1 MAIKV
6 ATAFVEVVPKV
17 RNMGG
22 VLQKAFA
29 GVDAG
34 SLLGR
39 KIANGV
45 NGSLGKYVKIGAA
58 LSGVAMLGKKIAG
71 IAGSVINMGN
81 EWGRTTSMLKVAVG
95 TSGNWQ
101 KALEATHKA
110 ANGIGVPIKDMVEST
125 SRLVQL
131 APKTIPDYKTSLK
144 FSTLLQ
150 KNLIATGAS
159 GAETASVMRQVTQA
173 LGKGIVNGDELNSI
187 MENSPMIAQMLAKH
201 LNVDVGKLKEMGKE
215 GKISGDALRDAI
227 FENADK
233 INKQFAM
240 MPITA
245 DRAFT
250 AIKNDWQMAANQT
263 ATKISQ
269 ALGHGLASISSSG
282 AVAALA
288 NSLKGIIPLATSV
301 GNAIANVFN
310 KLAPVFAKAFSPD
323 SVEAFLKPLTALF
336 DKISNM
342 SVDQLVNGLKML
354 GFAGAMAFSGIL
366 KGADSFLS
374 RIPIIGGVL
383 VKLKNGLV
391 AIGGAAG
398 KMAGSLLEA
407 SGAGLSKLGSGLQM
421 IAKQIVRFEAGAPSI
436 KAFVQAVSDVDF
448 KKMGKDGKEL
458 VEIIGEME
466 NGTLNVR
473 DSVMQLFRAM
483 FEAQANGKK
492 IPSVLLKAFKELE
505 LEANASCNTI
515 KARFA
520 DMVSGIQALS
530 RYTSTIKL
538 FDTKVTLEDAAE
550 VRAIIV
556 NAVHS
561 MTGIKIPDFL
571 TQPVGSMVASAVNT
585 FNRLTNVAK
594 TVGSAIGG
602 AFSPIASKVSAAFAP
617 LANTMKT
624 VGAGIKSGL
633 SNAISSACSRIPMLG
648 RAASVVG
655 SAFDGL
661 KARGSAVF
669 RTVSSAALKAAGG
682 GIKMFGNAV
691 KGVGTRLGA
700 VGKAA
705 SALGVNAAIMSGV
718 TAGFSAM
725 MHLDPAQF
733 ASSVQNMATNV
744 TNGIKNL
751 AANIPQAA
759 KALATAIPQIAQT
772 ITQCAPQIINGLAQ
786 AFSQLAPVIMR
797 QLPSLM
803 SGVQQLF
810 QSLVA
815 QLPSIASWLTN
826 GFASLFQGACQ
837 ALPSI
842 LGGLSQALLAAVGGM
857 AQALPQALPKMVAG
871 LSSLFQGLAAQ
882 LPQIAQQLAQT
893 IPQIVQGLSQGLI
906 ANLPQLMQGIVQMVT
921 SIAQTLPTL
930 LPSLLQG
937 VVQLIVA
944 LAQQLPT
951 LIVQLITALPAII
964 GKIVV
969 ALANCL
975 PILLAGVGQLIG
987 GIIAGLPQAI
997 GALIGALPG
1006 ILQAIWDTIIG
1017 LLQAGW
1023 NSLGAVFQGGGA
1035 VIGGAWSGIWQSLS
1049 SVFSGFMQ
1057 GIMQIAKSLW
1067 GAIQELFAALQPI
1080 ISNVIASISNFC
1092 QTLCSTLQPA
1102 LQNLWSAI
1110 QEFGSAVMGV
1120 IQKVIAAWQPVV
1132 KLAIS
1137 GIAALCQAIGSTLQP
1152 VLQGI
1157 GGVIQSVIQVFTGL
1171 IEFLTGVFTGN
1182 WSKAWQGIQNIFSGV
1197 WNALNSIAKAM
1208 SNALYAF
1215 LGSILKS
1222 ISNAWNACWN
1232 GIKSFFSNIWNGIK
1246 SFAQSIWNGIK
1257 SALGSVLNSIS
1268 STWKNMWNGIKSFF
1282 TNIWNGI
1289 KSGAKAGIDAVF
1301 RFVTGIK
1308 GRILGFF
1315 SGAGQWLLN
1324 AGRAILDGLLRGLK
1338 GAWDGICNFVGGI
1351 GNWIKA
1357 HKGPISYDK
1366 KLLIPAGNAIMQGFS
1381 KGLGDSWQGVQK
1393 QVAGFTKQSGNWF
1406 DDASAIRLK
1415 TTVVPPDGG
1424 WDAQQ
1429 TQLAKV
1435 AANYEVDASQH
1446 GLTKQDVYEA
1456 FGEVMSQGV
1465 TLKLNGRGGE
1475 VMAGVLAKPMNNE
1488 LNRLAKLG
1496 R

>member
-45 NGSLGKYVKIGAA
+45 NSSLGKYVKIGAA

-71 IAGSVINMGN
+71 IAGSVVNMGN

-95 TSGNWQ
+95 ASGDWK
-101 KALEATHKA
+101 KALDATHKA
-110 ANGIGVPIKDMVEST
+110 ANGIGVPIRDMVEST

-215 GKISGDALRDAI
+215 GRISGDALRDAI

-233 INKQFAM
+233 INKQFAL

-263 ATKISQ
+263 ATKISE

-282 AVAALA
+282 AIATLA

-310 KLAPVFAKAFSPD
+310 KLTPVLAKAFSPD
-323 SVEAFLKPLTALF
+323 SVEAFLKPLTSLF

-374 RIPIIGGVL
+374 RIPIIGGAL

-421 IAKQIVRFEAGAPSI
+421 IAKQIVRFDAGAPSI

-473 DSVMQLFRAM
+473 DSVTQLFRAM

-492 IPSVLLKAFKELE
+492 IPSVLLKAFGQLE

-530 RYTSTIKL
+530 KYTSTIKL
-538 FDTKVTLEDAAE
+538 FDSKVTLEQAAE
-550 VRAIIV
+550 VRAIIA

-594 TVGSAIGG
+594 TVSSAIVG
-602 AFSPIASKVSAAFAP
+602 AFSPIASKVAAAFAP
-617 LANTMKT
+617 ITNIMKT
-624 VGAGIKSGL
+624 VGSGIKSGL
-633 SNAISSACSRIPMLG
+633 SSAISDACAKIPMLG
-648 RAASVVG
+648 RAVSVVG

-669 RTVSSAALKAAGG
+669 RAVSSAALKAAGG
-682 GIKMFGNAV
+682 GIKIFGNAV
-691 KGVGTRLGA
+691 KGVGTCLGA

-725 MHLDPAQF
+725 MHLDPSQF

-786 AFSQLAPVIMR
+786 AFSQLAPVIMQ

-826 GFASLFQGACQ
+826 GFASLFQGTCQ

-842 LGGLSQALLAAVGGM
+842 LGGLSQALLAAIGGM

-871 LSSLFQGLAAQ
+871 LSSLFKGLAAQ
-882 LPQIAQQLAQT
+882 IPQIAKQLAQT
-893 IPQIVQGLSQGLI
+893 MPQVVQGLSQGLI

-921 SIAQTLPTL
+921 AIAQALPTL
-930 LPSLLQG
+930 LPALLQG
-937 VVQLIVA
+937 IVQLIAA
-944 LAQQLPT
+944 LVQQLPT
-951 LIVQLITALPAII
+951 LLVQLIAALPTIL
-964 GKIVV
+964 GNIVV
-969 ALANCL
+969 ALVNCL
-975 PILLAGVGQLIG
+975 PVLLAGVGQLIG

-997 GALIGALPG
+997 SALIGALPG
-1006 ILQAIWDTIIG
+1006 ILQAIWDAITG

-1023 NSLGAVFQGGGA
+1023 NSIGSIFQAGGA
-1035 VIGGAWSGIWQSLS
+1035 IIQGVWDALWNGVSSLFSSIWDGIKGAAQTVWNWLTSTLNSIC
-1049 SVFSGFMQ
+1049 Q
-1057 GIMQIAKSLW
+1057 GISSAWNACWNGISSFFNSIWNGIK
-1067 GAIQELFAALQPI
+1067 GFAQ
-1080 ISNVIASISNFC
+1080 
-1092 QTLCSTLQPA
+1092 
-1102 LQNLWSAI
+1102 
-1110 QEFGSAVMGV
+1110 
-1120 IQKVIAAWQPVV
+1120 
-1132 KLAIS
+1132 
-1137 GIAALCQAIGSTLQP
+1137 
-1152 VLQGI
+1152 
-1157 GGVIQSVIQVFTGL
+1157 
-1171 IEFLTGVFTGN
+1171 
-1182 WSKAWQGIQNIFSGV
+1182 GV
-1197 WNALNSIAKAM
+1197 WNGIKNTLSGVLNGIT
-1208 SNALYAF
+1208 
-1215 LGSILKS
+1215 G
-1222 ISNAWNACWN
+1222 AWNACWN

-1246 SFAQSIWNGIK
+1246 N
-1257 SALGSVLNSIS
+1257 
-1268 STWKNMWNGIKSFF
+1268 
-1282 TNIWNGI
+1282 
-1289 KSGAKAGIDAVF
+1289 GAKAGIDAVF
-1301 RFVTGIK
+1301 HFVTGLKDKIF
-1308 GRILGFF
+1308 GFF
-1315 SGAGQWLLN
+1315 KGAGQWLIN
-1324 AGRAILDGLLRGLK
+1324 AGKAILDGLLKGLK

-1351 GNWIKA
+1351 GSWIA
-1357 HKGPISYDK
+1357 QHKGPISYDK

-1381 KGLGDSWQGVQK
+1381 KGLGGSWQGVQK
-1393 QVAGFTKQSGNWF
+1393 QVAGFTKQSGDWF
-1406 DDASAIRLK
+1406 ADANAIRLK

-1429 TQLAKV
+1429 NQLAKV
-1435 AANYEVDASQH
+1435 AANYDVDASQH

>member
-45 NGSLGKYVKIGAA
+45 NSSLGKYVKIGAA
-58 LSGVAMLGKKIAG
+58 LAGVAMLGKKIAG
-71 IAGSVINMGN
+71 IAGSVVNLGN
-81 EWGRTTSMLKVAVG
+81 EWGRTTSLLKVAVG
-95 TSGNWQ
+95 TSSNWQ

-110 ANGIGVPIKDMVEST
+110 ANGIGVPLKDMVESA

-201 LNVDVGKLKEMGKE
+201 LNVDVGKLKELGKA
-215 GKISGDALRDAI
+215 GQISGDALRDAI

-240 MPITA
+240 LPITA

-250 AIKNDWQMAANQT
+250 SIKNDWEMAANQT

-282 AVAALA
+282 AVTAVA
-288 NSLKGIIPLATSV
+288 NSLKGFIPLATSV

-323 SVEAFLKPLTALF
+323 NVEAFLKPLTALF

-342 SVDQLVNGLKML
+342 SVDQLVSGLKML

-366 KGADSFLS
+366 KGADSFLG
-374 RIPIIGGVL
+374 RIPIIGGAL
-383 VKLKNGLV
+383 IKLKNGLV

-407 SGAGLSKLGSGLQM
+407 SGAGLSKLGSGLQT
-421 IAKQIVRFEAGAPSI
+421 IAKQIGRFDAGAQSI
-436 KAFVQAVSDVDF
+436 KLFAQAVSSVDF
-448 KKMGKDGKEL
+448 GKMGKDGAEL
-458 VEIIGEME
+458 VDILNDMQRG
-466 NGTLNVR
+466 NLNVR
-473 DSVMQLFRAM
+473 DSVMQLANAM
-483 FEAQANGKK
+483 REAEANGTK
-492 IPSVLLKAFKELE
+492 IPAEFKNAFKLLE
-505 LEANASCNTI
+505 DEANASCNTI

-520 DMVSGIQALS
+520 DMVNGFQSISKQASG
-530 RYTSTIKL
+530 IKL
-538 FDTKVTLEDAAE
+538 FNSKVTLDEVTK
-550 VRAIIV
+550 VRASIASIV
-556 NAVHS
+556 SAV
-561 MTGIKIPDFL
+561 TGIKIPDFL
-571 TQPVGSMVASAVNT
+571 TQPVGSMVASAANT
-585 FNRLTNVAK
+585 LNRLGGAAQAVCNT
-594 TVGSAIGG
+594 IGA

-617 LANTMKT
+617 LANVAKT
-624 VGAGIKSGL
+624 VGAGIKSSL
-633 SNAISSACSRIPMLG
+633 NSAISDACSRIPMLG

-661 KARGSAVF
+661 KAHGGAAF
-669 RTVSSAALKAAGG
+669 KTVGAAALNAAGG

-691 KGVGTRLGA
+691 KGVGTCLGA
-700 VGKAA
+700 VDKAA
-705 SALGVNAAIMSGV
+705 SALGINAAIVSGV

-725 MHLDPAQF
+725 MHLDPSQF
-733 ASSVQNMATNV
+733 ASSVQNMAANV
-744 TNGIKNL
+744 TDGIKNL

-772 ITQCAPQIINGLAQ
+772 VTQCAPQIINGLAQ
-786 AFSQLAPVIMR
+786 AFSQLAPVIMQ

-810 QSLVA
+810 KALVA
-815 QLPSIASWLTN
+815 QLPSIASWLTK
-826 GFASLFQGACQ
+826 GFASLFQGACK
-837 ALPSI
+837 ALPSV

-882 LPQIAQQLAQT
+882 IPQIAQQLAQMM
-893 IPQIVQGLSQGLI
+893 PQVVQGLSQGLI

-921 SIAQTLPTL
+921 SIAQALPTL
-930 LPSLLQG
+930 LPSIVQG
-937 VVQLIVA
+937 VVQLIAA

-951 LIVQLITALPAII
+951 LIVQLVAALPSII
-964 GKIVV
+964 SNIVV
-969 ALANCL
+969 ALVNCL
-975 PILLAGVGQLIG
+975 PVLLEGVGQLIG

-1006 ILQAIWDTIIG
+1006 ILQAIWDTITG

-1023 NSLGAVFQGGGA
+1023 NSIGAIFNAGGA
-1035 VIGGAWSGIWQSLS
+1035 
-1049 SVFSGFMQ
+1049 
-1057 GIMQIAKSLW
+1057 
-1067 GAIQELFAALQPI
+1067 
-1080 ISNVIASISNFC
+1080 
-1092 QTLCSTLQPA
+1092 
-1102 LQNLWSAI
+1102 
-1110 QEFGSAVMGV
+1110 
-1120 IQKVIAAWQPVV
+1120 
-1132 KLAIS
+1132 
-1137 GIAALCQAIGSTLQP
+1137 

-1157 GGVIQSVIQVFTGL
+1157 
-1171 IEFLTGVFTGN
+1171 
-1182 WSKAWQGIQNIFSGV
+1182 
-1197 WNALNSIAKAM
+1197 WNALWDTIKGAAQAVWNWLTSTLQSICD
-1208 SNALYAF
+1208 
-1215 LGSILKS
+1215 SIGK
-1222 ISNAWNACWN
+1222 AWNACWNDISSFFTNVWNGIKSFGQSAWNWINSTISSVLNSISNTWNNMWN

-1246 SFAQSIWNGIK
+1246 N
-1257 SALGSVLNSIS
+1257 
-1268 STWKNMWNGIKSFF
+1268 
-1282 TNIWNGI
+1282 
-1289 KSGAKAGIDAVF
+1289 GAKAGIDAVF
-1301 RFVTGIK
+1301 RFVTGLK
-1308 GRILGFF
+1308 DRILGFF
-1315 SGAGQWLLN
+1315 RGAGQWLLN
-1324 AGRAILDGLLRGLK
+1324 AGRAILNGLLNGLK
-1338 GAWDGICNFVGGI
+1338 SAWNGICNFVGGI
-1351 GNWIKA
+1351 GNWIKN

-1393 QVAGFTKQSGNWF
+1393 QVAGFTKQSGSWF
-1406 DDASAIRLK
+1406 DDANAIRLK

-1424 WDAQQ
+1424 WEGQQ
-1429 TQLAKV
+1429 NQLAKV
-1435 AANYEVDASQH
+1435 AASYDVDASQH

>member
-45 NGSLGKYVKIGAA
+45 NSSLGKYVKIGAA
-58 LSGVAMLGKKIAG
+58 LTGVTMLGKKIAG
-71 IAGSVINMGN
+71 IANSVVNLGN

-110 ANGIGVPIKDMVEST
+110 ANGIGVPIKDMVESA

-201 LNVDVGKLKEMGKE
+201 LGVDVGQLKALGKA
-215 GKISGDALRDAI
+215 GQISGEALRDAVL
-227 FENADK
+227 ENADR

-250 AIKNDWQMAANQT
+250 SIKNDWEAAANQT
-263 ATKISQ
+263 ATKISE

-282 AVAALA
+282 AITALA

-301 GNAIANVFN
+301 GAAIASIFIR
-310 KLAPVFAKAFSPD
+310 LAPILDRALSPD
-323 SVEAFLKPLTALF
+323 KVEAFLKPLTVLF
-336 DKISNM
+336 DKLGSL

-366 KGADSFLS
+366 KGADSFLG
-374 RIPIIGGVL
+374 RIPIIGGAL
-383 VKLKNGLV
+383 VKLKNSFV

-421 IAKQIVRFEAGAPSI
+421 IAKQIVRFDAGAPSI
-436 KAFVQAVSDVDF
+436 KAFIQAVSSVDF
-448 KKMGKDGKEL
+448 SKMGKDGKEL

-466 NGTLNVR
+466 RGTLNVR

-483 FEAQANGKK
+483 LEAQANGKK
-492 IPSVLLKAFKELE
+492 IPSVLLNAFKQLE
-505 LEANASCNTI
+505 LEANASCSTI
-515 KARFA
+515 KARFT
-520 DMVSGIQALS
+520 DMINGFQTISKQAKG
-530 RYTSTIKL
+530 IKL
-538 FDTKVTLEDAAE
+538 FNSKVTLDE
-550 VRAIIV
+550 VTKVRTSIASV
-556 NAVHS
+556 VSAV
-561 MTGIKIPDFL
+561 TGIKIPDFL
-571 TQPVGSMVASAVNT
+571 TQPIGSMVASASNVLSRLAKVAQVTAFVIGKAFTPIT
-585 FNRLTNVAK
+585 FIASK
-594 TVGSAIGG
+594 TLVPLLGLFVKIGVGIKNGLGSAIN
-602 AFSPIASKVSAAFAP
+602 AACAKIP
-617 LANTMKT
+617 L
-624 VGAGIKSGL
+624 
-633 SNAISSACSRIPMLG
+633 LG
-648 RAASVVG
+648 RAVSVLQAPFSQI
-655 SAFDGL
+655 SAKG
-661 KARGSAVF
+661 KAAFKAIG
-669 RTVSSAALKAAGG
+669 AAAIGAAGG
-682 GIKMFGNAV
+682 GIKIFGNAV
-691 KGVGTRLGA
+691 KGVGTCLSA

-705 SALGVNAAIMSGV
+705 SALGINAAIMSGV
-718 TAGFSAM
+718 TAGFIAM
-725 MHLDPAQF
+725 MKLDPSQF

-759 KALATAIPQIAQT
+759 QALATTIPQIAQT
-772 ITQCAPQIINGLAQ
+772 ITQYAPQIINGLVQ
-786 AFSQLAPVIMR
+786 AFGQLAPVIMR

-803 SGVQQLF
+803 SGVKQLF

-842 LGGLSQALLAAVGGM
+842 LGGLSQALLAAIGGM

-882 LPQIAQQLAQT
+882 IPQIAQQLAQT

-906 ANLPQLMQGIVQMVT
+906 TNLPQLMQGIVQMVT
-921 SIAQTLPTL
+921 SIAQSLPTL
-930 LPSLLQG
+930 LPALAQG

-951 LIVQLITALPAII
+951 LIVQLVAALPAII
-964 GKIVV
+964 GNIVV
-969 ALANCL
+969 ALVNCL
-975 PILLAGVGQLIG
+975 PILLEGVGQLIG
-987 GIIAGLPQAI
+987 GIIASLPQAI

-1006 ILQAIWDTIIG
+1006 ILQAIWDTITC

-1023 NSLGAVFQGGGA
+1023 NSIGAIFNAGGA
-1035 VIGGAWSGIWQSLS
+1035 I
-1049 SVFSGFMQ
+1049 
-1057 GIMQIAKSLW
+1057 
-1067 GAIQELFAALQPI
+1067 IQ
-1080 ISNVIASISNFC
+1080 
-1092 QTLCSTLQPA
+1092 
-1102 LQNLWSAI
+1102 
-1110 QEFGSAVMGV
+1110 
-1120 IQKVIAAWQPVV
+1120 
-1132 KLAIS
+1132 
-1137 GIAALCQAIGSTLQP
+1137 
-1152 VLQGI
+1152 
-1157 GGVIQSVIQVFTGL
+1157 
-1171 IEFLTGVFTGN
+1171 
-1182 WSKAWQGIQNIFSGV
+1182 GV
-1197 WNALNSIAKAM
+1197 WNALWNGVSSLFSSIWNGIKGAAQTVWNWLTSTLQSICNS
-1208 SNALYAF
+1208 
-1215 LGSILKS
+1215 LGK
-1222 ISNAWNACWN
+1222 AWNACWN
-1232 GIKSFFSNIWNGIK
+1232 GIKNFFVNNWDSIKKAAKAAWDCLNAYINNFLTGVSQIWN
-1246 SFAQSIWNGIK
+1246 
-1257 SALGSVLNSIS
+1257 
-1268 STWKNMWNGIKSFF
+1268 STWSAIKNFF
-1282 TNIWNGI
+1282 TNIWDGI
-1289 KSGAKAGIDAVF
+1289 KNGAKAGVDAVF
-1301 RFVTGIK
+1301 KFVTGIK
-1308 GRILGFF
+1308 DKILGFF
-1315 SGAGQWLLN
+1315 SGAGQWLWN
-1324 AGRAILDGLLRGLK
+1324 AGKAILNGLLKGLRA
-1338 GAWDGICNFVGGI
+1338 AWDGICNFVGGI
-1351 GNWIKA
+1351 GSWIA
-1357 HKGPISYDK
+1357 QHKGPISYDK

-1393 QVAGFTKQSGNWF
+1393 QVAGFTKQSRGWF
-1406 DDASAIRLK
+1406 DNADAIRLK
-1415 TTVVPPDGG
+1415 TTVVPPGGG
-1424 WDAQQ
+1424 WNAQQ
-1429 TQLAKV
+1429 NQIAKV
-1435 AANYEVDASQH
+1435 AANYDVDASQH
-1446 GLTKQDVYEA
+1446 ALTKQDVYEA
-1456 FGEVMSQGV
+1456 FDGVMSQGV
-1465 TLKLNGRGGE
+1465 ALKLNGRGGE

>member
-45 NGSLGKYVKIGAA
+45 NSSLGKYVKIGAA

-71 IAGSVINMGN
+71 IAGSVVNLGN

-201 LNVDVGKLKEMGKE
+201 LGVDVGQLKALGKA
-215 GKISGDALRDAI
+215 GQISGDALRDAVL
-227 FENADK
+227 ENADR

-263 ATKISQ
+263 ATKISE

-282 AVAALA
+282 AITTLA
-288 NSLKGIIPLATSV
+288 NSLKGFIPLATSV
-301 GNAIANVFN
+301 GAAMASIFIR
-310 KLAPVFAKAFSPD
+310 LAPILDRALSPD
-323 SVEAFLKPLTALF
+323 KVEAFLKPLTALF
-336 DKISNM
+336 DKLGSL

-366 KGADSFLS
+366 KGADSFLG
-374 RIPIIGGVL
+374 RIPIIGGAL

-407 SGAGLSKLGSGLQM
+407 SGAGLSKLGSGLQT
-421 IAKQIVRFEAGAPSI
+421 IAKQIGRFDAGAQSI
-436 KAFVQAVSDVDF
+436 KLFAQAVSAVDF
-448 KKMGKDGKEL
+448 GKMGKDGAQL
-458 VEIIGEME
+458 VDILNDMQRG
-466 NGTLNVR
+466 NLNVR
-473 DSVMQLFRAM
+473 DSVMQLSNAVR
-483 FEAQANGKK
+483 EAEANGTK
-492 IPSVLLKAFKELE
+492 IPSEFKNAFKLLE
-505 LEANASCNTI
+505 DEANASCNTI
-515 KARFA
+515 KARFT
-520 DMVSGIQALS
+520 DMVNGFQTISKQASG
-530 RYTSTIKL
+530 IKL
-538 FDTKVTLEDAAE
+538 FNSKVTLDE
-550 VRAIIV
+550 VTKIRASIADIV
-556 NAVHS
+556 SAV
-561 MTGIKIPDFL
+561 TGIKIPDFL
-571 TQPVGSMVASAVNT
+571 TQPIGSMVASASNVLSRLAKVAQVTAFVIGKAFTPIT
-585 FNRLTNVAK
+585 FIASK
-594 TVGSAIGG
+594 TLVPLLGLFVKIGVGIKNGLGSAIN
-602 AFSPIASKVSAAFAP
+602 AACAKIP
-617 LANTMKT
+617 L
-624 VGAGIKSGL
+624 
-633 SNAISSACSRIPMLG
+633 LG
-648 RAASVVG
+648 RAVSVLQAPFSQISTRG
-655 SAFDGL
+655 KAAF
-661 KARGSAVF
+661 KAIGA
-669 RTVSSAALKAAGG
+669 AALNAAGG

-691 KGVGTRLGA
+691 KGVGTCLGA

-705 SALGVNAAIMSGV
+705 SALGINAAIMSGV

-725 MHLDPAQF
+725 LHLDPSQF
-733 ASSVQNMATNV
+733 GASVQNMVTNV

-751 AANIPQAA
+751 ATNIPQAA
-759 KALATAIPQIAQT
+759 QALATTIPQIAQT
-772 ITQCAPQIINGLAQ
+772 ITQCAPQIISGLVQ
-786 AFSQLAPVIMR
+786 AFSQLVPVIMQ

-826 GFASLFQGACQ
+826 GFAGLFQGACK
-837 ALPSI
+837 ALPSV

-857 AQALPQALPKMVAG
+857 AQALPQALPKMIAG

-882 LPQIAQQLAQT
+882 IPQIAQQLAQMM
-893 IPQIVQGLSQGLI
+893 PQVVQGLSQGLI

-921 SIAQTLPTL
+921 SIAQALPTL
-930 LPSLLQG
+930 LPSIVQG
-937 VVQLIVA
+937 VVQLIAA

-951 LIVQLITALPAII
+951 LIVQLVAALPSII
-964 GKIVV
+964 SNIVV
-969 ALANCL
+969 ALVNCL
-975 PILLAGVGQLIG
+975 PVLLEGVGQLIG

-1006 ILQAIWDTIIG
+1006 ILQAIWDTITR

-1023 NSLGAVFQGGGA
+1023 NSIGAIFNAGGA
-1035 VIGGAWSGIWQSLS
+1035 ILQGIWNACWNS
-1049 SVFSGFMQ
+1049 
-1057 GIMQIAKSLW
+1057 IK
-1067 GAIQELFAALQPI
+1067 GAAQAVWNWL
-1080 ISNVIASISNFC
+1080 
-1092 QTLCSTLQPA
+1092 TSTLQ
-1102 LQNLWSAI
+1102 SI
-1110 QEFGSAVMGV
+1110 CDS
-1120 IQKVIAAWQPVV
+1120 
-1132 KLAIS
+1132 
-1137 GIAALCQAIGSTLQP
+1137 IG
-1152 VLQGI
+1152 
-1157 GGVIQSVIQVFTGL
+1157 
-1171 IEFLTGVFTGN
+1171 
-1182 WSKAWQGIQNIFSGV
+1182 K
-1197 WNALNSIAKAM
+1197 
-1208 SNALYAF
+1208 
-1215 LGSILKS
+1215 
-1222 ISNAWNACWN
+1222 AWNACWN
-1232 GIKSFFSNIWNGIK
+1232 DIKNFFVNNWDSIKKAAKAAWDCLNAYINNFLNGISQIWN
-1246 SFAQSIWNGIK
+1246 
-1257 SALGSVLNSIS
+1257 
-1268 STWKNMWNGIKSFF
+1268 STWSSIKSFF

-1289 KSGAKAGIDAVF
+1289 KSGAKAGIDAVYK
-1301 RFVTGIK
+1301 FVTGIK
-1308 GRILGFF
+1308 DRILGFF
-1315 SGAGQWLLN
+1315 SGAGQWLWN
-1324 AGRAILDGLLRGLK
+1324 AGKAILNGLLKGLK
-1338 GAWDGICNFVGGI
+1338 AAWDGICNFVGGI
-1351 GNWIKA
+1351 GSWIAK

-1393 QVAGFTKQSGNWF
+1393 QVAGFTKQSGSWF
-1406 DDASAIRLK
+1406 DDANTIRLK
-1415 TTVVPPDGG
+1415 TTVVPPDGDWNG
-1424 WDAQQ
+1424 QQ
-1429 TQLAKV
+1429 NQLAKI
-1435 AANYEVDASQH
+1435 ATNYDVDASQH
-1446 GLTKQDVYEA
+1446 GLTKQDIYEA

>member
-45 NGSLGKYVKIGAA
+45 NSSLGKYVKIGAA
-58 LSGVAMLGKKIAG
+58 LAGVAMLGKKIAG
-71 IAGSVINMGN
+71 IAGSVVNLGN
-81 EWGRTTSMLKVAVG
+81 EWGRTTSLLKVAIG
-95 TSGNWQ
+95 TSSNWQ

-110 ANGIGVPIKDMVEST
+110 ANGIGVPLKDMVESA

-201 LNVDVGKLKEMGKE
+201 LNVDVGKLKELGKA
-215 GKISGDALRDAI
+215 GQISGDALRDAI

-250 AIKNDWQMAANQT
+250 AIKNDWEAAANQT

-269 ALGHGLASISSSG
+269 ALGYGLASISRTGIISTI
-282 AVAALA
+282 A

-301 GNAIANVFN
+301 GAAMSSIFIR
-310 KLAPVFAKAFSPD
+310 LAPILERVLSPD
-323 SVEAFLKPLTALF
+323 KVEAFLKPLAALF
-336 DKISNM
+336 DKLGSL
-342 SVDQLVNGLKML
+342 STDQLVRGLKML

-366 KGADSFLS
+366 KGADSFLG
-374 RIPIIGGVL
+374 RIPIIGGAL

-398 KMAGSLLEA
+398 KMAGSLLQA
-407 SGAGLSKLGSGLQM
+407 SGAGLSKLGSGLQT
-421 IAKQIVRFEAGAPSI
+421 IAKQIGRFDAGAQSI
-436 KAFVQAVSDVDF
+436 KLFAQAVSAVDF
-448 KKMGKDGKEL
+448 GKMGKDGAQL
-458 VEIIGEME
+458 VDILNDMQRG
-466 NGTLNVR
+466 NLNVR
-473 DSVMQLFRAM
+473 DSVMQLANAM
-483 FEAQANGKK
+483 REAEANGTK
-492 IPSVLLKAFKELE
+492 IPSEFKNAFKLLE
-505 LEANASCNTI
+505 DEADASCNTI

-520 DMVSGIQALS
+520 DMINGFQTISKQASG
-530 RYTSTIKL
+530 IKL
-538 FDTKVTLEDAAE
+538 FNSKVTLDE
-550 VRAIIV
+550 VTKIRASIANIV
-556 NAVHS
+556 SAV
-561 MTGIKIPDFL
+561 TGIKIPDFL
-571 TQPVGSMVASAVNT
+571 TQPIGSMVASASNVLSRLAKVAQVTAFVIGKAFTPIT
-585 FNRLTNVAK
+585 FIASK
-594 TVGSAIGG
+594 TLVPLLGLFVKIGVGIKNGLGSAIN
-602 AFSPIASKVSAAFAP
+602 AACAKIP
-617 LANTMKT
+617 L
-624 VGAGIKSGL
+624 
-633 SNAISSACSRIPMLG
+633 LG
-648 RAASVVG
+648 RAVSVLQAPFSQI
-655 SAFDGL
+655 SAKG
-661 KARGSAVF
+661 KAAFKAIGAV
-669 RTVSSAALKAAGG
+669 AIGAAGG
-682 GIKMFGNAV
+682 GIKIFGNAV
-691 KGVGTRLGA
+691 KGVGTCLSA

-705 SALGVNAAIMSGV
+705 SALGINAAIMSGV
-718 TAGFSAM
+718 TAGFIAM
-725 MHLDPAQF
+725 MKLDPSQF

-759 KALATAIPQIAQT
+759 QALATTIPQIAQT
-772 ITQCAPQIINGLAQ
+772 ITQYAPQIINGLVQ
-786 AFSQLAPVIMR
+786 AFGQLAPVIMR

-810 QSLVA
+810 KALVA
-815 QLPSIASWLTN
+815 QLPSIASWLTK
-826 GFASLFQGACQ
+826 GFASLFQGACK
-837 ALPSI
+837 ALPSV

-882 LPQIAQQLAQT
+882 IPQIAQQLAQMM
-893 IPQIVQGLSQGLI
+893 PQVVQGLSQGLI

-921 SIAQTLPTL
+921 SIAQALPTL
-930 LPSLLQG
+930 LPSIVQG
-937 VVQLIVA
+937 VVQLIAA

-951 LIVQLITALPAII
+951 LIVQLVAALPSII
-964 GKIVV
+964 SNIVV
-969 ALANCL
+969 ALVNCL
-975 PILLAGVGQLIG
+975 PVLLEGVGQLIG

-1006 ILQAIWDTIIG
+1006 ILQAIWDTITG

-1023 NSLGAVFQGGGA
+1023 NSIGAIFNAGGA
-1035 VIGGAWSGIWQSLS
+1035 
-1049 SVFSGFMQ
+1049 
-1057 GIMQIAKSLW
+1057 
-1067 GAIQELFAALQPI
+1067 
-1080 ISNVIASISNFC
+1080 
-1092 QTLCSTLQPA
+1092 
-1102 LQNLWSAI
+1102 
-1110 QEFGSAVMGV
+1110 
-1120 IQKVIAAWQPVV
+1120 
-1132 KLAIS
+1132 
-1137 GIAALCQAIGSTLQP
+1137 

-1157 GGVIQSVIQVFTGL
+1157 
-1171 IEFLTGVFTGN
+1171 
-1182 WSKAWQGIQNIFSGV
+1182 
-1197 WNALNSIAKAM
+1197 WNALWDTIKGAAQAVWNWLTSTLQSICD
-1208 SNALYAF
+1208 
-1215 LGSILKS
+1215 SIGK
-1222 ISNAWNACWN
+1222 AWNACWNDISSFFTNVWNGIKSFGQSAWNWINSTISSVLNSISNTWNNMWN

-1246 SFAQSIWNGIK
+1246 N
-1257 SALGSVLNSIS
+1257 
-1268 STWKNMWNGIKSFF
+1268 
-1282 TNIWNGI
+1282 
-1289 KSGAKAGIDAVF
+1289 GAKAGIDAVF
-1301 RFVTGIK
+1301 RFVTGLK
-1308 GRILGFF
+1308 DRILGFF
-1315 SGAGQWLLN
+1315 RGAGQWLLN
-1324 AGRAILDGLLRGLK
+1324 AGRAILNGLLNGLK
-1338 GAWDGICNFVGGI
+1338 SAWNGICNFVGGI
-1351 GNWIKA
+1351 GNWIKN

-1393 QVAGFTKQSGNWF
+1393 QVAGFTKQSGSWF
-1406 DDASAIRLK
+1406 DDANAIRLK

-1424 WDAQQ
+1424 WEGQQ
-1429 TQLAKV
+1429 NQLAKV
-1435 AANYEVDASQH
+1435 AASYDVDASQH

>member
-71 IAGSVINMGN
+71 VASSVINMGN

-110 ANGIGVPIKDMVEST
+110 ANGIGVPIGDMVEAT

-144 FSTLLQ
+144 FSTLLR

-201 LNVDVGKLKEMGKE
+201 LNIDVGKLKEMGKE

-250 AIKNDWQMAANQT
+250 AIKNDWQTAANQT
-263 ATKISQ
+263 ATKISE

-282 AVAALA
+282 AITTLA

-301 GNAIANVFN
+301 GNSIANVFN

-323 SVEAFLKPLTALF
+323 NVEAFLKPLTSLF

-342 SVDQLVNGLKML
+342 SVDQITSGLKML

-366 KGADSFLS
+366 KGADSFLG
-374 RIPIIGGVL
+374 RIPIIGRGL
-383 VKLKNGLV
+383 VRLKNSLV
-391 AIGGAAG
+391 AISGAAS

-407 SGAGLSKLGSGLQM
+407 SGAGITKLGSGLQN
-421 IAKQIVRFEAGAPSI
+421 ISKQMLRFGAGSQSI
-436 KAFVQAVSDVDF
+436 KLFLKSIESLNLNKLKAGSLDFCKIVNKAIDLGKGTKLTAENLANAYKELSQMKTSIIETVNEMKRGNLNVQESVTELARDMITLEQQGVKIPARFKKAFDALAAEADASSNTISARFKSLVEVFQAVS
-448 KKMGKDGKEL
+448 KH
-458 VEIIGEME
+458 
-466 NGTLNVR
+466 
-473 DSVMQLFRAM
+473 
-483 FEAQANGKK
+483 
-492 IPSVLLKAFKELE
+492 
-505 LEANASCNTI
+505 AS
-515 KARFA
+515 K
-520 DMVSGIQALS
+520 
-530 RYTSTIKL
+530 IKL
-538 FDTKVTLEDAAE
+538 FNRKATEEDIIWARE
-550 VRAIIV
+550 AIANIALSLSSIDV
-556 NAVHS
+556 
-561 MTGIKIPDFL
+561 PDFL
-571 TQPVGSMVASAVNT
+571 TQPIGSMVASVVNT
-585 FNRLTNVAK
+585 LNRLVGIAKNTVA
-594 TVGSAIGG
+594 AIGK
-602 AFSPIASKVSAAFAP
+602 AFSPITFVVSKALSPILSIFSKMGGGIKNELSAAFG
-617 LANTMKT
+617 T
-624 VGAGIKSGL
+624 I
-633 SNAISSACSRIPMLG
+633 CSRVPMIG
-648 RAASVVG
+648 RAVSLV
-655 SAFDGL
+655 STTFSQL
-661 KARGSAVF
+661 KTSSKAVF
-669 RTVSSAALKAAGG
+669 NSIGAMALKAAGG
-682 GIKMFGNAV
+682 GIKMFGKAV
-691 KGVGTRLGA
+691 KSVGSCLSS

-705 SALGVNAAIMSGV
+705 TALGVNAAIMSGV

-725 MHLDPAQF
+725 MKLDPSQF

-759 KALATAIPQIAQT
+759 QALATAIPQIAQT
-772 ITQCAPQIINGLAQ
+772 ITQCAPQIINGLGQ
-786 AFSQLAPVIMR
+786 AFSQLAPVIIQ
-797 QLPSLM
+797 QLPALM

-837 ALPSI
+837 ALPGI
-842 LGGLSQALLAAVGGM
+842 LGGLSQALLAAIGGI

-882 LPQIAQQLAQT
+882 IPQIAQQLAQMM
-893 IPQIVQGLSQGLI
+893 PQVVQGLSQGLI

-921 SIAQTLPTL
+921 SIAQALPTL
-930 LPSLLQG
+930 LPSIVQG
-937 VVQLIVA
+937 IVQLIAA
-944 LAQQLPT
+944 LVQQLPT
-951 LIVQLITALPAII
+951 LLVQLIEALPAII
-964 GKIVV
+964 GNIVV
-969 ALANCL
+969 ALVNCL
-975 PILLAGVGQLIG
+975 PVLLEGVGQLIG
-987 GIIAGLPQAI
+987 GIIASLPQAI

-1006 ILQAIWDTIIG
+1006 ILQAIWDTITG

-1023 NSLGAVFQGGGA
+1023 NSLGAIFNAGGTILQSAWNACWNGISSLFSSIWNAIKGA
-1035 VIGGAWSGIWQSLS
+1035 AQAVWNWL
-1049 SVFSGFMQ
+1049 
-1057 GIMQIAKSLW
+1057 
-1067 GAIQELFAALQPI
+1067 
-1080 ISNVIASISNFC
+1080 
-1092 QTLCSTLQPA
+1092 TSTLQ
-1102 LQNLWSAI
+1102 SI
-1110 QEFGSAVMGV
+1110 
-1120 IQKVIAAWQPVV
+1120 
-1132 KLAIS
+1132 
-1137 GIAALCQAIGSTLQP
+1137 C
-1152 VLQGI
+1152 
-1157 GGVIQSVIQVFTGL
+1157 
-1171 IEFLTGVFTGN
+1171 
-1182 WSKAWQGIQNIFSGV
+1182 
-1197 WNALNSIAKAM
+1197 NS
-1208 SNALYAF
+1208 
-1215 LGSILKS
+1215 LGD
-1222 ISNAWNACWN
+1222 AWNACWN
-1232 GIKSFFSNIWNGIK
+1232 GIKNFFVNNWDSIKKAAKAAWDCLNAYINNFLTGVSQIWNITWSAIK
-1246 SFAQSIWNGIK
+1246 N
-1257 SALGSVLNSIS
+1257 
-1268 STWKNMWNGIKSFF
+1268 FF

-1289 KSGAKAGIDAVF
+1289 KDGAKAGIDSVYK
-1301 RFVTGIK
+1301 FVTGIK
-1308 GRILGFF
+1308 NRILGFF
-1315 SGAGQWLLN
+1315 SNAGQWLLN
-1324 AGRAILDGLLRGLK
+1324 AGKAILNGLLKGLRA
-1338 GAWDGICNFVGGI
+1338 AWDGICNFVGGI
-1351 GNWIKA
+1351 GSWIA
-1357 HKGPISYDK
+1357 QHKGPISYDK

-1393 QVAGFTKQSGNWF
+1393 QVAGFTKQSGDWF
-1406 DDASAIRLK
+1406 DDANTIRLK

-1424 WDAQQ
+1424 WNGQQ
-1429 TQLAKV
+1429 NQLAKV
-1435 AANYEVDASQH
+1435 AANYDVDASQH

>member
-17 RNMGG
+17 RNMGS

-45 NGSLGKYVKIGAA
+45 NGSLGKYVKIGATLA
-58 LSGVAMLGKKIAG
+58 GIKVLGRKIAG

-95 TSGNWQ
+95 TSGDWQ

-110 ANGIGVPIKDMVEST
+110 ANGIGIPIKDMVESA

-201 LNVDVGKLKEMGKE
+201 LNIDVGKLKEMGKE

-263 ATKISQ
+263 ATKISE

-282 AVAALA
+282 AIAALA

-301 GNAIANVFN
+301 GNAIANIFN

-336 DKISNM
+336 DKISSM

-374 RIPIIGGVL
+374 RIPIIGGAL

-421 IAKQIVRFEAGAPSI
+421 IAKQIVRFDAGAPSI

-448 KKMGKDGKEL
+448 KKMGKDGKEF

-483 FEAQANGKK
+483 LEAQANGKK
-492 IPSVLLKAFKELE
+492 IPSVLLKAFGQLE

-530 RYTSTIKL
+530 KYTSTIKL
-538 FDTKVTLEDAAE
+538 FDSKVTLEQAAE
-550 VRAIIV
+550 VRAIIA

-571 TQPVGSMVASAVNT
+571 TQPIGSMVASAVNT
-585 FNRLTNVAK
+585 LNRLGGAAQTVSNTISAAFSPIVAKVSAALAPLTNVMK
-594 TVGSAIGG
+594 TVGS
-602 AFSPIASKVSAAFAP
+602 
-617 LANTMKT
+617 
-624 VGAGIKSGL
+624 GIKSGL
-633 SNAISSACSRIPMLG
+633 SSAISDACAKIPILG
-648 RAASVVG
+648 RAVSVVG
-655 SAFDGL
+655 SALDGL
-661 KARGSAVF
+661 KARGGAVF
-669 RTVSSAALKAAGG
+669 RAVSSAALKAAGG

-691 KGVGTRLGA
+691 KGVGSCLGA

-705 SALGVNAAIMSGV
+705 SALGINAAIISGV

-725 MHLDPAQF
+725 MKLNPAQF

-772 ITQCAPQIINGLAQ
+772 VTQCAPQIINGLAQ
-786 AFSQLAPVIMR
+786 AFSQLAPVIMQ

-837 ALPSI
+837 ALPGI
-842 LGGLSQALLAAVGGM
+842 LGGLSQALLAAIGGI

-882 LPQIAQQLAQT
+882 IPQIAQQLAQT
-893 IPQIVQGLSQGLI
+893 MPQVVQGLSQGLI

-921 SIAQTLPTL
+921 AIAQALPTL
-930 LPSLLQG
+930 LPALLQG
-937 VVQLIVA
+937 IVQLIAA
-944 LAQQLPT
+944 LVQQLPT
-951 LIVQLITALPAII
+951 LLVQLIAALPTIL
-964 GKIVV
+964 GNIVV
-969 ALANCL
+969 ALVNCL
-975 PILLAGVGQLIG
+975 PVLLAGVGQLIG

-1006 ILQAIWDTIIG
+1006 ILQAIWDAITG

-1023 NSLGAVFQGGGA
+1023 NSIGSIFQAGGA
-1035 VIGGAWSGIWQSLS
+1035 IIQGVWDALWNGVSSLFSSIWNGIKGAAQAVWNWLTSTLNSIC
-1049 SVFSGFMQ
+1049 Q
-1057 GIMQIAKSLW
+1057 GISSAWNACWNGISSFFNSIWNGIK
-1067 GAIQELFAALQPI
+1067 GFAQ
-1080 ISNVIASISNFC
+1080 
-1092 QTLCSTLQPA
+1092 
-1102 LQNLWSAI
+1102 
-1110 QEFGSAVMGV
+1110 
-1120 IQKVIAAWQPVV
+1120 
-1132 KLAIS
+1132 
-1137 GIAALCQAIGSTLQP
+1137 
-1152 VLQGI
+1152 
-1157 GGVIQSVIQVFTGL
+1157 
-1171 IEFLTGVFTGN
+1171 
-1182 WSKAWQGIQNIFSGV
+1182 GV
-1197 WNALNSIAKAM
+1197 WNGIKNTLSGVLNGIT
-1208 SNALYAF
+1208 
-1215 LGSILKS
+1215 G
-1222 ISNAWNACWN
+1222 AWNACWN

-1246 SFAQSIWNGIK
+1246 N
-1257 SALGSVLNSIS
+1257 
-1268 STWKNMWNGIKSFF
+1268 
-1282 TNIWNGI
+1282 
-1289 KSGAKAGIDAVF
+1289 GAKAGIDAVF
-1301 RFVTGIK
+1301 HFVTGLKDKIF
-1308 GRILGFF
+1308 GFF
-1315 SGAGQWLLN
+1315 KGAGQWLIN
-1324 AGRAILDGLLRGLK
+1324 AGKAILDGLLKGLK

-1351 GNWIKA
+1351 GSWIA
-1357 HKGPISYDK
+1357 QHKGPISYDK

-1381 KGLGDSWQGVQK
+1381 KGLGGSWQGVQK
-1393 QVAGFTKQSGNWF
+1393 QVAGFTKQSGDWF
-1406 DDASAIRLK
+1406 ADANAIRLK

-1429 TQLAKV
+1429 NQLAKV
-1435 AANYEVDASQH
+1435 AANYDVDASQH

>member
-45 NGSLGKYVKIGAA
+45 NSSLGKYVKIGAA

-71 IAGSVINMGN
+71 IAGSVVNMGN

-95 TSGNWQ
+95 TSSNWQ

-110 ANGIGVPIKDMVEST
+110 ANGIGVPIRDMVEST

-144 FSTLLQ
+144 FSTLLR

-159 GAETASVMRQVTQA
+159 GAETASVIRQVTQA

-201 LNVDVGKLKEMGKE
+201 LNIDVGKLKEMGKE

-282 AVAALA
+282 AITALA

-301 GNAIANVFN
+301 GNAIANIFN

-336 DKISNM
+336 DKISSM

-374 RIPIIGGVL
+374 RIPIIGGAL

-421 IAKQIVRFEAGAPSI
+421 IAKQIVRFDAGAQSI
-436 KAFVQAVSDVDF
+436 KLFAQAVSSVDF
-448 KKMGKDGKEL
+448 GKMGKDGAQL
-458 VEIIGEME
+458 VDILSDMQRG
-466 NGTLNVR
+466 NLNVR
-473 DSVMQLFRAM
+473 DSVMQLANAM
-483 FEAQANGKK
+483 REAEANGTK
-492 IPSVLLKAFKELE
+492 IPAEFKSAFKLLE
-505 LEANASCNTI
+505 NEANASCNTI

-520 DMVSGIQALS
+520 DMVDGFQIISKQAGG
-530 RYTSTIKL
+530 IKL
-538 FDTKVTLEDAAE
+538 FNSKVTMEEATKARAVVANV
-550 VRAIIV
+550 VRDV
-556 NAVHS
+556 
-561 MTGIKIPDFL
+561 TGIKIPDFL
-571 TQPVGSMVASAVNT
+571 TQPVGSMVASAANT
-585 FNRLTNVAK
+585 LNRLGGVVSAVFYPIASKVLAAFAPLSNVAK
-594 TVGSAIGG
+594 TVGAGVKSSLNNAIG
-602 AFSPIASKVSAAFAP
+602 A
-617 LANTMKT
+617 
-624 VGAGIKSGL
+624 
-633 SNAISSACSRIPMLG
+633 ACSKIPMLG
-648 RAASVVG
+648 RAVSVVG

-661 KARGSAVF
+661 KAHGGAAFKSVGA
-669 RTVSSAALKAAGG
+669 AALNAAGG

-691 KGVGTRLGA
+691 KGVGTCLGA

-705 SALGVNAAIMSGV
+705 SALGVNAAIVSGV

-725 MHLDPAQF
+725 MKLDPSQF

-759 KALATAIPQIAQT
+759 QALAAAIPQIAQT
-772 ITQCAPQIINGLAQ
+772 ITQCAPQIINGLVQ
-786 AFSQLAPVIMR
+786 AFSQLAPVIMQ

-837 ALPSI
+837 ALPGI
-842 LGGLSQALLAAVGGM
+842 LGGLSQALLAAIGGI

-882 LPQIAQQLAQT
+882 IPQIAQQLAQT
-893 IPQIVQGLSQGLI
+893 MPQVVQGLSQGLI

-921 SIAQTLPTL
+921 AIAQALPTL
-930 LPSLLQG
+930 LPALLQG
-937 VVQLIVA
+937 IVQLIAA
-944 LAQQLPT
+944 LVQQLPT
-951 LIVQLITALPAII
+951 LLVQLIAALPTIL
-964 GKIVV
+964 GNIVV
-969 ALANCL
+969 ALVNCL
-975 PILLAGVGQLIG
+975 PVLLAGVGQLIG

-1006 ILQAIWDTIIG
+1006 ILQAIWDAITG

-1023 NSLGAVFQGGGA
+1023 NSIGSIFTAGGA
-1035 VIGGAWSGIWQSLS
+1035 I
-1049 SVFSGFMQ
+1049 
-1057 GIMQIAKSLW
+1057 
-1067 GAIQELFAALQPI
+1067 
-1080 ISNVIASISNFC
+1080 
-1092 QTLCSTLQPA
+1092 
-1102 LQNLWSAI
+1102 
-1110 QEFGSAVMGV
+1110 
-1120 IQKVIAAWQPVV
+1120 
-1132 KLAIS
+1132 
-1137 GIAALCQAIGSTLQP
+1137 
-1152 VLQGI
+1152 LQGI
-1157 GGVIQSVIQVFTGL
+1157 
-1171 IEFLTGVFTGN
+1171 
-1182 WSKAWQGIQNIFSGV
+1182 
-1197 WNALNSIAKAM
+1197 WNALWNGISSLFSSIWNAIKGAAQAVWNWLTSTLNSICQ
-1208 SNALYAF
+1208 
-1215 LGSILKS
+1215 GITG
-1222 ISNAWNACWN
+1222 AWNACWN

-1246 SFAQSIWNGIK
+1246 N
-1257 SALGSVLNSIS
+1257 
-1268 STWKNMWNGIKSFF
+1268 
-1282 TNIWNGI
+1282 
-1289 KSGAKAGIDAVF
+1289 GAKAGIDAVF
-1301 RFVTGIK
+1301 HFVTGLKDKIF
-1308 GRILGFF
+1308 GFF
-1315 SGAGQWLLN
+1315 KGAGQWLIN
-1324 AGRAILDGLLRGLK
+1324 AGKAILDGLLKGLK

-1351 GNWIKA
+1351 GSWIA
-1357 HKGPISYDK
+1357 QHKGPISYDK

-1381 KGLGDSWQGVQK
+1381 KGLGGSWQGVQK
-1393 QVAGFTKQSGNWF
+1393 QVAGFTKQSGDWF
-1406 DDASAIRLK
+1406 ADANAIRLK

-1429 TQLAKV
+1429 NQLAKV
-1435 AANYEVDASQH
+1435 AANYDVDASQH

>member
-45 NGSLGKYVKIGAA
+45 NSSLGKYVKIGAA

-71 IAGSVINMGN
+71 IAGSVVNMGN

-95 TSGNWQ
+95 ASGDWK
-101 KALEATHKA
+101 KALDATHKA
-110 ANGIGVPIKDMVEST
+110 ANGIGVPIRDMVEST

-215 GKISGDALRDAI
+215 GRISGDALRDAI

-233 INKQFAM
+233 INKQFAL

-263 ATKISQ
+263 ATKISE

-282 AVAALA
+282 AIATLA

-310 KLAPVFAKAFSPD
+310 KLTPVLAKAFSPD
-323 SVEAFLKPLTALF
+323 SVEAFLKPLTSLF

-374 RIPIIGGVL
+374 RIPIIGGAL

-421 IAKQIVRFEAGAPSI
+421 IAKQIVRFDAGAPSI

-473 DSVMQLFRAM
+473 DSVTQLFRAM

-492 IPSVLLKAFKELE
+492 IPSVLLKAFGQLE

-530 RYTSTIKL
+530 KYTSTIKL
-538 FDTKVTLEDAAE
+538 FDSKVTLEQAAE
-550 VRAIIV
+550 VRAIIA

-594 TVGSAIGG
+594 TVSSAIVG
-602 AFSPIASKVSAAFAP
+602 AFSPIASKVAAAFAP
-617 LANTMKT
+617 ITNIMKT
-624 VGAGIKSGL
+624 VGSGIKSGL
-633 SNAISSACSRIPMLG
+633 SSAISDACAKIPMLG
-648 RAASVVG
+648 RAVSVVG

-669 RTVSSAALKAAGG
+669 RAVSSAALKAAGG
-682 GIKMFGNAV
+682 GIKIFGNAV
-691 KGVGTRLGA
+691 KGVGTCLGA

-725 MHLDPAQF
+725 MHLDPSQF

-786 AFSQLAPVIMR
+786 AFSQLAPVIMQ

-826 GFASLFQGACQ
+826 GFASLFQGTCQ

-842 LGGLSQALLAAVGGM
+842 LGGLSQALLAAIGGM

-871 LSSLFQGLAAQ
+871 LSSLFKGLAAQ
-882 LPQIAQQLAQT
+882 IPQIAKQLAQT
-893 IPQIVQGLSQGLI
+893 MPQVVQGLSQGLI

-921 SIAQTLPTL
+921 AIAQALPTL
-930 LPSLLQG
+930 LPALLQG
-937 VVQLIVA
+937 IVQLIAA
-944 LAQQLPT
+944 LVQQLPT
-951 LIVQLITALPAII
+951 LLVQLIAALPTIL
-964 GKIVV
+964 GNIVV
-969 ALANCL
+969 ALVNCL
-975 PILLAGVGQLIG
+975 PVLLAGVGQLIG

-1006 ILQAIWDTIIG
+1006 ILQAIWDAITG

-1023 NSLGAVFQGGGA
+1023 NSIGSIFQAGGA
-1035 VIGGAWSGIWQSLS
+1035 IIQGVWDALWNGVSSLFSSIWDGIKGAAQTVWNWLTSTLNSIC
-1049 SVFSGFMQ
+1049 Q
-1057 GIMQIAKSLW
+1057 GISSAWNACWNGISSFFNSIWNGIK
-1067 GAIQELFAALQPI
+1067 GFAQ
-1080 ISNVIASISNFC
+1080 
-1092 QTLCSTLQPA
+1092 
-1102 LQNLWSAI
+1102 
-1110 QEFGSAVMGV
+1110 
-1120 IQKVIAAWQPVV
+1120 
-1132 KLAIS
+1132 
-1137 GIAALCQAIGSTLQP
+1137 
-1152 VLQGI
+1152 
-1157 GGVIQSVIQVFTGL
+1157 
-1171 IEFLTGVFTGN
+1171 
-1182 WSKAWQGIQNIFSGV
+1182 GV
-1197 WNALNSIAKAM
+1197 WNGIKNTLSGVLNGIT
-1208 SNALYAF
+1208 
-1215 LGSILKS
+1215 G
-1222 ISNAWNACWN
+1222 AWNACWN

-1246 SFAQSIWNGIK
+1246 N
-1257 SALGSVLNSIS
+1257 
-1268 STWKNMWNGIKSFF
+1268 
-1282 TNIWNGI
+1282 
-1289 KSGAKAGIDAVF
+1289 GAKAGIDAVF
-1301 RFVTGIK
+1301 HFVTGLKDKIF
-1308 GRILGFF
+1308 GFF
-1315 SGAGQWLLN
+1315 KGAGQWLIN
-1324 AGRAILDGLLRGLK
+1324 AGKAILDGLLKGLK

-1351 GNWIKA
+1351 GSWIA
-1357 HKGPISYDK
+1357 QHKGPISYDK

-1381 KGLGDSWQGVQK
+1381 KGLGGSWQGVQK
-1393 QVAGFTKQSGNWF
+1393 QVAGFTKQSGDWF
-1406 DDASAIRLK
+1406 ADANAIRLK

-1429 TQLAKV
+1429 NQLAKV
-1435 AANYEVDASQH
+1435 AANYDVDASQH

>member
-58 LSGVAMLGKKIAG
+58 LAGIKVLGKKIAG
-71 IAGSVINMGN
+71 IAGSVVNMGN

-95 TSGNWQ
+95 TSSNWQ

-110 ANGIGVPIKDMVEST
+110 ANGIGAPIRDMVEST

-144 FSTLLQ
+144 FSTLLR

-201 LNVDVGKLKEMGKE
+201 LNIDVGKLKEMGKE

-263 ATKISQ
+263 ATKISE

-282 AVAALA
+282 AIATLA

-310 KLAPVFAKAFSPD
+310 KLTPVLAKAFSPD
-323 SVEAFLKPLTALF
+323 SVEAFLKPLTSLF

-374 RIPIIGGVL
+374 RIPIIGGAL

-421 IAKQIVRFEAGAPSI
+421 IAKQIVRFDAGAPSI

-473 DSVMQLFRAM
+473 DSVTQLFRAM

-492 IPSVLLKAFKELE
+492 IPSVLLKAFEQLE

-530 RYTSTIKL
+530 KYTSTIKL
-538 FDTKVTLEDAAE
+538 FDSKVTLEQAAE
-550 VRAIIV
+550 VRAIIA

-594 TVGSAIGG
+594 TVSSAIVG
-602 AFSPIASKVSAAFAP
+602 AFSPIASKVAAAFAP
-617 LANTMKT
+617 ITNIMKT
-624 VGAGIKSGL
+624 VGSGIKSGL
-633 SNAISSACSRIPMLG
+633 SSAISDACAKIPMLG
-648 RAASVVG
+648 RAVSVVG

-669 RTVSSAALKAAGG
+669 RAVSSAALKAAGG
-682 GIKMFGNAV
+682 GIKIFGNAV
-691 KGVGTRLGA
+691 KGVGTCLGA

-725 MHLDPAQF
+725 MHLDPSQF

-772 ITQCAPQIINGLAQ
+772 VTQCAPQIINGLAQ
-786 AFSQLAPVIMR
+786 AFSQLAPVIMQ

-842 LGGLSQALLAAVGGM
+842 LGGLSQALLAAIGGM

-871 LSSLFQGLAAQ
+871 LSSLFKGLAAQ
-882 LPQIAQQLAQT
+882 IPQIAQQLART
-893 IPQIVQGLSQGLI
+893 MPQVVQGLSQGLI

-921 SIAQTLPTL
+921 SIAQALPTL
-930 LPSLLQG
+930 LPAIAQG
-937 VVQLIVA
+937 IVQLIAA
-944 LAQQLPT
+944 LVQQLPT
-951 LIVQLITALPAII
+951 LLVQLIAALPTIL
-964 GKIVV
+964 GNIVV
-969 ALANCL
+969 ALVNCL
-975 PILLAGVGQLIG
+975 PVLLAGVGQLIG

-1006 ILQAIWDTIIG
+1006 ILQAIWDAITG

-1023 NSLGAVFQGGGA
+1023 NSISSIFQAGGA
-1035 VIGGAWSGIWQSLS
+1035 IIQGVWDALWNGVSSLFSSIWNGI
-1049 SVFSGFMQ
+1049 
-1057 GIMQIAKSLW
+1057 KS
-1067 GAIQELFAALQPI
+1067 AA
-1080 ISNVIASISNFC
+1080 
-1092 QTLCSTLQPA
+1092 
-1102 LQNLWSAI
+1102 
-1110 QEFGSAVMGV
+1110 
-1120 IQKVIAAWQPVV
+1120 
-1132 KLAIS
+1132 
-1137 GIAALCQAIGSTLQP
+1137 
-1152 VLQGI
+1152 
-1157 GGVIQSVIQVFTGL
+1157 QSVWNW
-1171 IEFLTGVFTGN
+1171 LTST
-1182 WSKAWQGIQNIFSGV
+1182 
-1197 WNALNSIAKAM
+1197 LNSICQ
-1208 SNALYAF
+1208 
-1215 LGSILKS
+1215 G
-1222 ISNAWNACWN
+1222 ISSAWNACWN
-1232 GIKSFFSNIWNGIK
+1232 GISSFFN
-1246 SFAQSIWNGIK
+1246 SIWNGIK
-1257 SALGSVLNSIS
+1257 GFAQGV
-1268 STWKNMWNGIKSFF
+1268 WNGIKNTLSGVLNGITGVWNACWNGISSFF
-1282 TNIWNGI
+1282 NSIWNGI
-1289 KSGAKAGIDAVF
+1289 KNGAKAGIDAVF
-1301 RFVTGIK
+1301 HFVTGLK
-1308 GRILGFF
+1308 DKILGFF
-1315 SGAGQWLLN
+1315 RGAGQWLIN
-1324 AGRAILDGLLRGLK
+1324 AGKAILDGFLKGLK
-1338 GAWDGICNFVGGI
+1338 GAWDGVCNFVGGI
-1351 GNWIKA
+1351 GSWIA
-1357 HKGPISYDK
+1357 QHKGPISYDK

-1381 KGLGDSWQGVQK
+1381 KGLGGSWQGVQK
-1393 QVAGFTKQSGNWF
+1393 QVAGFTKQSGDWF
-1406 DDASAIRLK
+1406 ADANAIRLK

-1424 WDAQQ
+1424 WNAQQ
-1429 TQLAKV
+1429 NQLAKV
-1435 AANYEVDASQH
+1435 AANYDVDASQH

>member
-58 LSGVAMLGKKIAG
+58 LTGVTMLGKKIAG
-71 IAGSVINMGN
+71 IAGSVVNMGN

-95 TSGNWQ
+95 TSGRWQ

-110 ANGIGVPIKDMVEST
+110 ANGIGVPIRDMVEST

-144 FSTLLQ
+144 FSTLLR

-201 LNVDVGKLKEMGKE
+201 LGVDVGKLKALGKA
-215 GKISGDALRDAI
+215 GQISGDALRDAL

-233 INKQFAM
+233 INKQFAL

-263 ATKISQ
+263 ATKISE
-269 ALGHGLASISSSG
+269 ALGHGLVSISSSG
-282 AVAALA
+282 AITALA

-310 KLAPVFAKAFSPD
+310 KLAPVFAKVFSPD
-323 SVEAFLKPLTALF
+323 KVEAFLKPLTSLF

-366 KGADSFLS
+366 KGADSFLG
-374 RIPIIGGVL
+374 RIPIIGGAL

-398 KMAGSLLEA
+398 KMAGRLLEA

-421 IAKQIVRFEAGAPSI
+421 IAKQIVRFDAGAPSI
-436 KAFVQAVSDVDF
+436 KAFIQAVSDVDF
-448 KKMGKDGKEL
+448 KKMGKDGREL

-473 DSVMQLFRAM
+473 ESVMQLFRAM
-483 FEAQANGKK
+483 FEAQENGKK
-492 IPSVLLKAFKELE
+492 IPSVLLKAFKQLE

-530 RYTSTIKL
+530 KYTSTIKL
-538 FDTKVTLEDAAE
+538 FNSKVTLEQAAE
-550 VRAIIV
+550 VRAIIA

-571 TQPVGSMVASAVNT
+571 TQPIGSMVASAVNT
-585 FNRLTNVAK
+585 FNRLTSAAK
-594 TVGSAIGG
+594 TVCGVVGS
-602 AFSPIASKVSAAFAP
+602 AFSPIAAKVSSAFAP

-624 VGAGIKSGL
+624 VGAGVKSSL
-633 SNAISSACSRIPMLG
+633 NNAIGAACSKIPMLG
-648 RAASVVG
+648 RAVSVVG

-661 KARGSAVF
+661 KAHGGAAFKSVGA
-669 RTVSSAALKAAGG
+669 AALNAAGG

-691 KGVGTRLGA
+691 KGVGTCLGA

-705 SALGVNAAIMSGV
+705 SALGVNAAIVSGV

-725 MHLDPAQF
+725 MKLDPSQF

-759 KALATAIPQIAQT
+759 QALAAAIPQIAQT
-772 ITQCAPQIINGLAQ
+772 ITQCAPQIINGLVQ
-786 AFSQLAPVIMR
+786 AFSQLAPVIMQ

-815 QLPSIASWLTN
+815 QLPSIASWLTE

-837 ALPSI
+837 ALPGI
-842 LGGLSQALLAAVGGM
+842 LGGLSQALLAAIGGI

-882 LPQIAQQLAQT
+882 IPQIAQQLAQMM
-893 IPQIVQGLSQGLI
+893 PQVVQGLSQGLI

-921 SIAQTLPTL
+921 SIAQALPTL
-930 LPSLLQG
+930 LPSIVQG
-937 VVQLIVA
+937 IVQLIAA
-944 LAQQLPT
+944 LAQQLPK
-951 LIVQLITALPAII
+951 LIVQLVAALPSII
-964 GKIVV
+964 SNIVV
-969 ALANCL
+969 ALVNCL
-975 PILLAGVGQLIG
+975 PVLLEGVGQLIG

-997 GALIGALPG
+997 GSLIGALPG
-1006 ILQAIWDTIIG
+1006 ILQAIWDTITG

-1023 NSLGAVFQGGGA
+1023 NSIGAIFTAGGA
-1035 VIGGAWSGIWQSLS
+1035 ILQGIWNALWNGISSLFSSIWNAIKGAAQSVWNWL
-1049 SVFSGFMQ
+1049 
-1057 GIMQIAKSLW
+1057 
-1067 GAIQELFAALQPI
+1067 
-1080 ISNVIASISNFC
+1080 
-1092 QTLCSTLQPA
+1092 TSTLQ
-1102 LQNLWSAI
+1102 
-1110 QEFGSAVMGV
+1110 
-1120 IQKVIAAWQPVV
+1120 
-1132 KLAIS
+1132 
-1137 GIAALCQAIGSTLQP
+1137 
-1152 VLQGI
+1152 
-1157 GGVIQSVIQVFTGL
+1157 
-1171 IEFLTGVFTGN
+1171 
-1182 WSKAWQGIQNIFSGV
+1182 
-1197 WNALNSIAKAM
+1197 SICD
-1208 SNALYAF
+1208 S
-1215 LGSILKS
+1215 LGK
-1222 ISNAWNACWN
+1222 AWNACWN
-1232 GIKSFFSNIWNGIK
+1232 GISSFFTNVWNGIK
-1246 SFAQSIWNGIK
+1246 SFGQSAWNWIN
-1257 SALGSVLNSIS
+1257 STISSVLNSIS
-1268 STWKNMWNGIKSFF
+1268 NTWNNMWNGIKSFF
-1282 TNIWNGI
+1282 NNIWNGI
-1289 KSGAKAGIDAVF
+1289 KNGAKSGVDAVF
-1301 RFVTGIK
+1301 KFVTGIK
-1308 GRILGFF
+1308 DRILGFF
-1315 SGAGQWLLN
+1315 SGAGQWLWN
-1324 AGRAILDGLLRGLK
+1324 AGKAILNGLLKGLRA
-1338 GAWDGICNFVGGI
+1338 AWDGICNFVGGI
-1351 GNWIKA
+1351 GSWIVK

-1393 QVAGFTKQSGNWF
+1393 QVAGFTKQSGSWF
-1406 DDASAIRLK
+1406 DDANTIRLK

-1424 WDAQQ
+1424 WNAQQ
-1429 TQLAKV
+1429 NQLAKI
-1435 AANYEVDASQH
+1435 ATNYDVDASQH

-1475 VMAGVLAKPMNNE
+1475 VIAGVLAKPMNNE

>member
-45 NGSLGKYVKIGAA
+45 NSSLGKYVKIGAA
-58 LSGVAMLGKKIAG
+58 LAGVAMLGKKIAG
-71 IAGSVINMGN
+71 IAGSVVNLGN
-81 EWGRTTSMLKVAVG
+81 EWGRTTSLLKVAVG
-95 TSGNWQ
+95 TSSNWQ

-110 ANGIGVPIKDMVEST
+110 ANGIGVPLKDMVESA

-201 LNVDVGKLKEMGKE
+201 LNVDVGKLKELGKA
-215 GKISGDALRDAI
+215 GQISGDALRDAI

-250 AIKNDWQMAANQT
+250 AIKNDWEAAANQT

-269 ALGHGLASISSSG
+269 ALGYGLASISRTGIISTI
-282 AVAALA
+282 A

-301 GNAIANVFN
+301 GAAMSSIFIR
-310 KLAPVFAKAFSPD
+310 LAPILERVLSPD
-323 SVEAFLKPLTALF
+323 KVEAFLKPLAALF
-336 DKISNM
+336 DKLGSL
-342 SVDQLVNGLKML
+342 STDQLVRGLKML

-366 KGADSFLS
+366 KGADSFLG
-374 RIPIIGGVL
+374 RIPIIGGAL

-398 KMAGSLLEA
+398 KMAGSLLQA
-407 SGAGLSKLGSGLQM
+407 SGAGLSKLGSGLQT
-421 IAKQIVRFEAGAPSI
+421 IAKQIGRFDAGAQSI
-436 KAFVQAVSDVDF
+436 KLFAQAVSAVDF
-448 KKMGKDGKEL
+448 GKMGKDGAQL
-458 VEIIGEME
+458 VDILNDMQRG
-466 NGTLNVR
+466 NLNVR
-473 DSVMQLFRAM
+473 DSVMQLANAM
-483 FEAQANGKK
+483 REAEANGTK
-492 IPSVLLKAFKELE
+492 IPSEFKNAFKLLE
-505 LEANASCNTI
+505 DEADASCNTI

-520 DMVSGIQALS
+520 DMINGFQTISKQASG
-530 RYTSTIKL
+530 IKL
-538 FDTKVTLEDAAE
+538 FNSKVTLDE
-550 VRAIIV
+550 VTKIRASIANIV
-556 NAVHS
+556 SAV
-561 MTGIKIPDFL
+561 TGIKIPDFL
-571 TQPVGSMVASAVNT
+571 TQPIGSMVASASNVLSRLAKVAQVTAFVIGKAFTPIT
-585 FNRLTNVAK
+585 FIASK
-594 TVGSAIGG
+594 TLVPLLGLFVKIGVGIKNGLGSAIN
-602 AFSPIASKVSAAFAP
+602 AACAKIP
-617 LANTMKT
+617 L
-624 VGAGIKSGL
+624 
-633 SNAISSACSRIPMLG
+633 LG
-648 RAASVVG
+648 RAVSVLQAPFSQI
-655 SAFDGL
+655 SAKG
-661 KARGSAVF
+661 KAAFKAIGAV
-669 RTVSSAALKAAGG
+669 AIGAAGG
-682 GIKMFGNAV
+682 GIKIFGNAV
-691 KGVGTRLGA
+691 KGVGTCLSA

-705 SALGVNAAIMSGV
+705 SALGINAAIMSGV
-718 TAGFSAM
+718 TAGFIAM
-725 MHLDPAQF
+725 MKLDPSQF
-733 ASSVQNMATNV
+733 ASSVQNMDTNV

-759 KALATAIPQIAQT
+759 QALATTIPQIAQT
-772 ITQCAPQIINGLAQ
+772 ITQYAPQIINGLVQ
-786 AFSQLAPVIMR
+786 AFGQLAPVIMR

-810 QSLVA
+810 KALVA
-815 QLPSIASWLTN
+815 QLPSIASWLTK
-826 GFASLFQGACQ
+826 GFASLFQGACK
-837 ALPSI
+837 ALPSV

-882 LPQIAQQLAQT
+882 IPQIAQQLAQMM
-893 IPQIVQGLSQGLI
+893 PQVVQGLSQGLI

-921 SIAQTLPTL
+921 SIAQALPTL
-930 LPSLLQG
+930 LPSIVQG
-937 VVQLIVA
+937 VVQLIAA

-951 LIVQLITALPAII
+951 LIVQLVAALPSII
-964 GKIVV
+964 SNIVV
-969 ALANCL
+969 ALVNCL
-975 PILLAGVGQLIG
+975 PVLLEGVGQLIG

-1006 ILQAIWDTIIG
+1006 ILQAIWDTITG

-1023 NSLGAVFQGGGA
+1023 NSIGAIFNAGGA
-1035 VIGGAWSGIWQSLS
+1035 
-1049 SVFSGFMQ
+1049 
-1057 GIMQIAKSLW
+1057 
-1067 GAIQELFAALQPI
+1067 
-1080 ISNVIASISNFC
+1080 
-1092 QTLCSTLQPA
+1092 
-1102 LQNLWSAI
+1102 
-1110 QEFGSAVMGV
+1110 
-1120 IQKVIAAWQPVV
+1120 
-1132 KLAIS
+1132 
-1137 GIAALCQAIGSTLQP
+1137 

-1157 GGVIQSVIQVFTGL
+1157 
-1171 IEFLTGVFTGN
+1171 
-1182 WSKAWQGIQNIFSGV
+1182 
-1197 WNALNSIAKAM
+1197 WNALWDTIKGAAQAVWNWLTSTLQSICD
-1208 SNALYAF
+1208 
-1215 LGSILKS
+1215 SIGK
-1222 ISNAWNACWN
+1222 AWNACWNDISSFFTNVWNGIKSFGQSAWNWINSTISSVLNSISNTWNNMWN

-1246 SFAQSIWNGIK
+1246 N
-1257 SALGSVLNSIS
+1257 
-1268 STWKNMWNGIKSFF
+1268 
-1282 TNIWNGI
+1282 
-1289 KSGAKAGIDAVF
+1289 GAKAGIDAVF
-1301 RFVTGIK
+1301 RFVTGLK
-1308 GRILGFF
+1308 DRILGFF
-1315 SGAGQWLLN
+1315 RGAGQWLLN
-1324 AGRAILDGLLRGLK
+1324 AGRAILNGLLNGLK
-1338 GAWDGICNFVGGI
+1338 SAWNGICNFVGGI
-1351 GNWIKA
+1351 GNWIKN

-1393 QVAGFTKQSGNWF
+1393 QVAGFTKQSGSWF
-1406 DDASAIRLK
+1406 DDANAIRLK

-1424 WDAQQ
+1424 WEGQQ
-1429 TQLAKV
+1429 NQLAKV
-1435 AANYEVDASQH
+1435 AASYDVDASQH

>member
-45 NGSLGKYVKIGAA
+45 NSSLGKYVKIGAA

-71 IAGSVINMGN
+71 IAGSVVNMGN
-81 EWGRTTSMLKVAVG
+81 EWGRTASMLKVAVG
-95 TSGNWQ
+95 ASGDWK
-101 KALEATHKA
+101 KALDATHKA
-110 ANGIGVPIKDMVEST
+110 ANGIGVPIRDMVEST

-144 FSTLLQ
+144 FSTLLR

-215 GKISGDALRDAI
+215 GKISGDALRDTI

-233 INKQFAM
+233 INKQFAI

-263 ATKISQ
+263 ATKISE

-282 AVAALA
+282 AITALA
-288 NSLKGIIPLATSV
+288 NSLKGIIPLAKSV

-310 KLAPVFAKAFSPD
+310 KLAPVLAKAFSPD

-342 SVDQLVNGLKML
+342 SVDQLINGLKML

-366 KGADSFLS
+366 KGADSFLG
-374 RIPIIGGVL
+374 RIPIIGRGL
-383 VKLKNGLV
+383 VKIKNGLV
-391 AIGGAAG
+391 AISAAAG

-407 SGAGLSKLGSGLQM
+407 SGAGITKLGSGLQN
-421 IAKQIVRFEAGAPSI
+421 ISKQMLRFGAGSQSI
-436 KAFVQAVSDVDF
+436 KLFLKSIESLNLDKLKAKSLSLLTIIDKAAKLGNGTKITTENLANAYQELSQAQTNIFETINEMKRGELNVQESVTELARDMITLKQQGVKIPERFKKAFDALAAEADASTNTISARFKSLVEVFQAVS
-448 KKMGKDGKEL
+448 KH
-458 VEIIGEME
+458 
-466 NGTLNVR
+466 
-473 DSVMQLFRAM
+473 
-483 FEAQANGKK
+483 
-492 IPSVLLKAFKELE
+492 
-505 LEANASCNTI
+505 AS
-515 KARFA
+515 K
-520 DMVSGIQALS
+520 
-530 RYTSTIKL
+530 IKL
-538 FDTKVTLEDAAE
+538 FNRKATEDDVIWARKTISNIALSLSS
-550 VRAIIV
+550 VDV
-556 NAVHS
+556 
-561 MTGIKIPDFL
+561 PDFL
-571 TQPVGSMVASAVNT
+571 TQPIGSMVASAVNT
-585 FNRLTNVAK
+585 LNRLGGFAKNTAAAVAK
-594 TVGSAIGG
+594 
-602 AFSPIASKVSAAFAP
+602 AFSPITFIASKAFSPILNIFSKVGSGIKNELGAAFS
-617 LANTMKT
+617 T
-624 VGAGIKSGL
+624 I
-633 SNAISSACSRIPMLG
+633 CSKVPVVG
-648 RAASVVG
+648 RAVSLV
-655 SAFDGL
+655 STTFSQL
-661 KARGSAVF
+661 KTSSKAVF
-669 RTVSSAALKAAGG
+669 NSISAMALKAAGG

-691 KGVGTRLGA
+691 KGVGTCLGA

-705 SALGVNAAIMSGV
+705 SALGVNAAIVSGV

-725 MHLDPAQF
+725 MKLDPSQF

-759 KALATAIPQIAQT
+759 QALAAAIPQIAQT
-772 ITQCAPQIINGLAQ
+772 ITQCAPKIINGLVQ
-786 AFSQLAPVIMR
+786 AFSQLAPVIMQ

-815 QLPSIASWLTN
+815 QLPSIASWLTE

-837 ALPSI
+837 ALPGI
-842 LGGLSQALLAAVGGM
+842 LGGLSQALLAAIGGI

-871 LSSLFQGLAAQ
+871 LSSLFQGLATQ
-882 LPQIAQQLAQT
+882 IPQIAQRLAQMM
-893 IPQIVQGLSQGLI
+893 PQVVQGLSQGLI

-921 SIAQTLPTL
+921 SIAQALPTL
-930 LPSLLQG
+930 LPSIVQG
-937 VVQLIVA
+937 IVQLIAA

-951 LIVQLITALPAII
+951 LIVQLVAALPSII
-964 GKIVV
+964 SNIVV
-969 ALANCL
+969 ALVNCL
-975 PILLAGVGQLIG
+975 PVLLEGVGQLIG

-997 GALIGALPG
+997 GSLIGALPG
-1006 ILQAIWDTIIG
+1006 ILQAIWDTITG

-1023 NSLGAVFQGGGA
+1023 NSIGAIFTAGGA
-1035 VIGGAWSGIWQSLS
+1035 ILQGIWNALWNGISSLFSSIWNAIKGAAQSVWNWL
-1049 SVFSGFMQ
+1049 
-1057 GIMQIAKSLW
+1057 
-1067 GAIQELFAALQPI
+1067 
-1080 ISNVIASISNFC
+1080 
-1092 QTLCSTLQPA
+1092 TSTLQ
-1102 LQNLWSAI
+1102 
-1110 QEFGSAVMGV
+1110 
-1120 IQKVIAAWQPVV
+1120 
-1132 KLAIS
+1132 
-1137 GIAALCQAIGSTLQP
+1137 
-1152 VLQGI
+1152 
-1157 GGVIQSVIQVFTGL
+1157 
-1171 IEFLTGVFTGN
+1171 
-1182 WSKAWQGIQNIFSGV
+1182 
-1197 WNALNSIAKAM
+1197 SICD
-1208 SNALYAF
+1208 S
-1215 LGSILKS
+1215 LGK
-1222 ISNAWNACWN
+1222 AWNACWN
-1232 GIKSFFSNIWNGIK
+1232 GISSFFTNVWNGIK
-1246 SFAQSIWNGIK
+1246 SFGQSAWNWIN
-1257 SALGSVLNSIS
+1257 STISSVLNSIS
-1268 STWKNMWNGIKSFF
+1268 NTWNNMWNGIKSFF
-1282 TNIWNGI
+1282 NNIWNGI
-1289 KSGAKAGIDAVF
+1289 KNGAKSGVDAVF
-1301 RFVTGIK
+1301 KFVTGIK
-1308 GRILGFF
+1308 DRILGFF
-1315 SGAGQWLLN
+1315 SGAGQWLWN
-1324 AGRAILDGLLRGLK
+1324 AGKAILNGLLKGLRA
-1338 GAWDGICNFVGGI
+1338 AWDGICNFVGGI
-1351 GNWIKA
+1351 GSWIAK

-1393 QVAGFTKQSGNWF
+1393 QVAGFTKQSGSWF
-1406 DDASAIRLK
+1406 DDANTIRLK

-1424 WDAQQ
+1424 WNAQQ
-1429 TQLAKV
+1429 NQLAKI
-1435 AANYEVDASQH
+1435 ATNYDVDASQH

-1475 VMAGVLAKPMNNE
+1475 VIAGVLAKPMNNE

>member
-58 LSGVAMLGKKIAG
+58 LAGIKVLGKKIAG

-110 ANGIGVPIKDMVEST
+110 ANGIGIPIRDMVEST

-201 LNVDVGKLKEMGKE
+201 LNIDVGKLKEMGKE
-215 GKISGDALRDAI
+215 GEISGDALRDAI

-282 AVAALA
+282 AIATLA

-310 KLAPVFAKAFSPD
+310 KLTPVLAKAFSPD
-323 SVEAFLKPLTALF
+323 SVEAFLKPLTSLF

-374 RIPIIGGVL
+374 RIPIIGGAL

-421 IAKQIVRFEAGAPSI
+421 IAKQIVRFDAGAPSI

-473 DSVMQLFRAM
+473 DSVTQLFRAM

-492 IPSVLLKAFKELE
+492 IPSVLLKAFGQLE

-530 RYTSTIKL
+530 KYTSTIKL
-538 FDTKVTLEDAAE
+538 FDSKVTLEQAAE
-550 VRAIIV
+550 VRAIIA

-594 TVGSAIGG
+594 TVSSAIVG
-602 AFSPIASKVSAAFAP
+602 AFSPIASKVAAAFAP
-617 LANTMKT
+617 ITNIMKT
-624 VGAGIKSGL
+624 VGSGIKSGL
-633 SNAISSACSRIPMLG
+633 SSAISDACAKIPMLG
-648 RAASVVG
+648 RAVSVVG

-669 RTVSSAALKAAGG
+669 RAVSSAALKAAGG
-682 GIKMFGNAV
+682 GIKIFGNAV
-691 KGVGTRLGA
+691 KGVGTCLGA

-725 MHLDPAQF
+725 MHLDPSQF

-786 AFSQLAPVIMR
+786 AFSQLAPVIMQ

-826 GFASLFQGACQ
+826 GFASLFQGTCQ

-842 LGGLSQALLAAVGGM
+842 LGGLSQALLAAIGGM

-871 LSSLFQGLAAQ
+871 LSSLFKGLAAQ
-882 LPQIAQQLAQT
+882 IPQIAKQLAQT
-893 IPQIVQGLSQGLI
+893 MPQVVQGLSQGLI

-921 SIAQTLPTL
+921 AIAQALPTL
-930 LPSLLQG
+930 LPALLQG
-937 VVQLIVA
+937 IVQLIAA
-944 LAQQLPT
+944 LVQQLPT
-951 LIVQLITALPAII
+951 LLVQLIAALPTIL
-964 GKIVV
+964 GNIVV
-969 ALANCL
+969 ALVNCL
-975 PILLAGVGQLIG
+975 PVLLAGVGQLIG

-1006 ILQAIWDTIIG
+1006 ILQAIWDAITG

-1023 NSLGAVFQGGGA
+1023 NSIGSIFQAGGA
-1035 VIGGAWSGIWQSLS
+1035 IIQGVWDALWNGVSSLFSSIWNGIKGAAQAVWNWLTSTLNSIC
-1049 SVFSGFMQ
+1049 Q
-1057 GIMQIAKSLW
+1057 GISSAWNACWNGISSFFNSIWNGIK
-1067 GAIQELFAALQPI
+1067 GFAQ
-1080 ISNVIASISNFC
+1080 
-1092 QTLCSTLQPA
+1092 
-1102 LQNLWSAI
+1102 
-1110 QEFGSAVMGV
+1110 
-1120 IQKVIAAWQPVV
+1120 
-1132 KLAIS
+1132 
-1137 GIAALCQAIGSTLQP
+1137 
-1152 VLQGI
+1152 
-1157 GGVIQSVIQVFTGL
+1157 
-1171 IEFLTGVFTGN
+1171 
-1182 WSKAWQGIQNIFSGV
+1182 GV
-1197 WNALNSIAKAM
+1197 WNGIKNTLSGVLNGIT
-1208 SNALYAF
+1208 
-1215 LGSILKS
+1215 G
-1222 ISNAWNACWN
+1222 AWNACWN

-1246 SFAQSIWNGIK
+1246 N
-1257 SALGSVLNSIS
+1257 
-1268 STWKNMWNGIKSFF
+1268 
-1282 TNIWNGI
+1282 
-1289 KSGAKAGIDAVF
+1289 GAKAGIDAVF
-1301 RFVTGIK
+1301 HFVTGLKDKIF
-1308 GRILGFF
+1308 GFF
-1315 SGAGQWLLN
+1315 KGAGQWLIN
-1324 AGRAILDGLLRGLK
+1324 AGKAILDGLLKGLK

-1351 GNWIKA
+1351 GSWIA
-1357 HKGPISYDK
+1357 QHKGPISYDK

-1381 KGLGDSWQGVQK
+1381 KGLGGSWQGVQK
-1393 QVAGFTKQSGNWF
+1393 QVAGFTKQSGDWF
-1406 DDASAIRLK
+1406 ADANAIRLK

-1429 TQLAKV
+1429 NQLAKV
-1435 AANYEVDASQH
+1435 AANYDVDASQH

>member
-45 NGSLGKYVKIGAA
+45 NGSLGKYVKIGATLA
-58 LSGVAMLGKKIAG
+58 GIKILGRKIAG

-95 TSGNWQ
+95 ASGNWQ

-263 ATKISQ
+263 ATKISE

-282 AVAALA
+282 AIAALA
-288 NSLKGIIPLATSV
+288 NSLKGIIPLAKSV

-310 KLAPVFAKAFSPD
+310 KLAPVFAKVFSPD
-323 SVEAFLKPLTALF
+323 SVEAFLKPLTSLF

-366 KGADSFLS
+366 KGADSFLG
-374 RIPIIGGVL
+374 RIPIIGGAL

-398 KMAGSLLEA
+398 KMAGGLLEA

-436 KAFVQAVSDVDF
+436 KAFIQAVSTVDF
-448 KKMGKDGKEL
+448 KRMGKDGREL

-473 DSVMQLFRAM
+473 DSAMQLFRAM

-492 IPSVLLKAFKELE
+492 IPSALLNAFKQLE

-530 RYTSTIKL
+530 KYTSTIKL
-538 FDTKVTLEDAAE
+538 FNSKVTLEDAAE

-571 TQPVGSMVASAVNT
+571 TQPFGSMVASAVNT

-594 TVGSAIGG
+594 TVSSAISST
-602 AFSPIASKVSAAFAP
+602 FSPIASKVAAAFAP
-617 LANTMKT
+617 ITNIMKT
-624 VGAGIKSGL
+624 VGSGIKSGL
-633 SNAISSACSRIPMLG
+633 SSAISDACAKIPMLG

-669 RTVSSAALKAAGG
+669 RAVSSAALKAAGG
-682 GIKMFGNAV
+682 GLKMFGNAV
-691 KGVGTRLGA
+691 KGVGTCLGA

-718 TAGFSAM
+718 TAGFSAL
-725 MHLDPAQF
+725 MHLDPSQF

-772 ITQCAPQIINGLAQ
+772 ITKCAPQIINGLTQ
-786 AFSQLAPVIMR
+786 AFSQLAPVIMQ

-826 GFASLFQGACQ
+826 GFANLFQGACQ

-842 LGGLSQALLAAVGGM
+842 LGGLSKALLAAIGGI
-857 AQALPQALPKMVAG
+857 AKALPHALPKMVKG
-871 LSSLFQGLAAQ
+871 LSSLFKGLAAQ
-882 LPQIAQQLAQT
+882 IPQIAKQLAQT
-893 IPQIVQGLSQGLI
+893 MPQVVQGLSQGLI
-906 ANLPQLMQGIVQMVT
+906 ANLPQLMQGVVQMVT
-921 SIAQTLPTL
+921 AIAQALPTL
-930 LPSLLQG
+930 LPALLQG
-937 VVQLIVA
+937 VVQLIAA
-944 LAQQLPT
+944 LVQQLPT
-951 LIVQLITALPAII
+951 LLVQLIAALPTIL
-964 GKIVV
+964 GNIVV
-969 ALANCL
+969 ALVNCL
-975 PILLAGVGQLIG
+975 PVLLAGVGQLIG

-1006 ILQAIWDTIIG
+1006 ILQAIWDTITG

-1023 NSLGAVFQGGGA
+1023 NSIGSIFQAGGA
-1035 VIGGAWSGIWQSLS
+1035 IIQGVWDALWNGVSSLFSSIWNGIKGA
-1049 SVFSGFMQ
+1049 
-1057 GIMQIAKSLW
+1057 A
-1067 GAIQELFAALQPI
+1067 
-1080 ISNVIASISNFC
+1080 
-1092 QTLCSTLQPA
+1092 
-1102 LQNLWSAI
+1102 
-1110 QEFGSAVMGV
+1110 
-1120 IQKVIAAWQPVV
+1120 
-1132 KLAIS
+1132 
-1137 GIAALCQAIGSTLQP
+1137 
-1152 VLQGI
+1152 
-1157 GGVIQSVIQVFTGL
+1157 QSVWNW
-1171 IEFLTGVFTGN
+1171 LTST
-1182 WSKAWQGIQNIFSGV
+1182 
-1197 WNALNSIAKAM
+1197 LNSICQ
-1208 SNALYAF
+1208 
-1215 LGSILKS
+1215 G
-1222 ISNAWNACWN
+1222 ISSAWNACWN
-1232 GIKSFFSNIWNGIK
+1232 GISSFFN
-1246 SFAQSIWNGIK
+1246 SIWNGIK
-1257 SALGSVLNSIS
+1257 GFAQGVWNGIKNTLRGVLNGI
-1268 STWKNMWNGIKSFF
+1268 TGAWNACWNGIKSFF

-1289 KSGAKAGIDAVF
+1289 KNGAKAGIDAVF
-1301 RFVTGIK
+1301 HFVTGLK
-1308 GRILGFF
+1308 DKILGFF
-1315 SGAGQWLLN
+1315 RGAGQWLIN
-1324 AGRAILDGLLRGLK
+1324 AGKAILGGFLNGLK
-1338 GAWDGICNFVGGI
+1338 GAWDGVCNFVGGI
-1351 GNWIKA
+1351 GSWIA
-1357 HKGPISYDK
+1357 QHKGPISYDK
-1366 KLLIPAGNAIMQGFS
+1366 KLLIPAGNAIMQGFG

-1393 QVAGFTKQSGNWF
+1393 QVAGFTKQSGDWF
-1406 DDASAIRLK
+1406 VDTNAIRLK

-1424 WDAQQ
+1424 WEGQQ
-1429 TQLAKV
+1429 NQLAKV
-1435 AANYEVDASQH
+1435 AASYDVDASQH

>member
-22 VLQKAFA
+22 ALQKAFA

-45 NGSLGKYVKIGAA
+45 NGSLGKYVKIGATLA
-58 LSGVAMLGKKIAG
+58 GIKILGRKIAG

-95 TSGNWQ
+95 TSGRWQ

-282 AVAALA
+282 AIASLA

-301 GNAIANVFN
+301 GNSIANVFN

-436 KAFVQAVSDVDF
+436 KAFIQAVSDVDF

-483 FEAQANGKK
+483 LEAQANGKK
-492 IPSVLLKAFKELE
+492 IPSVLLKAFKQLE
-505 LEANASCNTI
+505 LEANASCSTI
-515 KARFA
+515 KARFT
-520 DMVSGIQALS
+520 DMINGFQTISKQAK
-530 RYTSTIKL
+530 RIKL
-538 FDTKVTLEDAAE
+538 FNSKVTLDE
-550 VRAIIV
+550 VTKVRTSIASV
-556 NAVHS
+556 VSAV
-561 MTGIKIPDFL
+561 TGIKIPDFL
-571 TQPVGSMVASAVNT
+571 TQPIGSMVASASNVLSRLAKVAQVTAFVICKAFTPIT
-585 FNRLTNVAK
+585 FIASK
-594 TVGSAIGG
+594 TLVPLLGLFVKIGVGIKNGLGSAIN
-602 AFSPIASKVSAAFAP
+602 AACAKIP
-617 LANTMKT
+617 L
-624 VGAGIKSGL
+624 
-633 SNAISSACSRIPMLG
+633 LG
-648 RAASVVG
+648 RAVSVLQAPFSQI
-655 SAFDGL
+655 SAKG
-661 KARGSAVF
+661 KAAFKAIG
-669 RTVSSAALKAAGG
+669 AAAIGAAGG
-682 GIKMFGNAV
+682 GIKIFGNAV
-691 KGVGTRLGA
+691 KGVGACLSA

-705 SALGVNAAIMSGV
+705 SALGINAAIMSGV
-718 TAGFSAM
+718 TAGFTAM
-725 MHLDPAQF
+725 MKLDPSQF

-759 KALATAIPQIAQT
+759 QALATTIPQIAQT
-772 ITQCAPQIINGLAQ
+772 ITQYAPQIINGLVQ
-786 AFSQLAPVIMR
+786 AFGQLAPVIMR

-842 LGGLSQALLAAVGGM
+842 LGGLSQALLAAIGGM

-882 LPQIAQQLAQT
+882 IPQIAQQLAQMM
-893 IPQIVQGLSQGLI
+893 PQVVQGLSQGLI
-906 ANLPQLMQGIVQMVT
+906 TNLPQLMQGIVQMVT
-921 SIAQTLPTL
+921 SIAQALPTL
-930 LPSLLQG
+930 LPAIVQG
-937 VVQLIVA
+937 VVQLIAA

-951 LIVQLITALPAII
+951 LIVQLVAALPTILSNIA
-964 GKIVV
+964 V
-969 ALANCL
+969 ALVNCL
-975 PILLAGVGQLIG
+975 PILLEGVGQLIG

-997 GALIGALPG
+997 DALIGALPG
-1006 ILQAIWDTIIG
+1006 ILQAIWDTITG

-1023 NSLGAVFQGGGA
+1023 NSIGAIFNAGGA
-1035 VIGGAWSGIWQSLS
+1035 ILQS
-1049 SVFSGFMQ
+1049 
-1057 GIMQIAKSLW
+1057 
-1067 GAIQELFAALQPI
+1067 
-1080 ISNVIASISNFC
+1080 
-1092 QTLCSTLQPA
+1092 
-1102 LQNLWSAI
+1102 
-1110 QEFGSAVMGV
+1110 
-1120 IQKVIAAWQPVV
+1120 
-1132 KLAIS
+1132 
-1137 GIAALCQAIGSTLQP
+1137 
-1152 VLQGI
+1152 
-1157 GGVIQSVIQVFTGL
+1157 
-1171 IEFLTGVFTGN
+1171 
-1182 WSKAWQGIQNIFSGV
+1182 
-1197 WNALNSIAKAM
+1197 
-1208 SNALYAF
+1208 
-1215 LGSILKS
+1215 
-1222 ISNAWNACWN
+1222 AWNACWN
-1232 GIKSFFSNIWNGIK
+1232 SISSLFSSIWNAIKGTAQSVWNWLTSTLQSICDSLGKAWNACWNSIKNFFVNNWDSIKKAAKAAWDCLNAYINNFLNGISQIWNSTWSSIKSFFND
-1246 SFAQSIWNGIK
+1246 
-1257 SALGSVLNSIS
+1257 
-1268 STWKNMWNGIKSFF
+1268 
-1282 TNIWNGI
+1282 IWNGI
-1289 KSGAKAGIDAVF
+1289 KSGAKAGVDAVF
-1301 RFVTGIK
+1301 NFVTGIK
-1308 GRILGFF
+1308 DRILGFF
-1315 SGAGQWLLN
+1315 SGAGQWLRN
-1324 AGRAILDGLLRGLK
+1324 AGKAILNGLLKGLK
-1338 GAWDGICNFVGGI
+1338 AAWDGICNFVGGI
-1351 GNWIKA
+1351 GSWIA
-1357 HKGPISYDK
+1357 QHKGPISYDK

-1393 QVAGFTKQSGNWF
+1393 QVVGFTKQSGSWF
-1406 DDASAIRLK
+1406 DDANVIRLK

-1424 WDAQQ
+1424 WNAQQ
-1429 TQLAKV
+1429 NQIAKV
-1435 AANYEVDASQH
+1435 AANYDVDASQH

>member
-58 LSGVAMLGKKIAG
+58 LTGVAMLGKKIAG
-71 IAGSVINMGN
+71 ITGSIVNMGN
-81 EWGRTTSMLKVAVG
+81 EWGRTTSILKVAVG
-95 TSGNWQ
+95 TSGNWK

-110 ANGIGVPIKDMVEST
+110 ANGIGVPIRDMVEST

-250 AIKNDWQMAANQT
+250 AIQNDWQMAANQT
-263 ATKISQ
+263 STKISE

-282 AVAALA
+282 AIATLA
-288 NSLKGIIPLATSV
+288 NSLKGFIPLATSV

-310 KLAPVFAKAFSPD
+310 KLAPVFAKVFSPD
-323 SVEAFLKPLTALF
+323 SVGAFLKPLTALF

-342 SVDQLVNGLKML
+342 STAQLVNGLKTL
-354 GFAGAMAFSGIL
+354 GFAGTLAFSGIL
-366 KGADSFLS
+366 KGADSFLG
-374 RIPIIGGVL
+374 RIPIIGGAL

-407 SGAGLSKLGSGLQM
+407 SGAGLSKLGSGLQT
-421 IAKQIVRFEAGAPSI
+421 IAKQIGRFDASAQSI
-436 KAFVQAVSDVDF
+436 KLFAQAVSGVNF
-448 KKMGKDGKEL
+448 GKMGKDGAEL
-458 VEIIGEME
+458 VDILDDMQRG
-466 NGTLNVR
+466 NLNVR
-473 DSVMQLFRAM
+473 DSVMQLSNAM
-483 FEAQANGKK
+483 REAEANGTK
-492 IPSVLLKAFKELE
+492 IPSEFKNAFKLLE
-505 LEANASCNTI
+505 DEANASCNTI

-520 DMVSGIQALS
+520 DMVSGFQAIS
-530 RYTSTIKL
+530 KQASGIKL
-538 FDTKVTLEDAAE
+538 FNSKVTLDE
-550 VRAIIV
+550 VTEIRASIASIV
-556 NAVHS
+556 SAV
-561 MTGIKIPDFL
+561 TGIKIPDFL
-571 TQPVGSMVASAVNT
+571 SQPIGSMVASAANT
-585 FNRLTNVAK
+585 LNRLGDAAQ
-594 TVGSAIGG
+594 TVCSTIGA

-617 LANTMKT
+617 LTNVMQT
-624 VGAGIKSGL
+624 VGTGIKSSL
-633 SNAISSACSRIPMLG
+633 NSAISDACSKIPMLG
-648 RAASVVG
+648 RVANVVG
-655 SAFDGL
+655 SAFDGI
-661 KARGSAVF
+661 KAHGGAAF
-669 RTVSSAALKAAGG
+669 KTVGAAALNAAGG
-682 GIKMFGNAV
+682 GIKLFGNAV
-691 KGVGTRLGA
+691 KGVGTCLGA

-725 MHLDPAQF
+725 MHLDPSKF

-759 KALATAIPQIAQT
+759 QALATAIPQIAQT
-772 ITQCAPQIINGLAQ
+772 ITKCAPQIINGLAQ
-786 AFSQLAPVIMR
+786 AFSQLAPVIMQ

-837 ALPSI
+837 ALPSV
-842 LGGLSQALLAAVGGM
+842 LGGLSQALLAAIGGM

-882 LPQIAQQLAQT
+882 MPQIAQQLAQT

-906 ANLPQLMQGIVQMVT
+906 ANLPQLMQGVVQMVT
-921 SIAQTLPTL
+921 SIAQALPTL
-930 LPSLLQG
+930 LPAIVQG
-937 VVQLIVA
+937 IVQLIAA
-944 LAQQLPT
+944 LVQQLPT
-951 LIVQLITALPAII
+951 LLVQLIAALPTIL
-964 GKIVV
+964 GNIVV
-969 ALANCL
+969 ALVNCL
-975 PILLAGVGQLIG
+975 PVLLAGIGQLIG

-1006 ILQAIWDTIIG
+1006 ILQAIWDAITG

-1023 NSLGAVFQGGGA
+1023 NSIGSIFQAGGA
-1035 VIGGAWSGIWQSLS
+1035 IIQGVWDALWNGISSLFS
-1049 SVFSGFMQ
+1049 S
-1057 GIMQIAKSLW
+1057 
-1067 GAIQELFAALQPI
+1067 
-1080 ISNVIASISNFC
+1080 
-1092 QTLCSTLQPA
+1092 
-1102 LQNLWSAI
+1102 
-1110 QEFGSAVMGV
+1110 
-1120 IQKVIAAWQPVV
+1120 
-1132 KLAIS
+1132 
-1137 GIAALCQAIGSTLQP
+1137 
-1152 VLQGI
+1152 
-1157 GGVIQSVIQVFTGL
+1157 
-1171 IEFLTGVFTGN
+1171 
-1182 WSKAWQGIQNIFSGV
+1182 V
-1197 WNALNSIAKAM
+1197 WNAIKGAAQAVWDWLTSTLNSICQ
-1208 SNALYAF
+1208 
-1215 LGSILKS
+1215 G
-1222 ISNAWNACWN
+1222 ISSVWNACWN
-1232 GIKSFFSNIWNGIK
+1232 GISSFFNSIWNGIKGFAQGIWNGIKNTLSGILNGITGVWNACWNSIKSFFSNIWNGIK
-1246 SFAQSIWNGIK
+1246 N
-1257 SALGSVLNSIS
+1257 
-1268 STWKNMWNGIKSFF
+1268 
-1282 TNIWNGI
+1282 
-1289 KSGAKAGIDAVF
+1289 GAKAGIDAVF
-1301 RFVTGIK
+1301 HFVTGLK
-1308 GRILGFF
+1308 DRILGFF
-1315 SGAGQWLLN
+1315 RGAGQWLIN
-1324 AGRAILDGLLRGLK
+1324 AGKAILDGFLKGLK
-1338 GAWDGICNFVGGI
+1338 GAWDGVCNFVGGI
-1351 GNWIKA
+1351 GSWIA
-1357 HKGPISYDK
+1357 QHKGPISYDK

-1406 DDASAIRLK
+1406 DNADAIRLK

-1424 WDAQQ
+1424 WNAQQ
-1429 TQLAKV
+1429 NQLAKV
-1435 AANYEVDASQH
+1435 AANYDVDASQH

>member
-45 NGSLGKYVKIGAA
+45 NSSLGKYVKIGAA
-58 LSGVAMLGKKIAG
+58 LAGVAMLGKKITG
-71 IAGSVINMGN
+71 IAGSVVNLGN
-81 EWGRTTSMLKVAVG
+81 EWGRTTSLLKVAVG
-95 TSGNWQ
+95 TSSNWQ

-110 ANGIGVPIKDMVEST
+110 ANGIGVPLKDMVESA

-201 LNVDVGKLKEMGKE
+201 LNVDVGKLKELGKA
-215 GKISGDALRDAI
+215 GQISGDALRDAI

-240 MPITA
+240 LPITA

-250 AIKNDWQMAANQT
+250 SIKNDWEMAANQT

-282 AVAALA
+282 AVTAVA
-288 NSLKGIIPLATSV
+288 NSLKGFIPLATSV

-323 SVEAFLKPLTALF
+323 NVEAFLKPLTALF

-342 SVDQLVNGLKML
+342 SVDQLVSGLKML

-366 KGADSFLS
+366 KGADSFLG
-374 RIPIIGGVL
+374 RIPIIGGAL
-383 VKLKNGLV
+383 IKLKNGLV
-391 AIGGAAG
+391 SIGGAAG

-407 SGAGLSKLGSGLQM
+407 SGAGLSKLGSGLQT
-421 IAKQIVRFEAGAPSI
+421 IAKQIGRFDAGAQSI
-436 KAFVQAVSDVDF
+436 KLFAQAVSSVDF
-448 KKMGKDGKEL
+448 GKMGKDGAEL
-458 VEIIGEME
+458 VDILNDMQRG
-466 NGTLNVR
+466 NLNVR
-473 DSVMQLFRAM
+473 DSVMQLANAM
-483 FEAQANGKK
+483 REAEANGTK
-492 IPSVLLKAFKELE
+492 IPAEFKNAFKLLE
-505 LEANASCNTI
+505 DEANASCNTI

-520 DMVSGIQALS
+520 DMVNGFQSISKQASG
-530 RYTSTIKL
+530 IKL
-538 FDTKVTLEDAAE
+538 FNSKVTLDEVTK
-550 VRAIIV
+550 VRASIASIV
-556 NAVHS
+556 SAV
-561 MTGIKIPDFL
+561 TGIKIPDFL
-571 TQPVGSMVASAVNT
+571 TQPVGSMVASAANT
-585 FNRLTNVAK
+585 LNRLGGAAQAVCNT
-594 TVGSAIGG
+594 IGA

-617 LANTMKT
+617 LANVAKT
-624 VGAGIKSGL
+624 VGAGIKSSL
-633 SNAISSACSRIPMLG
+633 NSAISDACSRIPMLG

-661 KARGSAVF
+661 KAHGGAAF
-669 RTVSSAALKAAGG
+669 KTVGAAALNAAGG

-691 KGVGTRLGA
+691 KGVGTCLGA
-700 VGKAA
+700 VDKAA
-705 SALGVNAAIMSGV
+705 SALGINAAIVSGV

-725 MHLDPAQF
+725 MHLDPSQF
-733 ASSVQNMATNV
+733 ASSVQNMAANV
-744 TNGIKNL
+744 TDGIKNL

-772 ITQCAPQIINGLAQ
+772 VTQCAPQIINGLAQ
-786 AFSQLAPVIMR
+786 AFSQLAPVIMQ

-810 QSLVA
+810 KALVA
-815 QLPSIASWLTN
+815 QLPSIASWLTK
-826 GFASLFQGACQ
+826 GFASLFQGACK
-837 ALPSI
+837 ALPSV

-882 LPQIAQQLAQT
+882 IPQIAQQLAQMM
-893 IPQIVQGLSQGLI
+893 PQVVQGLSQGLI

-921 SIAQTLPTL
+921 SIAQALPTL
-930 LPSLLQG
+930 LPSIVQG
-937 VVQLIVA
+937 VVQLIAA

-951 LIVQLITALPAII
+951 LIVQLVAALPSII
-964 GKIVV
+964 SNIVV
-969 ALANCL
+969 ALVNCL
-975 PILLAGVGQLIG
+975 PVLLEGVGQLIG

-1006 ILQAIWDTIIG
+1006 ILQAIWDTITG

-1023 NSLGAVFQGGGA
+1023 NSIGAIFNAGGA
-1035 VIGGAWSGIWQSLS
+1035 
-1049 SVFSGFMQ
+1049 
-1057 GIMQIAKSLW
+1057 
-1067 GAIQELFAALQPI
+1067 
-1080 ISNVIASISNFC
+1080 
-1092 QTLCSTLQPA
+1092 
-1102 LQNLWSAI
+1102 
-1110 QEFGSAVMGV
+1110 
-1120 IQKVIAAWQPVV
+1120 
-1132 KLAIS
+1132 
-1137 GIAALCQAIGSTLQP
+1137 

-1157 GGVIQSVIQVFTGL
+1157 
-1171 IEFLTGVFTGN
+1171 
-1182 WSKAWQGIQNIFSGV
+1182 
-1197 WNALNSIAKAM
+1197 WNALWDTIKGAAQAVWNWLTSTLQSICD
-1208 SNALYAF
+1208 
-1215 LGSILKS
+1215 SIGK
-1222 ISNAWNACWN
+1222 AWNACWNDISSFFTNVWNGIKSFGQSAWNWINSTISSVLNSISNTWNNMWN

-1246 SFAQSIWNGIK
+1246 N
-1257 SALGSVLNSIS
+1257 
-1268 STWKNMWNGIKSFF
+1268 
-1282 TNIWNGI
+1282 
-1289 KSGAKAGIDAVF
+1289 GAKAGIDAVF
-1301 RFVTGIK
+1301 RFVTGLK
-1308 GRILGFF
+1308 DRILGFF
-1315 SGAGQWLLN
+1315 RGAGQWLLN
-1324 AGRAILDGLLRGLK
+1324 AGRAILNGLLNGLK
-1338 GAWDGICNFVGGI
+1338 SAWNGICNFVGGI
-1351 GNWIKA
+1351 GNWIKN

-1393 QVAGFTKQSGNWF
+1393 QVAGFTKQSGSWF
-1406 DDASAIRLK
+1406 DDANAIRLK

-1424 WDAQQ
+1424 WEGQQ
-1429 TQLAKV
+1429 NQLAKV
-1435 AANYEVDASQH
+1435 AASYDVDASQH

-1465 TLKLNGRGGE
+1465 TLKLNSRGGE

>member
-58 LSGVAMLGKKIAG
+58 LAGVKVLGKKIAG
-71 IAGSVINMGN
+71 ITGSVINMGN
-81 EWGRTTSMLKVAVG
+81 EWGRTTSILKVAVG
-95 TSGNWQ
+95 TSNNWQ
-101 KALEATHKA
+101 KSLEATHKA
-110 ANGIGVPIKDMVEST
+110 ANNIGVPIKDMVESA

-201 LNVDVGKLKEMGKE
+201 LNVDVGKLKELGKA
-215 GKISGDALRDAI
+215 GQISGDALRDAI

-250 AIKNDWQMAANQT
+250 AVKNDWEVAANQT

-269 ALGHGLASISSSG
+269 ALGYGLASISRTG
-282 AVAALA
+282 IITTFA
-288 NSLKGIIPLATSV
+288 NSLKGIIPLAISV
-301 GNAIANVFN
+301 GTAVSSVFIR
-310 KLAPVFAKAFSPD
+310 LAPILERALSPD
-323 SVEAFLKPLTALF
+323 KVEAFLQPLTALF
-336 DKISNM
+336 DKLGSM

-354 GFAGAMAFSGIL
+354 GFAGAMTFSGIL
-366 KGADSFLS
+366 KGADSFLG
-374 RIPIIGGVL
+374 RIPIIGGAL

-407 SGAGLSKLGSGLQM
+407 SGAGLSKLGSGLQT
-421 IAKQIVRFEAGAPSI
+421 IAKQIGRFDAGSQSI
-436 KAFVQAVSDVDF
+436 KLFAQAVSGVDF
-448 KKMGKDGKEL
+448 GKMGKDGAQL
-458 VEIIGEME
+458 VDILNDMQRG
-466 NGTLNVR
+466 NLNVR
-473 DSVMQLFRAM
+473 DSVMQLANAM
-483 FEAQANGKK
+483 REAEANGTK
-492 IPSVLLKAFKELE
+492 IPAEFKNAFKLLE
-505 LEANASCNTI
+505 DEANASCNTI

-520 DMVSGIQALS
+520 DMVNGFQAISKQASG
-530 RYTSTIKL
+530 IKL
-538 FDTKVTLEDAAE
+538 FNSKVTLDEAAK
-550 VRAIIV
+550 VRATITNIV
-556 NAVHS
+556 SAV
-561 MTGIKIPDFL
+561 TGIKIPDFL
-571 TQPVGSMVASAVNT
+571 TQPIGSMVASAVNT
-585 FNRLTNVAK
+585 LNRL
-594 TVGSAIGG
+594 GG
-602 AFSPIASKVSAAFAP
+602 VVNAVFSPISTKASAAFAP
-617 LANTMKT
+617 LANVAKT
-624 VGAGIKSGL
+624 VGAGIKSSL
-633 SNAISSACSRIPMLG
+633 NSAISAACSKIPMLG
-648 RAASVVG
+648 RAVSVVG

-661 KARGSAVF
+661 KAHGG
-669 RTVSSAALKAAGG
+669 AAFKSVGVMALNAAGG

-691 KGVGTRLGA
+691 KSVGSCLGA

-705 SALGVNAAIMSGV
+705 SALGINAAIMSGV

-725 MHLDPAQF
+725 MHLDPSQF

-744 TNGIKNL
+744 ANGIKNL

-772 ITQCAPQIINGLAQ
+772 ITKCAPQIINGLAQ

-803 SGVQQLF
+803 RGVQQLF

-826 GFASLFQGACQ
+826 GFASLFQGACKT
-837 ALPSI
+837 LPSV
-842 LGGLSQALLAAVGGM
+842 LGGLSKALLAAIGGM

-882 LPQIAQQLAQT
+882 IPQITQQLAQMM
-893 IPQIVQGLSQGLI
+893 PQVVQGLSQGLI

-921 SIAQTLPTL
+921 SIAQALPTL
-930 LPSLLQG
+930 LPALLRG
-937 VVQLIVA
+937 VVQLIAA

-951 LIVQLITALPAII
+951 LIVQLVAALPAII
-964 GKIVV
+964 GNIAV
-969 ALANCL
+969 ALVNCL
-975 PILLAGVGQLIG
+975 PVLLAGIGQLIG

-1006 ILQAIWDTIIG
+1006 ILQAIWDTITG
-1017 LLQAGW
+1017 LLKAGW
-1023 NSLGAVFQGGGA
+1023 DSIGAIFKAGGA
-1035 VIGGAWSGIWQSLS
+1035 ILKGIWD
-1049 SVFSGFMQ
+1049 
-1057 GIMQIAKSLW
+1057 ALW
-1067 GAIQELFAALQPI
+1067 NG
-1080 ISNVIASISNFC
+1080 
-1092 QTLCSTLQPA
+1092 
-1102 LQNLWSAI
+1102 
-1110 QEFGSAVMGV
+1110 
-1120 IQKVIAAWQPVV
+1120 
-1132 KLAIS
+1132 IS
-1137 GIAALCQAIGSTLQP
+1137 GLFSSIWNGIKGAAQA
-1152 VLQGI
+1152 
-1157 GGVIQSVIQVFTGL
+1157 
-1171 IEFLTGVFTGN
+1171 
-1182 WSKAWQGIQNIFSGV
+1182 V
-1197 WNALNSIAKAM
+1197 WNWLTSTLNSICQ
-1208 SNALYAF
+1208 
-1215 LGSILKS
+1215 G
-1222 ISNAWNACWN
+1222 ISSAWNACWN
-1232 GIKSFFSNIWNGIK
+1232 GISSFFNSIWNGIK
-1246 SFAQSIWNGIK
+1246 GFAQGIWNGIK

-1268 STWKNMWNGIKSFF
+1268 NTWRNMWNGIKSFF
-1282 TNIWNGI
+1282 SNIWNGI

-1301 RFVTGIK
+1301 NFVTGIK
-1308 GRILGFF
+1308 DRILGFF
-1315 SGAGQWLLN
+1315 GGAGQWLLN
-1324 AGRAILDGLLRGLK
+1324 AGRAILEGLLKGLK
-1338 GAWDGICNFVGGI
+1338 AAWDGICNFVGGI
-1351 GNWIKA
+1351 GSWIAK

-1381 KGLGDSWQGVQK
+1381 KGLGESWQGVQK
-1393 QVAGFTKQSGNWF
+1393 QVAGFSKQSGNWF
-1406 DDASAIRLK
+1406 DNTDAIRLK

-1424 WDAQQ
+1424 WNAQQ
-1429 TQLAKV
+1429 NQLAKV
-1435 AANYEVDASQH
+1435 ATNYDIDASQH

-1456 FGEVMSQGV
+1456 FDEVMGQGV

>member
-58 LSGVAMLGKKIAG
+58 LAGIKVLGKKIAG

-95 TSGNWQ
+95 TSGDWQ

-110 ANGIGVPIKDMVEST
+110 ANGIGVPIKDVVESA

-150 KNLIATGAS
+150 KNLITTGAS

-201 LNVDVGKLKEMGKE
+201 LNIDVGKLKEMGKE

-263 ATKISQ
+263 ATKISE

-282 AVAALA
+282 AIATLA

-310 KLAPVFAKAFSPD
+310 KLTPVLAKAFSPD
-323 SVEAFLKPLTALF
+323 SVEAFLKPLTSLF

-374 RIPIIGGVL
+374 RIPIIGGAL

-421 IAKQIVRFEAGAPSI
+421 IAKQIVRFDAGAPSI

-473 DSVMQLFRAM
+473 DSVTQLFRAM

-492 IPSVLLKAFKELE
+492 IPSVLLKAFGQLE

-530 RYTSTIKL
+530 KYTSTIKL
-538 FDTKVTLEDAAE
+538 FDSKVTLEQAAE
-550 VRAIIV
+550 VRAIIA

-594 TVGSAIGG
+594 TVSSAIVG
-602 AFSPIASKVSAAFAP
+602 AFSPIASKVAAAFAP
-617 LANTMKT
+617 ITNIMKT
-624 VGAGIKSGL
+624 VGSGIKSGL
-633 SNAISSACSRIPMLG
+633 SSAISDACAKIPMLG
-648 RAASVVG
+648 RAVSVVG

-669 RTVSSAALKAAGG
+669 RAVSSAALKAAGG
-682 GIKMFGNAV
+682 GIKIFGNAV
-691 KGVGTRLGA
+691 KGVGTCLGA

-725 MHLDPAQF
+725 MHLDPSQF

-786 AFSQLAPVIMR
+786 AFSQLAPVIMQ

-826 GFASLFQGACQ
+826 GFASLFQGTCQ

-842 LGGLSQALLAAVGGM
+842 LGGLSQALLAAIGGM

-871 LSSLFQGLAAQ
+871 LSSLFKGLAAQ
-882 LPQIAQQLAQT
+882 IPQIAKQLAQT
-893 IPQIVQGLSQGLI
+893 MPQVVQGLSQGLI

-921 SIAQTLPTL
+921 AIAQALPTL
-930 LPSLLQG
+930 LPALLQG
-937 VVQLIVA
+937 IVQLIAA
-944 LAQQLPT
+944 LVQQLPT
-951 LIVQLITALPAII
+951 LLVQLIAALPTIL
-964 GKIVV
+964 GNIVV
-969 ALANCL
+969 ALVNCL
-975 PILLAGVGQLIG
+975 PVLLAGVGQLIG

-1006 ILQAIWDTIIG
+1006 ILQAIWDAITG

-1023 NSLGAVFQGGGA
+1023 NSIGSIFQAGGA
-1035 VIGGAWSGIWQSLS
+1035 IIQGVWDALWNGVSSLFSSIWDGIKGAAQTVWNWLTSTLNSIC
-1049 SVFSGFMQ
+1049 Q
-1057 GIMQIAKSLW
+1057 GISSAWNACWNGISSFFNSIWNGIK
-1067 GAIQELFAALQPI
+1067 GFAQ
-1080 ISNVIASISNFC
+1080 
-1092 QTLCSTLQPA
+1092 
-1102 LQNLWSAI
+1102 
-1110 QEFGSAVMGV
+1110 
-1120 IQKVIAAWQPVV
+1120 
-1132 KLAIS
+1132 
-1137 GIAALCQAIGSTLQP
+1137 
-1152 VLQGI
+1152 
-1157 GGVIQSVIQVFTGL
+1157 
-1171 IEFLTGVFTGN
+1171 
-1182 WSKAWQGIQNIFSGV
+1182 GV
-1197 WNALNSIAKAM
+1197 WNGIKNTLSGVLDGIT
-1208 SNALYAF
+1208 
-1215 LGSILKS
+1215 G
-1222 ISNAWNACWN
+1222 AWNACWN

-1246 SFAQSIWNGIK
+1246 N
-1257 SALGSVLNSIS
+1257 
-1268 STWKNMWNGIKSFF
+1268 
-1282 TNIWNGI
+1282 
-1289 KSGAKAGIDAVF
+1289 GAKAGIDAVF
-1301 RFVTGIK
+1301 HFVTGIK
-1308 GRILGFF
+1308 DRILDFF
-1315 SGAGQWLLN
+1315 RGAGQWLWN
-1324 AGRAILDGLLRGLK
+1324 AGKAILNGLLKGLK
-1338 GAWDGICNFVGGI
+1338 AAWDGICNFVGGI
-1351 GNWIKA
+1351 GSWIA
-1357 HKGPISYDK
+1357 QHKGPISYDK

-1406 DDASAIRLK
+1406 DDANAIRLK

-1424 WDAQQ
+1424 WEGQQ
-1429 TQLAKV
+1429 NQLAKV
-1435 AANYEVDASQH
+1435 AANYDVDASQH

>member
-58 LSGVAMLGKKIAG
+58 LAGIKVLGRKIAG

-95 TSGNWQ
+95 TSGDWQ

-110 ANGIGVPIKDMVEST
+110 ANGIGIPIRDMVESA

-201 LNVDVGKLKEMGKE
+201 LNIDVGKLKEMGKE

-263 ATKISQ
+263 ATKISE

-282 AVAALA
+282 AIAALA

-301 GNAIANVFN
+301 GNAIANIFN
-310 KLAPVFAKAFSPD
+310 KLTPVLAKAFSPD
-323 SVEAFLKPLTALF
+323 SVEAFLKPLTSLF

-374 RIPIIGGVL
+374 RIPIIGGAL

-421 IAKQIVRFEAGAPSI
+421 IAKQIVRFDAGAPSI

-473 DSVMQLFRAM
+473 DSVTQLFRAM

-492 IPSVLLKAFKELE
+492 IPSVLLKAFGQLE

-530 RYTSTIKL
+530 KYTSTIKL
-538 FDTKVTLEDAAE
+538 FDSKVTLEQAAE
-550 VRAIIV
+550 VRAIIA

-594 TVGSAIGG
+594 TVSSAIVG
-602 AFSPIASKVSAAFAP
+602 AFSPIASKVAAAFAP
-617 LANTMKT
+617 ITNIMKT
-624 VGAGIKSGL
+624 VGSGIKSGL
-633 SNAISSACSRIPMLG
+633 SSAISDACAKIPMLG
-648 RAASVVG
+648 RAVSVVG

-669 RTVSSAALKAAGG
+669 RAVSSAALKAAGG
-682 GIKMFGNAV
+682 GIKIFGNAV
-691 KGVGTRLGA
+691 KGVGTCLGA

-725 MHLDPAQF
+725 MHLDPSQF

-786 AFSQLAPVIMR
+786 AFSQLAPVIMQ

-837 ALPSI
+837 ALPGI
-842 LGGLSQALLAAVGGM
+842 LGGLSQALLAAIGGI

-882 LPQIAQQLAQT
+882 IPQIAQQLAQT
-893 IPQIVQGLSQGLI
+893 MPQVVQGLSQGLI

-921 SIAQTLPTL
+921 AIAQALPTL
-930 LPSLLQG
+930 LPALLQG
-937 VVQLIVA
+937 IVQLIAA
-944 LAQQLPT
+944 LVQQLPT
-951 LIVQLITALPAII
+951 LLVQLIAALPTIL
-964 GKIVV
+964 GNIVV
-969 ALANCL
+969 ALVNCL
-975 PILLAGVGQLIG
+975 PVLLAGVGQLIG

-1006 ILQAIWDTIIG
+1006 ILQAIWDAITG

-1023 NSLGAVFQGGGA
+1023 NSIGSIFQAGGA
-1035 VIGGAWSGIWQSLS
+1035 IIQGVWDALWNGVSSLFSSIWNGIKGAAQAVWNWLTSTLNSIC
-1049 SVFSGFMQ
+1049 Q
-1057 GIMQIAKSLW
+1057 GISSAWNACWNGISSFFNSIWNGIK
-1067 GAIQELFAALQPI
+1067 GFAQ
-1080 ISNVIASISNFC
+1080 
-1092 QTLCSTLQPA
+1092 
-1102 LQNLWSAI
+1102 
-1110 QEFGSAVMGV
+1110 
-1120 IQKVIAAWQPVV
+1120 
-1132 KLAIS
+1132 
-1137 GIAALCQAIGSTLQP
+1137 
-1152 VLQGI
+1152 
-1157 GGVIQSVIQVFTGL
+1157 
-1171 IEFLTGVFTGN
+1171 
-1182 WSKAWQGIQNIFSGV
+1182 GV
-1197 WNALNSIAKAM
+1197 WNGIKNTLSGVLNGIT
-1208 SNALYAF
+1208 
-1215 LGSILKS
+1215 G
-1222 ISNAWNACWN
+1222 AWNACWN

-1246 SFAQSIWNGIK
+1246 N
-1257 SALGSVLNSIS
+1257 
-1268 STWKNMWNGIKSFF
+1268 
-1282 TNIWNGI
+1282 
-1289 KSGAKAGIDAVF
+1289 GAKAGIDAVF
-1301 RFVTGIK
+1301 HFVTGLKDKIF
-1308 GRILGFF
+1308 GFF
-1315 SGAGQWLLN
+1315 KGAGQWLIN
-1324 AGRAILDGLLRGLK
+1324 AGKAILDGLLKGLK

-1351 GNWIKA
+1351 GSWIA
-1357 HKGPISYDK
+1357 QHKGPISYDK

-1381 KGLGDSWQGVQK
+1381 KGLGGSWQGVQK
-1393 QVAGFTKQSGNWF
+1393 QVAGFTKQSGDWF
-1406 DDASAIRLK
+1406 ADANAIRLK

-1429 TQLAKV
+1429 NQLAKV
-1435 AANYEVDASQH
+1435 AANYDVDASQH

>member
-45 NGSLGKYVKIGAA
+45 NSSLGKYVKIGAA
-58 LSGVAMLGKKIAG
+58 LTGVTMLGKKIAG
-71 IAGSVINMGN
+71 IANSVVNLGN

-95 TSGNWQ
+95 TSDNWQ

-110 ANGIGVPIKDMVEST
+110 ANGIGVPIKDMVESA

-150 KNLIATGAS
+150 KNLIATDAS

-201 LNVDVGKLKEMGKE
+201 LGVDVGQLKALGKA
-215 GKISGDALRDAI
+215 GQISGEALRDAVL
-227 FENADK
+227 ENADR

-250 AIKNDWQMAANQT
+250 SIKNDWEAAANQT
-263 ATKISQ
+263 ATKISE

-282 AVAALA
+282 AITTLA
-288 NSLKGIIPLATSV
+288 NSLKGFIPLATSI
-301 GNAIANVFN
+301 GAAMASIFIR
-310 KLAPVFAKAFSPD
+310 LAPILDRALSPD
-323 SVEAFLKPLTALF
+323 KVEAFLKPLAALF
-336 DKISNM
+336 DKLGSL

-366 KGADSFLS
+366 KGANSFLG
-374 RIPIIGGVL
+374 RIPVIGGAL

-407 SGAGLSKLGSGLQM
+407 SGAGLSKLGSGLQT
-421 IAKQIVRFEAGAPSI
+421 IAKQIGRFDAGAQSI
-436 KAFVQAVSDVDF
+436 KLFAQAVSAVDF
-448 KKMGKDGKEL
+448 GKMGKDGAQL
-458 VEIIGEME
+458 VDILNDMQRG
-466 NGTLNVR
+466 NLNVR
-473 DSVMQLFRAM
+473 DSVMQLANAM
-483 FEAQANGKK
+483 REAEANGTK
-492 IPSVLLKAFKELE
+492 IPSEFKNAFKLLE
-505 LEANASCNTI
+505 TEANASCNTI

-520 DMVSGIQALS
+520 DMVNGFQTISKQASG
-530 RYTSTIKL
+530 IKL
-538 FDTKVTLEDAAE
+538 FNSKVTLDE
-550 VRAIIV
+550 VTKVRTSIASV
-556 NAVHS
+556 VSAV
-561 MTGIKIPDFL
+561 TGIKIPDFL
-571 TQPVGSMVASAVNT
+571 TQPIGSMVASASNVLS
-585 FNRLTNVAK
+585 RLTKVAQVTAFVIGKAFTPITFIASK
-594 TVGSAIGG
+594 TLVPLLGLFVKIGVGIKNGLGSAIN
-602 AFSPIASKVSAAFAP
+602 AACAKIP
-617 LANTMKT
+617 L
-624 VGAGIKSGL
+624 
-633 SNAISSACSRIPMLG
+633 LG
-648 RAASVVG
+648 RAVSVLQAPFSQI
-655 SAFDGL
+655 SAKG
-661 KARGSAVF
+661 KATFKAIGVVAIG
-669 RTVSSAALKAAGG
+669 AAGG
-682 GIKMFGNAV
+682 GIKILGNAV
-691 KGVGTRLGA
+691 KGVGTCLSA

-705 SALGVNAAIMSGV
+705 SALGINAAIMSGV
-718 TAGFSAM
+718 TAGFIAM
-725 MHLDPAQF
+725 MKLDPSQF

-759 KALATAIPQIAQT
+759 QALATTIPQIAQT
-772 ITQCAPQIINGLAQ
+772 ITQYAPQIINGLVQ

-803 SGVQQLF
+803 SGVKQLF

-842 LGGLSQALLAAVGGM
+842 LGGLSQALLAAIGGM

-906 ANLPQLMQGIVQMVT
+906 TNLPQLMQGIVQMVT
-921 SIAQTLPTL
+921 SIAQQLPTL
-930 LPSLLQG
+930 LPAIVQG

-951 LIVQLITALPAII
+951 LIVQLVAALPTILSNIA
-964 GKIVV
+964 V
-969 ALANCL
+969 ALVNCL
-975 PILLAGVGQLIG
+975 PILLEGVGQLIG

-997 GALIGALPG
+997 DALIGALPG
-1006 ILQAIWDTIIG
+1006 ILQAIWDTITG

-1023 NSLGAVFQGGGA
+1023 NSIGAIFNAGGA
-1035 VIGGAWSGIWQSLS
+1035 ILQS
-1049 SVFSGFMQ
+1049 
-1057 GIMQIAKSLW
+1057 
-1067 GAIQELFAALQPI
+1067 
-1080 ISNVIASISNFC
+1080 
-1092 QTLCSTLQPA
+1092 
-1102 LQNLWSAI
+1102 
-1110 QEFGSAVMGV
+1110 
-1120 IQKVIAAWQPVV
+1120 
-1132 KLAIS
+1132 
-1137 GIAALCQAIGSTLQP
+1137 
-1152 VLQGI
+1152 
-1157 GGVIQSVIQVFTGL
+1157 
-1171 IEFLTGVFTGN
+1171 
-1182 WSKAWQGIQNIFSGV
+1182 
-1197 WNALNSIAKAM
+1197 
-1208 SNALYAF
+1208 
-1215 LGSILKS
+1215 
-1222 ISNAWNACWN
+1222 AWNACWN
-1232 GIKSFFSNIWNGIK
+1232 SISSLFS
-1246 SFAQSIWNGIK
+1246 SIWNAIK
-1257 SALGSVLNSIS
+1257 GAAQSVWNWLTSTLQSICDSLGKAWNACWNSIKNFFVNNWDS
-1268 STWKNMWNGIKSFF
+1268 IKKAAKAAWDCLNAYINNFLNGISQIWNSTWSSIKSFF

-1301 RFVTGIK
+1301 NFVTGIK
-1308 GRILGFF
+1308 DRILGFF
-1315 SGAGQWLLN
+1315 SGAGQWLWN
-1324 AGRAILDGLLRGLK
+1324 AGKAILNGLLKGLRA
-1338 GAWDGICNFVGGI
+1338 AWDGICNFVGGI
-1351 GNWIKA
+1351 GSWIA
-1357 HKGPISYDK
+1357 QHKGPISYDK

-1393 QVAGFTKQSGNWF
+1393 QVAGFTKQSSDWF
-1406 DDASAIRLK
+1406 ANTNAIRLK

-1424 WDAQQ
+1424 WNAQQ
-1429 TQLAKV
+1429 NQLAKV

-1456 FGEVMSQGV
+1456 FGEVMGQGV

>member
-45 NGSLGKYVKIGAA
+45 NSSLGKYVKIGAA

-71 IAGSVINMGN
+71 IAGSVVNLGN

-95 TSGNWQ
+95 ASGNWQ

-110 ANGIGVPIKDMVEST
+110 ANGIGIPIKDMVEST

-201 LNVDVGKLKEMGKE
+201 LGVDVGQLKALGKA
-215 GKISGDALRDAI
+215 GQISGDALRDAVL
-227 FENADK
+227 ENADR

-263 ATKISQ
+263 ATKISEV
-269 ALGHGLASISSSG
+269 LGHGLASISSSG
-282 AVAALA
+282 AITTLA
-288 NSLKGIIPLATSV
+288 NSLKGFIPLATSV
-301 GNAIANVFN
+301 GAAMASIFIR
-310 KLAPVFAKAFSPD
+310 LAPILDRALSPD
-323 SVEAFLKPLTALF
+323 KVEAFLKPLTALF
-336 DKISNM
+336 DKLGSL

-366 KGADSFLS
+366 KGADSFLG
-374 RIPIIGGVL
+374 RIPIIGGAL

-407 SGAGLSKLGSGLQM
+407 SGAGLSKLGSGLQT
-421 IAKQIVRFEAGAPSI
+421 IAKQIGRFDAGAQSI
-436 KAFVQAVSDVDF
+436 KLFAQAVSAVDF
-448 KKMGKDGKEL
+448 GKMGKDGAQL
-458 VEIIGEME
+458 VDILNDMQRG
-466 NGTLNVR
+466 NLNVR
-473 DSVMQLFRAM
+473 DSVMQLANAM
-483 FEAQANGKK
+483 REAEANGTK
-492 IPSVLLKAFKELE
+492 IPAEFKNAFKLLE
-505 LEANASCNTI
+505 DEANASCNTI
-515 KARFA
+515 KARFT
-520 DMVSGIQALS
+520 DMVDGFQIISKQASG
-530 RYTSTIKL
+530 IKL
-538 FDTKVTLEDAAE
+538 FNSKVTVEEATKA
-550 VRAIIV
+550 RAIV
-556 NAVHS
+556 ANVVRDV
-561 MTGIKIPDFL
+561 TGIKIPDFL
-571 TQPVGSMVASAVNT
+571 TQPIGSMVASASNVLSRLAKVAQVTAFVIGKAFTPIT
-585 FNRLTNVAK
+585 F
-594 TVGSAIGG
+594 
-602 AFSPIASKVSAAFAP
+602 IASKTLVP
-617 LANTMKT
+617 LLGLFVKIG
-624 VGAGIKSGL
+624 VGIKNGL
-633 SNAISSACSRIPMLG
+633 GFAINAACAKIPLLG
-648 RAASVVG
+648 RAVSVLQAPF
-655 SAFDGL
+655 SQIST
-661 KARGSAVF
+661 RGKAVF
-669 RTVSSAALKAAGG
+669 KAIGAAALNAAGG

-691 KGVGTRLGA
+691 KGVGSCLGA
-700 VGKAA
+700 VSKAA
-705 SALGVNAAIMSGV
+705 SALGINAAIVSGV

-725 MHLDPAQF
+725 LHLDPSQF
-733 ASSVQNMATNV
+733 ASSVQNMVTNV
-744 TNGIKNL
+744 TDGIKNL

-759 KALATAIPQIAQT
+759 QALATTIPQIAQT
-772 ITQCAPQIINGLAQ
+772 ITQCAPQIISGIVQ
-786 AFSQLAPVIMR
+786 AFSQLAPVIMQ

-826 GFASLFQGACQ
+826 GFASLFQGACK
-837 ALPSI
+837 ALPSV

-857 AQALPQALPKMVAG
+857 AQALPQALPKMIAG

-882 LPQIAQQLAQT
+882 LPQIAQRLAQT
-893 IPQIVQGLSQGLI
+893 IPQVVQGLSHGLI

-921 SIAQTLPTL
+921 SIAQALPTL
-930 LPSLLQG
+930 LPAIVQG
-937 VVQLIVA
+937 VVQLIAA

-951 LIVQLITALPAII
+951 LIVQLVAALPTILSN
-964 GKIVV
+964 IVV
-969 ALANCL
+969 ALVNCL
-975 PILLAGVGQLIG
+975 PVLLEGVGQLIG
-987 GIIAGLPQAI
+987 GIIAGLPKAI

-1006 ILQAIWDTIIG
+1006 ILQAIWNAVTG

-1023 NSLGAVFQGGGA
+1023 NSIGAIFNAGGA
-1035 VIGGAWSGIWQSLS
+1035 
-1049 SVFSGFMQ
+1049 
-1057 GIMQIAKSLW
+1057 
-1067 GAIQELFAALQPI
+1067 
-1080 ISNVIASISNFC
+1080 
-1092 QTLCSTLQPA
+1092 
-1102 LQNLWSAI
+1102 
-1110 QEFGSAVMGV
+1110 
-1120 IQKVIAAWQPVV
+1120 
-1132 KLAIS
+1132 
-1137 GIAALCQAIGSTLQP
+1137 

-1157 GGVIQSVIQVFTGL
+1157 
-1171 IEFLTGVFTGN
+1171 
-1182 WSKAWQGIQNIFSGV
+1182 
-1197 WNALNSIAKAM
+1197 WNALWDTIKGAAQAVWNWLTSTLQSICD
-1208 SNALYAF
+1208 S
-1215 LGSILKS
+1215 LGK
-1222 ISNAWNACWN
+1222 AWNACWN
-1232 GIKSFFSNIWNGIK
+1232 GIKNFFVNNWDSIKKAAKAAWDCLNAYINNFLNGISQIWN
-1246 SFAQSIWNGIK
+1246 
-1257 SALGSVLNSIS
+1257 
-1268 STWKNMWNGIKSFF
+1268 STWSSIKSFF

-1289 KSGAKAGIDAVF
+1289 KSGAKAGIDAVYK
-1301 RFVTGIK
+1301 FVTGIK
-1308 GRILGFF
+1308 DRILGFF
-1315 SGAGQWLLN
+1315 SGAGQWLWN
-1324 AGRAILDGLLRGLK
+1324 AGKAILNGLLKGLK
-1338 GAWDGICNFVGGI
+1338 AAWDGICNFVGGI
-1351 GNWIKA
+1351 GSWIVK

-1393 QVAGFTKQSGNWF
+1393 QVAGFTKQSGSWF
-1406 DDASAIRLK
+1406 DDANTIRLK

-1424 WDAQQ
+1424 WNAQQ
-1429 TQLAKV
+1429 NQLAKI
-1435 AANYEVDASQH
+1435 ATNYDVDASQH

>member
-45 NGSLGKYVKIGAA
+45 NSSLGKYVKIGAA

-71 IAGSVINMGN
+71 ITGSIVNMGN

-95 TSGNWQ
+95 TSNNWQ

-110 ANGIGVPIKDMVEST
+110 ANGIGVPIKDMVESA

-201 LNVDVGKLKEMGKE
+201 LGVDVGKLKALGKA
-215 GKISGDALRDAI
+215 GQISGEALRDAVL
-227 FENADK
+227 ENADR

-250 AIKNDWQMAANQT
+250 SVKNDWEAAANQT
-263 ATKISQ
+263 STKISE

-282 AVAALA
+282 AITALA

-301 GNAIANVFN
+301 GAAISSIFIR
-310 KLAPVFAKAFSPD
+310 LAPILDRALSPD
-323 SVEAFLKPLTALF
+323 KVEAFLKPLAALF
-336 DKISNM
+336 DKLGSL

-366 KGADSFLS
+366 KGADSFLG
-374 RIPIIGGVL
+374 RIPIIGGAL
-383 VKLKNGLV
+383 VKLKNSLM

-407 SGAGLSKLGSGLQM
+407 SGAGLSKLGSGLQT
-421 IAKQIVRFEAGAPSI
+421 IAKQIGRFDAGAQSI
-436 KAFVQAVSDVDF
+436 KLFAQAVSAVDF
-448 KKMGKDGKEL
+448 GKMGKDGAQL
-458 VEIIGEME
+458 VDILNDMQRG
-466 NGTLNVR
+466 NLNVR
-473 DSVMQLFRAM
+473 DSVMQLSNAVR
-483 FEAQANGKK
+483 EAEANGTK
-492 IPSVLLKAFKELE
+492 IPAEFKNAFKLLE
-505 LEANASCNTI
+505 DEANASCNTI
-515 KARFA
+515 KARFT
-520 DMVSGIQALS
+520 DMVNGFQTISKQASG
-530 RYTSTIKL
+530 IKL
-538 FDTKVTLEDAAE
+538 FNSKVTLDEVTK
-550 VRAIIV
+550 VRASIASV
-556 NAVHS
+556 VSAV
-561 MTGIKIPDFL
+561 TGIKIPDFL
-571 TQPVGSMVASAVNT
+571 TQPIGSMVASASNVLSRLAKVAQVTAFVICKAFTPIT
-585 FNRLTNVAK
+585 FIASK
-594 TVGSAIGG
+594 TLVPLLGLFVKIGVGIKNGLGSAIN
-602 AFSPIASKVSAAFAP
+602 AACAKIP
-617 LANTMKT
+617 L
-624 VGAGIKSGL
+624 
-633 SNAISSACSRIPMLG
+633 LG
-648 RAASVVG
+648 RAVSVLQAPFSQI
-655 SAFDGL
+655 SAKG
-661 KARGSAVF
+661 KAAFKAIG
-669 RTVSSAALKAAGG
+669 AAAIGAAGG

-691 KGVGTRLGA
+691 KGVGTCLSA

-705 SALGVNAAIMSGV
+705 SALGINAAIMSGV

-725 MHLDPAQF
+725 MKLDPSQF
-733 ASSVQNMATNV
+733 ASSVQNMAANV

-759 KALATAIPQIAQT
+759 QALATTIPQIAQT
-772 ITQCAPQIINGLAQ
+772 ITQYAPQIINRLAQ

-803 SGVQQLF
+803 SGAHQLF

-837 ALPSI
+837 ALPSV
-842 LGGLSQALLAAVGGM
+842 LGGLSQALLAAIGGM
-857 AQALPQALPKMVAG
+857 AQALPQALPKIVAG

-882 LPQIAQQLAQT
+882 MPQIAQQLAQT
-893 IPQIVQGLSQGLI
+893 MPQIVQGLSQGLI

-921 SIAQTLPTL
+921 SIAQALPTL
-930 LPSLLQG
+930 LPSIVQG
-937 VVQLIVA
+937 VVQLIAA

-951 LIVQLITALPAII
+951 LIVQLVAALPTILSNIA
-964 GKIVV
+964 V
-969 ALANCL
+969 ALVNCL
-975 PILLAGVGQLIG
+975 PILLEGVGQLIG

-1006 ILQAIWDTIIG
+1006 ILQAIWDAITG

-1023 NSLGAVFQGGGA
+1023 NSIGAIFNAGGA
-1035 VIGGAWSGIWQSLS
+1035 ILQGIWNACWNS
-1049 SVFSGFMQ
+1049 
-1057 GIMQIAKSLW
+1057 IK
-1067 GAIQELFAALQPI
+1067 GAAQAVWNWI
-1080 ISNVIASISNFC
+1080 
-1092 QTLCSTLQPA
+1092 TSTLQ
-1102 LQNLWSAI
+1102 SI
-1110 QEFGSAVMGV
+1110 CDS
-1120 IQKVIAAWQPVV
+1120 
-1132 KLAIS
+1132 
-1137 GIAALCQAIGSTLQP
+1137 IG
-1152 VLQGI
+1152 
-1157 GGVIQSVIQVFTGL
+1157 
-1171 IEFLTGVFTGN
+1171 
-1182 WSKAWQGIQNIFSGV
+1182 K
-1197 WNALNSIAKAM
+1197 
-1208 SNALYAF
+1208 
-1215 LGSILKS
+1215 
-1222 ISNAWNACWN
+1222 AWNACWN
-1232 GIKSFFSNIWNGIK
+1232 DIKNFFVNNWDSIKKAAKAAWDCLNAYINNFLNGVSQIWNNT
-1246 SFAQSIWNGIK
+1246 W
-1257 SALGSVLNSIS
+1257 S
-1268 STWKNMWNGIKSFF
+1268 SIKSFF

-1301 RFVTGIK
+1301 NFVTGLK
-1308 GRILGFF
+1308 DKILGFF
-1315 SGAGQWLLN
+1315 SGAGQWLWN
-1324 AGRAILDGLLRGLK
+1324 AGKAILNGLLKGLK
-1338 GAWDGICNFVGGI
+1338 AAWDGICNFVGGI
-1351 GNWIKA
+1351 GSWIAK

-1393 QVAGFTKQSGNWF
+1393 QVAGFTKQSGSWF
-1406 DDASAIRLK
+1406 DDANTIRLK

-1424 WDAQQ
+1424 WNAQQ
-1429 TQLAKV
+1429 NQLAKI
-1435 AANYEVDASQH
+1435 ATNYDVDASQH

-1475 VMAGVLAKPMNNE
+1475 VMAGVLAKPLNNE

>member
-58 LSGVAMLGKKIAG
+58 LAGIKVLGKKIAG

-110 ANGIGVPIKDMVEST
+110 ANGIGIPIRDMVEST

-201 LNVDVGKLKEMGKE
+201 LNIDVGKLKEMGKE
-215 GKISGDALRDAI
+215 GEISGDALRDAI

-282 AVAALA
+282 AIATLA

-310 KLAPVFAKAFSPD
+310 KLTPVLAKAFSPD
-323 SVEAFLKPLTALF
+323 SVEAFLKPLTSLF

-374 RIPIIGGVL
+374 RIPIIGGAL

-421 IAKQIVRFEAGAPSI
+421 IAKQIVRFDAGAPSI

-473 DSVMQLFRAM
+473 DSVTQLFRAM

-492 IPSVLLKAFKELE
+492 IPSVLLKAFGQLE

-530 RYTSTIKL
+530 KYTSTIKL
-538 FDTKVTLEDAAE
+538 FDSKVTLEQAAE
-550 VRAIIV
+550 VRAIIA

-594 TVGSAIGG
+594 TVSSAIVG
-602 AFSPIASKVSAAFAP
+602 AFSPIASKVAAAFAP
-617 LANTMKT
+617 ITNIMKT
-624 VGAGIKSGL
+624 VGSGIKSGL
-633 SNAISSACSRIPMLG
+633 SSAISDACAKIPMLG
-648 RAASVVG
+648 RAVSVVG

-669 RTVSSAALKAAGG
+669 RAVSSAALKAAGG
-682 GIKMFGNAV
+682 GIKIFGNAV
-691 KGVGTRLGA
+691 KGVGTCLGA

-725 MHLDPAQF
+725 MHLDPSQF

-772 ITQCAPQIINGLAQ
+772 ITQCAPLIINGLAQ
-786 AFSQLAPVIMR
+786 AFSQLAPVIMQ

-826 GFASLFQGACQ
+826 GFASLFQGTCQ

-842 LGGLSQALLAAVGGM
+842 LGGLSQALLAAIGGM

-871 LSSLFQGLAAQ
+871 LSSLFKGLAAQ
-882 LPQIAQQLAQT
+882 IPQIAKQLAQT
-893 IPQIVQGLSQGLI
+893 MPQVVQGLSQGLI

-921 SIAQTLPTL
+921 AIAQALPTL
-930 LPSLLQG
+930 LPALLQG
-937 VVQLIVA
+937 IVQLIAA
-944 LAQQLPT
+944 LVQQLPT
-951 LIVQLITALPAII
+951 LFVQLIAALPTIL
-964 GKIVV
+964 GNIVV
-969 ALANCL
+969 ALVNCL
-975 PILLAGVGQLIG
+975 PVLLAGVGQLIG

-1006 ILQAIWDTIIG
+1006 ILQAIWDAITG

-1023 NSLGAVFQGGGA
+1023 NSIGSIFQAGGA
-1035 VIGGAWSGIWQSLS
+1035 IIQGVWDALWNGVSSLFSSIWNGIKGAAQAVWNWLTSTLNSIC
-1049 SVFSGFMQ
+1049 Q
-1057 GIMQIAKSLW
+1057 GISSAWNACWNGISSFFNSIWNGIK
-1067 GAIQELFAALQPI
+1067 GFAQ
-1080 ISNVIASISNFC
+1080 
-1092 QTLCSTLQPA
+1092 
-1102 LQNLWSAI
+1102 
-1110 QEFGSAVMGV
+1110 
-1120 IQKVIAAWQPVV
+1120 
-1132 KLAIS
+1132 
-1137 GIAALCQAIGSTLQP
+1137 
-1152 VLQGI
+1152 
-1157 GGVIQSVIQVFTGL
+1157 
-1171 IEFLTGVFTGN
+1171 
-1182 WSKAWQGIQNIFSGV
+1182 GV
-1197 WNALNSIAKAM
+1197 WNGIKNTLSGVLNGIT
-1208 SNALYAF
+1208 
-1215 LGSILKS
+1215 G
-1222 ISNAWNACWN
+1222 AWNACWN

-1246 SFAQSIWNGIK
+1246 N
-1257 SALGSVLNSIS
+1257 
-1268 STWKNMWNGIKSFF
+1268 
-1282 TNIWNGI
+1282 
-1289 KSGAKAGIDAVF
+1289 GAKAGIDAVF
-1301 RFVTGIK
+1301 HFVTGLKDKIF
-1308 GRILGFF
+1308 GFF
-1315 SGAGQWLLN
+1315 KGAGQWLIN
-1324 AGRAILDGLLRGLK
+1324 AGKAILDGLLKGLK

-1351 GNWIKA
+1351 GSWIA
-1357 HKGPISYDK
+1357 QHKGPISYDK

-1381 KGLGDSWQGVQK
+1381 KGLGGSWQGVQK
-1393 QVAGFTKQSGNWF
+1393 QVAGFTKQSGDWF
-1406 DDASAIRLK
+1406 ADANAIRLK

-1429 TQLAKV
+1429 NQLAKV
-1435 AANYEVDASQH
+1435 AANYDVDASQH

>member
-45 NGSLGKYVKIGAA
+45 NSSLGKYVKIGAA

-71 IAGSVINMGN
+71 IAGSVVNLGN

-110 ANGIGVPIKDMVEST
+110 ANGIGIPIKDMVEST

-201 LNVDVGKLKEMGKE
+201 LGVDVGQLKALGKA
-215 GKISGDALRDAI
+215 GQISGDALRDAVL
-227 FENADK
+227 ENADR

-263 ATKISQ
+263 ATKISEV
-269 ALGHGLASISSSG
+269 LGHGLASISSSG
-282 AVAALA
+282 AITTLA
-288 NSLKGIIPLATSV
+288 NSLKGFIPLATSV
-301 GNAIANVFN
+301 GAAMASIFIR
-310 KLAPVFAKAFSPD
+310 LAPILDRALSPD
-323 SVEAFLKPLTALF
+323 KVEAFLKPLTALF
-336 DKISNM
+336 DKLGSL

-366 KGADSFLS
+366 KGADSFLG
-374 RIPIIGGVL
+374 RIPIIGGAL

-407 SGAGLSKLGSGLQM
+407 SGAGLSKLGSGLQI
-421 IAKQIVRFEAGAPSI
+421 IAKQIGRFDAGAQSI
-436 KAFVQAVSDVDF
+436 KLFAQAVSAVDF
-448 KKMGKDGKEL
+448 GKMGKDGAQL
-458 VEIIGEME
+458 VDILNDMQRG
-466 NGTLNVR
+466 NLNVR
-473 DSVMQLFRAM
+473 DSVMQLANAM
-483 FEAQANGKK
+483 REAEANGTK
-492 IPSVLLKAFKELE
+492 IPAEFKNAFKLLE
-505 LEANASCNTI
+505 DEANASCNTI

-520 DMVSGIQALS
+520 DMVNGFQTISKQASG
-530 RYTSTIKL
+530 IKL
-538 FDTKVTLEDAAE
+538 FNSKVTLDEVTK
-550 VRAIIV
+550 VRASIASV
-556 NAVHS
+556 VSAV
-561 MTGIKIPDFL
+561 TGIKIPDFL
-571 TQPVGSMVASAVNT
+571 TQPIGSMVASASNVLSRLSKVAQVTAFVIGKAFTPIT
-585 FNRLTNVAK
+585 FIASK
-594 TVGSAIGG
+594 TLVPLLGLFVKIGVGIKNGLGSAIN
-602 AFSPIASKVSAAFAP
+602 AACAKIP
-617 LANTMKT
+617 L
-624 VGAGIKSGL
+624 
-633 SNAISSACSRIPMLG
+633 LG
-648 RAASVVG
+648 RAVSVLQTPFSQI
-655 SAFDGL
+655 SAKG
-661 KARGSAVF
+661 KATFKAIG
-669 RTVSSAALKAAGG
+669 AAAIGTAGG
-682 GIKMFGNAV
+682 GIKILGNAV
-691 KGVGTRLGA
+691 KGVGTCLSA

-705 SALGVNAAIMSGV
+705 SALGINAAIMSGV

-725 MHLDPAQF
+725 MKLDPSQF

-759 KALATAIPQIAQT
+759 QALATTIPQIAQT
-772 ITQCAPQIINGLAQ
+772 ITQCAPQIINRLAQ

-803 SGVQQLF
+803 SGVHQLF

-837 ALPSI
+837 ALPSV
-842 LGGLSQALLAAVGGM
+842 LGGLSQALLAAIGGM
-857 AQALPQALPKMVAG
+857 AQALPQALSKIVAG

-882 LPQIAQQLAQT
+882 MPQIAQQLAQT
-893 IPQIVQGLSQGLI
+893 MPQIVQGLSQGLI

-921 SIAQTLPTL
+921 SIAQALPTL
-930 LPSLLQG
+930 LPSIVQG
-937 VVQLIVA
+937 VVQLIAA

-951 LIVQLITALPAII
+951 LIVQLVAALPTILSNIA
-964 GKIVV
+964 V
-969 ALANCL
+969 ALVNCL
-975 PILLAGVGQLIG
+975 PILLEGVGQLIG

-1006 ILQAIWDTIIG
+1006 ILQAIWDAITG

-1023 NSLGAVFQGGGA
+1023 NSIGAIFNAGGA
-1035 VIGGAWSGIWQSLS
+1035 ILQGIWNACWNS
-1049 SVFSGFMQ
+1049 
-1057 GIMQIAKSLW
+1057 IK
-1067 GAIQELFAALQPI
+1067 GAAQAVWNWI
-1080 ISNVIASISNFC
+1080 
-1092 QTLCSTLQPA
+1092 TSTLQ
-1102 LQNLWSAI
+1102 SI
-1110 QEFGSAVMGV
+1110 CDS
-1120 IQKVIAAWQPVV
+1120 
-1132 KLAIS
+1132 
-1137 GIAALCQAIGSTLQP
+1137 IG
-1152 VLQGI
+1152 
-1157 GGVIQSVIQVFTGL
+1157 
-1171 IEFLTGVFTGN
+1171 
-1182 WSKAWQGIQNIFSGV
+1182 K
-1197 WNALNSIAKAM
+1197 
-1208 SNALYAF
+1208 
-1215 LGSILKS
+1215 
-1222 ISNAWNACWN
+1222 AWNACWN
-1232 GIKSFFSNIWNGIK
+1232 DIKNFFVNNWDSIKKAAKAAWDCLNAYINNFLNGVSQIWNNT
-1246 SFAQSIWNGIK
+1246 W
-1257 SALGSVLNSIS
+1257 S
-1268 STWKNMWNGIKSFF
+1268 SIKSFF

-1301 RFVTGIK
+1301 NFVTGLK
-1308 GRILGFF
+1308 DKILGFF
-1315 SGAGQWLLN
+1315 SGAGQWLWN
-1324 AGRAILDGLLRGLK
+1324 AGKAILNGLLKGLK
-1338 GAWDGICNFVGGI
+1338 AAWDGICNFVGGI
-1351 GNWIKA
+1351 GSWIAK

-1393 QVAGFTKQSGNWF
+1393 QVAGFTKQSGSWF
-1406 DDASAIRLK
+1406 DDANTIRLK

-1424 WDAQQ
+1424 WNAQQ
-1429 TQLAKV
+1429 NQLAKI
-1435 AANYEVDASQH
+1435 ATNYDVDASQH

>member
-58 LSGVAMLGKKIAG
+58 LAGIKVLGKKIAG
-71 IAGSVINMGN
+71 IAGSVVNMGN

-95 TSGNWQ
+95 TSSNWQ

-110 ANGIGVPIKDMVEST
+110 ANGIGAPIRDMVEST

-144 FSTLLQ
+144 FSTLLR

-201 LNVDVGKLKEMGKE
+201 LNIDVGKLKEMGKE

-263 ATKISQ
+263 ATKISE

-282 AVAALA
+282 AIATLA

-310 KLAPVFAKAFSPD
+310 KLTPVLAKAFSPD
-323 SVEAFLKPLTALF
+323 SVEAFLKPLTSLF

-374 RIPIIGGVL
+374 RIPIIGGAL

-421 IAKQIVRFEAGAPSI
+421 IAKQIVRFDAGAPSI

-473 DSVMQLFRAM
+473 DSVTQLFRAM

-492 IPSVLLKAFKELE
+492 IPSVLLKAFEQLE

-530 RYTSTIKL
+530 KYTSTIKL
-538 FDTKVTLEDAAE
+538 FDSKVTLEQAAE
-550 VRAIIV
+550 VRAIIA

-594 TVGSAIGG
+594 TVSSAIVG
-602 AFSPIASKVSAAFAP
+602 AFSPIASKVAAAFAP
-617 LANTMKT
+617 ITNIMKT
-624 VGAGIKSGL
+624 VGSGIKSGL
-633 SNAISSACSRIPMLG
+633 SSAISDACAKIPMLG
-648 RAASVVG
+648 RAVSVVG

-669 RTVSSAALKAAGG
+669 RAVSSAALKAAGG
-682 GIKMFGNAV
+682 GIKIFGNAV
-691 KGVGTRLGA
+691 KGVGTCLGA

-725 MHLDPAQF
+725 MHLDPSQF

-772 ITQCAPQIINGLAQ
+772 VTQCAPQIINGLAQ
-786 AFSQLAPVIMR
+786 AFSQLAPVIMQ

-842 LGGLSQALLAAVGGM
+842 LGGLSQALLAAIGGM

-871 LSSLFQGLAAQ
+871 LSSLFKGLAAQ
-882 LPQIAQQLAQT
+882 IPQIAQQLART
-893 IPQIVQGLSQGLI
+893 MPQVVQGLSQGLI

-921 SIAQTLPTL
+921 SIAQALPTL
-930 LPSLLQG
+930 LPAIAQG
-937 VVQLIVA
+937 IVQLIAA
-944 LAQQLPT
+944 LVQQLPT
-951 LIVQLITALPAII
+951 LLVQLIAALPTIL
-964 GKIVV
+964 GNIVV
-969 ALANCL
+969 ALVNCL
-975 PILLAGVGQLIG
+975 PVLLAGVGQLIG

-1006 ILQAIWDTIIG
+1006 ILQAIWDAITG

-1023 NSLGAVFQGGGA
+1023 NSIGSIFQAGGA
-1035 VIGGAWSGIWQSLS
+1035 IIQGVWDALWNGVSSLFSSIWNGIKSAAQSVWNWLTS
-1049 SVFSGFMQ
+1049 TLNSICQ
-1057 GIMQIAKSLW
+1057 GISSAWNACWNGISSFFNSIWNGIK
-1067 GAIQELFAALQPI
+1067 GFAQ
-1080 ISNVIASISNFC
+1080 
-1092 QTLCSTLQPA
+1092 
-1102 LQNLWSAI
+1102 
-1110 QEFGSAVMGV
+1110 
-1120 IQKVIAAWQPVV
+1120 
-1132 KLAIS
+1132 
-1137 GIAALCQAIGSTLQP
+1137 
-1152 VLQGI
+1152 
-1157 GGVIQSVIQVFTGL
+1157 
-1171 IEFLTGVFTGN
+1171 
-1182 WSKAWQGIQNIFSGV
+1182 GV
-1197 WNALNSIAKAM
+1197 WNGIKNTLSGVLNGIT
-1208 SNALYAF
+1208 
-1215 LGSILKS
+1215 GV
-1222 ISNAWNACWN
+1222 WNACWN

-1246 SFAQSIWNGIK
+1246 N
-1257 SALGSVLNSIS
+1257 
-1268 STWKNMWNGIKSFF
+1268 
-1282 TNIWNGI
+1282 
-1289 KSGAKAGIDAVF
+1289 GAKAGIDAVF
-1301 RFVTGIK
+1301 HFVTGLK
-1308 GRILGFF
+1308 DKILGFF
-1315 SGAGQWLLN
+1315 RGAGQWLIN
-1324 AGRAILDGLLRGLK
+1324 AGKAILDGFLKGLK
-1338 GAWDGICNFVGGI
+1338 GAWDGVCNFVGGI
-1351 GNWIKA
+1351 GSWIA
-1357 HKGPISYDK
+1357 QHKGPISYDK

-1381 KGLGDSWQGVQK
+1381 KGLGGSWQGVQK
-1393 QVAGFTKQSGNWF
+1393 QVAGFTKQSGDWF
-1406 DDASAIRLK
+1406 ADANAIRLK

-1424 WDAQQ
+1424 WNAQQ
-1429 TQLAKV
+1429 NQLAKV
-1435 AANYEVDASQH
+1435 AANYDVDASQH

>member
-45 NGSLGKYVKIGAA
+45 NSSLGKYVKIGATLA
-58 LSGVAMLGKKIAG
+58 GIKILGKKIAG

-201 LNVDVGKLKEMGKE
+201 LGVDVGQLKALGKA
-215 GKISGDALRDAI
+215 GQISGDALRDAL
-227 FENADK
+227 FENADR

-245 DRAFT
+245 DRALT

-269 ALGHGLASISSSG
+269 ALGHGLASAASSG
-282 AVAALA
+282 AITALA

-323 SVEAFLKPLTALF
+323 KVEAFLKPLTSLF

-366 KGADSFLS
+366 KGADSFLG
-374 RIPIIGGVL
+374 RIPIIGGAL

-407 SGAGLSKLGSGLQM
+407 SGAGLSKLGSGLQT
-421 IAKQIVRFEAGAPSI
+421 IAKQIGRFDAGAQSI
-436 KAFVQAVSDVDF
+436 KLFAQAVSGVDF
-448 KKMGKDGKEL
+448 GKMGKDGAQL
-458 VEIIGEME
+458 VDILNDMQRG
-466 NGTLNVR
+466 NLNVR
-473 DSVMQLFRAM
+473 DSVMQLANAM
-483 FEAQANGKK
+483 REAEANGTK
-492 IPSVLLKAFKELE
+492 IPSEFKNAFKLLE
-505 LEANASCNTI
+505 DEANASCNTI

-520 DMVSGIQALS
+520 DMVSGFQTISKQAGS
-530 RYTSTIKL
+530 IKL
-538 FDTKVTLEDAAE
+538 FNSQATDAEAAK
-550 VRAIIV
+550 VRASIV
-556 NAVHS
+556 SIVSAVA
-561 MTGIKIPDFL
+561 GIKIPDFL
-571 TQPVGSMVASAVNT
+571 TQPIGSMVASAVNT
-585 FNRLTNVAK
+585 LNRL
-594 TVGSAIGG
+594 GSVVNAV
-602 AFSPIASKVSAAFAP
+602 FSPIATKASAAFAP
-617 LANTMKT
+617 LSNVAKT
-624 VGAGIKSGL
+624 VGAGIKSSL
-633 SNAISSACSRIPMLG
+633 NSAISDACSKIPMLG
-648 RAASVVG
+648 RAVSVVG

-661 KARGSAVF
+661 KAHGGAAF
-669 RTVSSAALKAAGG
+669 KTVGAAALNAAGG

-691 KGVGTRLGA
+691 KGVGTCLGA

-725 MHLDPAQF
+725 MKLNPAQF

-772 ITQCAPQIINGLAQ
+772 ITKCAPQIINGIAQ
-786 AFSQLAPVIMR
+786 AFSQLAPVIMQ

-826 GFASLFQGACQ
+826 GFASLFQGVCQ
-837 ALPSI
+837 ALPSV
-842 LGGLSQALLAAVGGM
+842 LGGLSKALLAAIGGM
-857 AQALPQALPKMVAG
+857 AQALPQALPKMVKG

-882 LPQIAQQLAQT
+882 IPQIAQQLAQT
-893 IPQIVQGLSQGLI
+893 MPQVVQGLSQGLI
-906 ANLPQLMQGIVQMVT
+906 ANLPQLMQGVVQVVT
-921 SIAQTLPTL
+921 SIAQALPTL
-930 LPSLLQG
+930 LPALLQG
-937 VVQLIVA
+937 IVQLIAA
-944 LAQQLPT
+944 LVQQLPT
-951 LIVQLITALPAII
+951 LLVQLIAALPTIL
-964 GKIVV
+964 GNIVV
-969 ALANCL
+969 ALVNCL
-975 PILLAGVGQLIG
+975 PVLLAGVGQLIG

-1006 ILQAIWDTIIG
+1006 ILQAIWDAITG

-1023 NSLGAVFQGGGA
+1023 NSIGSIFQAGGA
-1035 VIGGAWSGIWQSLS
+1035 II
-1049 SVFSGFMQ
+1049 Q
-1057 GIMQIAKSLW
+1057 G
-1067 GAIQELFAALQPI
+1067 
-1080 ISNVIASISNFC
+1080 V
-1092 QTLCSTLQPA
+1092 
-1102 LQNLWSAI
+1102 WSALWDGVSSLFSSI
-1110 QEFGSAVMGV
+1110 WDGIKGAAQAV
-1120 IQKVIAAWQPVV
+1120 WDW
-1132 KLAIS
+1132 LT
-1137 GIAALCQAIGSTLQP
+1137 ST
-1152 VLQGI
+1152 
-1157 GGVIQSVIQVFTGL
+1157 
-1171 IEFLTGVFTGN
+1171 
-1182 WSKAWQGIQNIFSGV
+1182 
-1197 WNALNSIAKAM
+1197 LNSICQ
-1208 SNALYAF
+1208 
-1215 LGSILKS
+1215 G
-1222 ISNAWNACWN
+1222 ISSAWNACWN
-1232 GIKSFFSNIWNGIK
+1232 GISSFFN
-1246 SFAQSIWNGIK
+1246 SIWNGIK
-1257 SALGSVLNSIS
+1257 GFAQGIWNGIKNTLSGVLNGI
-1268 STWKNMWNGIKSFF
+1268 TGAWNACWNGIKSFF

-1289 KSGAKAGIDAVF
+1289 KNGAKAGINAVYK
-1301 RFVTGIK
+1301 FVTGLKDKIF
-1308 GRILGFF
+1308 GFF
-1315 SGAGQWLLN
+1315 KGAGQWLIN
-1324 AGRAILDGLLRGLK
+1324 AGKAILNGLLKGLK

-1351 GNWIKA
+1351 GSWIA
-1357 HKGPISYDK
+1357 QHKGPISYDK

-1393 QVAGFTKQSGNWF
+1393 QVAGFTKQSGDWF
-1406 DDASAIRLK
+1406 ADTNAIRLK

-1424 WDAQQ
+1424 WEGQQ
-1429 TQLAKV
+1429 NQLAKV

>member
-45 NGSLGKYVKIGAA
+45 NSSLGKYVKIGAA

-71 IAGSVINMGN
+71 IAGSVVNLGN

-201 LNVDVGKLKEMGKE
+201 LGVDVGQLKALGKA
-215 GKISGDALRDAI
+215 GQISGDALRDAVL
-227 FENADK
+227 ENADR

-263 ATKISQ
+263 ATKISE

-282 AVAALA
+282 AITTLA
-288 NSLKGIIPLATSV
+288 NSLKGFIPLATSV
-301 GNAIANVFN
+301 GAAMASIFIR
-310 KLAPVFAKAFSPD
+310 LAPILDRALSPD
-323 SVEAFLKPLTALF
+323 KVEAFLKPLTALF
-336 DKISNM
+336 DKLGSL

-366 KGADSFLS
+366 KGADSFLG
-374 RIPIIGGVL
+374 RIPIIGGAL

-407 SGAGLSKLGSGLQM
+407 SGAGLSKLGSGLQT
-421 IAKQIVRFEAGAPSI
+421 IAKQIGRFDAGAQSI
-436 KAFVQAVSDVDF
+436 KLFAQAVSAVDF
-448 KKMGKDGKEL
+448 GKMGKDGAQL
-458 VEIIGEME
+458 VDILNDMQRG
-466 NGTLNVR
+466 NLNVR
-473 DSVMQLFRAM
+473 DSVMQLSNAVR
-483 FEAQANGKK
+483 EAEANGTK
-492 IPSVLLKAFKELE
+492 IPSEFKNAFKLLE
-505 LEANASCNTI
+505 DEANASCNTI
-515 KARFA
+515 KARFT
-520 DMVSGIQALS
+520 DMVNGFQTISKQASG
-530 RYTSTIKL
+530 IKL
-538 FDTKVTLEDAAE
+538 FNSKVTLDE
-550 VRAIIV
+550 VTKIRASIADIV
-556 NAVHS
+556 SAV
-561 MTGIKIPDFL
+561 TGIKIPDFL
-571 TQPVGSMVASAVNT
+571 TQPIGSMVASASNVLSRLAKVAQVTAFVIGKAFTPIT
-585 FNRLTNVAK
+585 FIASK
-594 TVGSAIGG
+594 TLVPLLGLFVKIGVGIKNGLGSAIN
-602 AFSPIASKVSAAFAP
+602 AACAKIP
-617 LANTMKT
+617 L
-624 VGAGIKSGL
+624 
-633 SNAISSACSRIPMLG
+633 LG
-648 RAASVVG
+648 RAVSVLQAPFSQISTRG
-655 SAFDGL
+655 KAAF
-661 KARGSAVF
+661 KAIGA
-669 RTVSSAALKAAGG
+669 AALNAAGG

-691 KGVGTRLGA
+691 KGVGTCLGA

-705 SALGVNAAIMSGV
+705 SALGINAAIMSGV

-725 MHLDPAQF
+725 LHLDPSQF
-733 ASSVQNMATNV
+733 GASVQNMVTNV

-751 AANIPQAA
+751 ATNIPQAA
-759 KALATAIPQIAQT
+759 QALATTIPQIAQT
-772 ITQCAPQIINGLAQ
+772 ITQCAPQIISGLVQ
-786 AFSQLAPVIMR
+786 AFSQLVPVIMQ

-826 GFASLFQGACQ
+826 GFASLFQGACK
-837 ALPSI
+837 ALPSV

-857 AQALPQALPKMVAG
+857 AQALPQALPKMIAG

-882 LPQIAQQLAQT
+882 IPQIAQQLAQMM
-893 IPQIVQGLSQGLI
+893 PQVVQGLSQGLI

-921 SIAQTLPTL
+921 SIAQALPTL
-930 LPSLLQG
+930 LPSIVQG
-937 VVQLIVA
+937 VVQLIAA

-951 LIVQLITALPAII
+951 LIVQLVAALPSII
-964 GKIVV
+964 SNIVV
-969 ALANCL
+969 ALVNCL
-975 PILLAGVGQLIG
+975 PVLLEGVGQLIG

-1006 ILQAIWDTIIG
+1006 ILQAIWDTITR

-1023 NSLGAVFQGGGA
+1023 NSIGAIFNAGGA
-1035 VIGGAWSGIWQSLS
+1035 ILQGIWNACWNS
-1049 SVFSGFMQ
+1049 
-1057 GIMQIAKSLW
+1057 IK
-1067 GAIQELFAALQPI
+1067 GAAQAVWNWL
-1080 ISNVIASISNFC
+1080 
-1092 QTLCSTLQPA
+1092 TSTLQ
-1102 LQNLWSAI
+1102 SI
-1110 QEFGSAVMGV
+1110 CDS
-1120 IQKVIAAWQPVV
+1120 
-1132 KLAIS
+1132 
-1137 GIAALCQAIGSTLQP
+1137 IG
-1152 VLQGI
+1152 
-1157 GGVIQSVIQVFTGL
+1157 
-1171 IEFLTGVFTGN
+1171 
-1182 WSKAWQGIQNIFSGV
+1182 K
-1197 WNALNSIAKAM
+1197 
-1208 SNALYAF
+1208 
-1215 LGSILKS
+1215 
-1222 ISNAWNACWN
+1222 AWNACWN
-1232 GIKSFFSNIWNGIK
+1232 DIKNFFVNNWDSIKKAAKAAWDCLNAYINNFLNGISQIWN
-1246 SFAQSIWNGIK
+1246 
-1257 SALGSVLNSIS
+1257 
-1268 STWKNMWNGIKSFF
+1268 STWSSIKSFF

-1289 KSGAKAGIDAVF
+1289 KSGAKAGIDAVYK
-1301 RFVTGIK
+1301 FVTGIK
-1308 GRILGFF
+1308 DRILGFF
-1315 SGAGQWLLN
+1315 SGAGQWLWN
-1324 AGRAILDGLLRGLK
+1324 AGKAILDGLLKGLK
-1338 GAWDGICNFVGGI
+1338 AAWDGICNFVGGI
-1351 GNWIKA
+1351 GSWIA
-1357 HKGPISYDK
+1357 QHKGPISYDK

-1381 KGLGDSWQGVQK
+1381 KGLGDSWQSVQK
-1393 QVAGFTKQSGNWF
+1393 QVAGFTKQSGSWF
-1406 DDASAIRLK
+1406 DDANAIRLK

-1424 WDAQQ
+1424 WNAQQ
-1429 TQLAKV
+1429 NQLAKI
-1435 AANYEVDASQH
+1435 ATNYDVDASQH

>member
-58 LSGVAMLGKKIAG
+58 LTGVTMLGKKIAG
-71 IAGSVINMGN
+71 IAGSVVNMGN

-95 TSGNWQ
+95 TSGRWQ

-110 ANGIGVPIKDMVEST
+110 ANGIGVPIEDMVEST

-144 FSTLLQ
+144 FSTLLR

-201 LNVDVGKLKEMGKE
+201 LGVDVGQLKALGKA
-215 GKISGDALRDAI
+215 GKISGDALRDAL

-233 INKQFAM
+233 INKQFAL

-250 AIKNDWQMAANQT
+250 TIKNDWQMAANQT
-263 ATKISQ
+263 ATKISE
-269 ALGHGLASISSSG
+269 ALGHGLVSISSSG
-282 AVAALA
+282 AITSLA

-301 GNAIANVFN
+301 GAAMASIFIR
-310 KLAPVFAKAFSPD
+310 LAPILDRALSPD
-323 SVEAFLKPLTALF
+323 KVEAFLKPLTALF
-336 DKISNM
+336 DKLGSL

-366 KGADSFLS
+366 KGADSFLG
-374 RIPIIGGVL
+374 RIPIIGGAL

-407 SGAGLSKLGSGLQM
+407 SGAGLSKLGSGLQT
-421 IAKQIVRFEAGAPSI
+421 IAKQIGRFDAGAQSI
-436 KAFVQAVSDVDF
+436 KLFAQAVSAVDF
-448 KKMGKDGKEL
+448 GKMGKDGAQL
-458 VEIIGEME
+458 VDILNDMQRGD
-466 NGTLNVR
+466 LNVR
-473 DSVMQLFRAM
+473 DSVMQLSNAVR
-483 FEAQANGKK
+483 EAEANGTK
-492 IPSVLLKAFKELE
+492 IPSEFKNAFKLLE
-505 LEANASCNTI
+505 DEANASCNTI
-515 KARFA
+515 KARFT
-520 DMVSGIQALS
+520 DMVNGFQTISKQASG
-530 RYTSTIKL
+530 IKL
-538 FDTKVTLEDAAE
+538 FNSKVTLDE
-550 VRAIIV
+550 VTKIRASIADIV
-556 NAVHS
+556 SAV
-561 MTGIKIPDFL
+561 TGIKIPDFL
-571 TQPVGSMVASAVNT
+571 TQPIGSMVAAASNVLSRLAKVAQVTAFVIGKAFTPIT
-585 FNRLTNVAK
+585 FIASK
-594 TVGSAIGG
+594 TLVPLLGLFVKIGVGIKNGLGSAIN
-602 AFSPIASKVSAAFAP
+602 AACAKIP
-617 LANTMKT
+617 L
-624 VGAGIKSGL
+624 
-633 SNAISSACSRIPMLG
+633 LG
-648 RAASVVG
+648 RAVSVLQAPF
-655 SAFDGL
+655 SQIST
-661 KARGSAVF
+661 RGKAVF
-669 RTVSSAALKAAGG
+669 KAIGAAALNAAGG

-691 KGVGTRLGA
+691 KGVGTCLGA
-700 VGKAA
+700 VSKAA
-705 SALGVNAAIMSGV
+705 SALGINASIMSGV

-725 MHLDPAQF
+725 LHLDPSQF

-759 KALATAIPQIAQT
+759 QALATTIPQIAQT
-772 ITQCAPQIINGLAQ
+772 ITQCAPQIINGIVQ
-786 AFSQLAPVIMR
+786 AFSQLAPVIMQ

-837 ALPSI
+837 ALPSV
-842 LGGLSQALLAAVGGM
+842 LGGLSQALLTAVGGM
-857 AQALPQALPKMVAG
+857 AQALPQALPKMIAG

-893 IPQIVQGLSQGLI
+893 IPQVVQGLSQGLI
-906 ANLPQLMQGIVQMVT
+906 ANLPQLMQGVVQMVT
-921 SIAQTLPTL
+921 SIAQALPTL
-930 LPSLLQG
+930 LPAIVQG
-937 VVQLIVA
+937 VVQLIAA

-951 LIVQLITALPAII
+951 LIVQLVAALPTILSN
-964 GKIVV
+964 IVV
-969 ALANCL
+969 ALVNCL
-975 PILLAGVGQLIG
+975 PVLLAGVGQLIG
-987 GIIAGLPQAI
+987 GIIAGLPKAI

-1006 ILQAIWDTIIG
+1006 ILQAIWDAVTG

-1023 NSLGAVFQGGGA
+1023 NSIGAIFNAGGA
-1035 VIGGAWSGIWQSLS
+1035 
-1049 SVFSGFMQ
+1049 
-1057 GIMQIAKSLW
+1057 
-1067 GAIQELFAALQPI
+1067 
-1080 ISNVIASISNFC
+1080 
-1092 QTLCSTLQPA
+1092 
-1102 LQNLWSAI
+1102 
-1110 QEFGSAVMGV
+1110 
-1120 IQKVIAAWQPVV
+1120 
-1132 KLAIS
+1132 
-1137 GIAALCQAIGSTLQP
+1137 

-1157 GGVIQSVIQVFTGL
+1157 
-1171 IEFLTGVFTGN
+1171 
-1182 WSKAWQGIQNIFSGV
+1182 
-1197 WNALNSIAKAM
+1197 WNALWDTIKGAAQAVWNWLTSTLQSICD
-1208 SNALYAF
+1208 S
-1215 LGSILKS
+1215 LGK
-1222 ISNAWNACWN
+1222 AWNACWN
-1232 GIKSFFSNIWNGIK
+1232 GIKNFFVNNWDSIKKAAKAAWDCLNAYINNFLNGISQIWN
-1246 SFAQSIWNGIK
+1246 
-1257 SALGSVLNSIS
+1257 
-1268 STWKNMWNGIKSFF
+1268 STWSSIKSFF

-1289 KSGAKAGIDAVF
+1289 KSGAKAGVDAVF
-1301 RFVTGIK
+1301 NFVTGIK
-1308 GRILGFF
+1308 DRILGFF
-1315 SGAGQWLLN
+1315 SGAGQWLWN
-1324 AGRAILDGLLRGLK
+1324 AGKAILNGLLKGLK
-1338 GAWDGICNFVGGI
+1338 AAWDGICNFVGGI
-1351 GNWIKA
+1351 GSWIAK

-1393 QVAGFTKQSGNWF
+1393 QVAGFTKQSSGWFGN
-1406 DDASAIRLK
+1406 ANAIRLK

-1424 WDAQQ
+1424 WNVQQ
-1429 TQLAKV
+1429 NQLARV
-1435 AANYEVDASQH
+1435 AANYEVDAAQH

-1456 FGEVMSQGV
+1456 FGDVMSQGV

>member
-45 NGSLGKYVKIGAA
+45 NSSLGKYVKIGAA

-71 IAGSVINMGN
+71 IAGSVVNLGN

-201 LNVDVGKLKEMGKE
+201 LGVDVGQLKALGKA
-215 GKISGDALRDAI
+215 GQISGDALRDAVL
-227 FENADK
+227 ENADR

-250 AIKNDWQMAANQT
+250 SVKNDWEAAANQT
-263 ATKISQ
+263 STKISE

-282 AVAALA
+282 AITALA

-301 GNAIANVFN
+301 GAAISSIFIR
-310 KLAPVFAKAFSPD
+310 LAPILDRALSPD
-323 SVEAFLKPLTALF
+323 KVEAFLKPLTALF
-336 DKISNM
+336 DKLGSL

-366 KGADSFLS
+366 KGADSFLG
-374 RIPIIGGVL
+374 RIPIIGGAL

-391 AIGGAAG
+391 AISAATG

-407 SGAGLSKLGSGLQM
+407 SGAGLSKLGSGLQT
-421 IAKQIVRFEAGAPSI
+421 IAKQIGRFDAGAQSI
-436 KAFVQAVSDVDF
+436 KLFAQAVSSVDF
-448 KKMGKDGKEL
+448 GKMGKDGAQL
-458 VEIIGEME
+458 VDILNDMQRG
-466 NGTLNVR
+466 NLNVR
-473 DSVMQLFRAM
+473 DSVMQLANAM
-483 FEAQANGKK
+483 REAEANGTK
-492 IPSVLLKAFKELE
+492 IPAEFKNAFKLLE
-505 LEANASCNTI
+505 DEANAGCNTI
-515 KARFA
+515 KARFT
-520 DMVSGIQALS
+520 DMINGFQTISKQASG
-530 RYTSTIKL
+530 IKL
-538 FDTKVTLEDAAE
+538 FNSKVTLDEVTK
-550 VRAIIV
+550 VRASIASAVSAIV
-556 NAVHS
+556 
-561 MTGIKIPDFL
+561 GIKIPDFL
-571 TQPVGSMVASAVNT
+571 TQPIGSMVASASNVLSRLAKVAQVTAFVIGKAFTPIT
-585 FNRLTNVAK
+585 FIASK
-594 TVGSAIGG
+594 TLVPLLGLFVKIGVGIKNGLGSAIN
-602 AFSPIASKVSAAFAP
+602 AACAKIPLLSRVVSVLQAPFSQISAKGKAAFKAI
-617 LANTMKT
+617 
-624 VGAGIKSGL
+624 GAA
-633 SNAISSACSRIPMLG
+633 AIG
-648 RAASVVG
+648 
-655 SAFDGL
+655 
-661 KARGSAVF
+661 
-669 RTVSSAALKAAGG
+669 AAGG

-691 KGVGTRLGA
+691 KGVGSCLGA

-705 SALGVNAAIMSGV
+705 SALGINAAIMSGV

-725 MHLDPAQF
+725 MKLNPSQF
-733 ASSVQNMATNV
+733 ASSVQNMTTNV

-759 KALATAIPQIAQT
+759 QVLATTIPQIAQT
-772 ITQCAPQIINGLAQ
+772 VTQCAPQIINGLAQ
-786 AFSQLAPVIMR
+786 AFSQLAPVIMQ

-803 SGVQQLF
+803 GGVQQLF

-837 ALPSI
+837 ALPSV

-857 AQALPQALPKMVAG
+857 AQALPQALPKMIAG

-882 LPQIAQQLAQT
+882 LPQIAQQLAQMM
-893 IPQIVQGLSQGLI
+893 PQVVQGLVQGLI

-921 SIAQTLPTL
+921 SIAQALPTL
-930 LPSLLQG
+930 LPALAQG
-937 VVQLIVA
+937 VVQLIAA

-951 LIVQLITALPAII
+951 LIVQLVAALPSII
-964 GKIVV
+964 SNIVV
-969 ALANCL
+969 ALVNCL
-975 PILLAGVGQLIG
+975 PVLLEGVGQLIG
-987 GIIAGLPQAI
+987 GIIAGLPQDI

-1006 ILQAIWDTIIG
+1006 ILQAIWDTITG

-1023 NSLGAVFQGGGA
+1023 NSIGAIFNAGGA
-1035 VIGGAWSGIWQSLS
+1035 I
-1049 SVFSGFMQ
+1049 
-1057 GIMQIAKSLW
+1057 
-1067 GAIQELFAALQPI
+1067 
-1080 ISNVIASISNFC
+1080 
-1092 QTLCSTLQPA
+1092 
-1102 LQNLWSAI
+1102 
-1110 QEFGSAVMGV
+1110 
-1120 IQKVIAAWQPVV
+1120 
-1132 KLAIS
+1132 
-1137 GIAALCQAIGSTLQP
+1137 
-1152 VLQGI
+1152 LQGI
-1157 GGVIQSVIQVFTGL
+1157 
-1171 IEFLTGVFTGN
+1171 
-1182 WSKAWQGIQNIFSGV
+1182 
-1197 WNALNSIAKAM
+1197 
-1208 SNALYAF
+1208 
-1215 LGSILKS
+1215 
-1222 ISNAWNACWN
+1222 WNACWN
-1232 GIKSFFSNIWNGIK
+1232 SIKGAAQAVWNWLTSTLQSICDSIGKAWNARWNGIK
-1246 SFAQSIWNGIK
+1246 NFFVNNWDSIKKAAKAAWDCLNAYINNFLNGISQIWN
-1257 SALGSVLNSIS
+1257 
-1268 STWKNMWNGIKSFF
+1268 STWSSVKSFF

-1301 RFVTGIK
+1301 NFVTGIK
-1308 GRILGFF
+1308 DRILGFF
-1315 SGAGQWLLN
+1315 SGAGQWLWN
-1324 AGRAILDGLLRGLK
+1324 AGKAILNGLLKGLK
-1338 GAWDGICNFVGGI
+1338 AAWDGICNFVGGI
-1351 GNWIKA
+1351 GSWIAK

-1393 QVAGFTKQSGNWF
+1393 QVAGFTKQSGSWF
-1406 DDASAIRLK
+1406 DDANTIRLK

-1424 WDAQQ
+1424 WNAQQ
-1429 TQLAKV
+1429 NQLAKI
-1435 AANYEVDASQH
+1435 ATNYDVDASQH

>member
-45 NGSLGKYVKIGAA
+45 NGSLGKYVKIGATLA
-58 LSGVAMLGKKIAG
+58 GIKVLGKKIAG

-95 TSGNWQ
+95 TSGDWQ

-110 ANGIGVPIKDMVEST
+110 ANGIGIPIKDMVESA

-201 LNVDVGKLKEMGKE
+201 LNIDVGKLKEMGKE

-263 ATKISQ
+263 ATKISE

-282 AVAALA
+282 AIAALA

-301 GNAIANVFN
+301 GNAIANIFN

-336 DKISNM
+336 DKISSM

-374 RIPIIGGVL
+374 RIPIIGGAL

-421 IAKQIVRFEAGAPSI
+421 IAKQIVRFDAGAPSI
-436 KAFVQAVSDVDF
+436 KAFIQAVSDVDF
-448 KKMGKDGKEL
+448 KKMGKDGKEF

-483 FEAQANGKK
+483 LEAQANGKK
-492 IPSVLLKAFKELE
+492 IPSVLLKAFGQLE

-530 RYTSTIKL
+530 KYTSTIKL
-538 FDTKVTLEDAAE
+538 FNSKVTLEQAAE
-550 VRAIIV
+550 VRAIIA

-571 TQPVGSMVASAVNT
+571 TQPIGSMVASAVNT
-585 FNRLTNVAK
+585 LNRLGGAAQTVSNTISAAFSPIVAKVSAALAPLTNVMK
-594 TVGSAIGG
+594 TVGS
-602 AFSPIASKVSAAFAP
+602 
-617 LANTMKT
+617 
-624 VGAGIKSGL
+624 GIKSGL
-633 SNAISSACSRIPMLG
+633 SSAISDACAKIPILG
-648 RAASVVG
+648 RAVSVVG
-655 SAFDGL
+655 SALDGL
-661 KARGSAVF
+661 KARGGAVF
-669 RTVSSAALKAAGG
+669 RAVSSAALKAAGG

-691 KGVGTRLGA
+691 KGVGSCLGA

-705 SALGVNAAIMSGV
+705 SALGINAAIISGV

-725 MHLDPAQF
+725 MKLNPAQF

-772 ITQCAPQIINGLAQ
+772 VTQCAPQIINGLAQ
-786 AFSQLAPVIMR
+786 AFSQLAPVIMQ

-837 ALPSI
+837 ALPGI
-842 LGGLSQALLAAVGGM
+842 LGGLSQALLAAIGGI

-882 LPQIAQQLAQT
+882 IPQIAQQLAQT
-893 IPQIVQGLSQGLI
+893 MPQVVQGLSQGLI

-921 SIAQTLPTL
+921 AIAQALPTL
-930 LPSLLQG
+930 LPALLQG
-937 VVQLIVA
+937 IVQLIAA
-944 LAQQLPT
+944 LVQQLPT
-951 LIVQLITALPAII
+951 LLVQLIAALPTIL
-964 GKIVV
+964 GNIVV
-969 ALANCL
+969 ALVNCL
-975 PILLAGVGQLIG
+975 PVLLAGVGQLIG

-1006 ILQAIWDTIIG
+1006 ILQAIWDAITG

-1023 NSLGAVFQGGGA
+1023 NSIGSIFTAGGA
-1035 VIGGAWSGIWQSLS
+1035 I
-1049 SVFSGFMQ
+1049 
-1057 GIMQIAKSLW
+1057 
-1067 GAIQELFAALQPI
+1067 
-1080 ISNVIASISNFC
+1080 
-1092 QTLCSTLQPA
+1092 
-1102 LQNLWSAI
+1102 
-1110 QEFGSAVMGV
+1110 
-1120 IQKVIAAWQPVV
+1120 
-1132 KLAIS
+1132 
-1137 GIAALCQAIGSTLQP
+1137 
-1152 VLQGI
+1152 LQGI
-1157 GGVIQSVIQVFTGL
+1157 WNALWNGISSLFSSIWNAIKGAAQAVWNW
-1171 IEFLTGVFTGN
+1171 LTSTLN
-1182 WSKAWQGIQNIFSGV
+1182 SICQGISSAWNACWNGISSFFNSIWNGIKGFAQGV
-1197 WNALNSIAKAM
+1197 WNGIKNTLSGVLNGIT
-1208 SNALYAF
+1208 
-1215 LGSILKS
+1215 G
-1222 ISNAWNACWN
+1222 AWNACWN

-1246 SFAQSIWNGIK
+1246 N
-1257 SALGSVLNSIS
+1257 
-1268 STWKNMWNGIKSFF
+1268 
-1282 TNIWNGI
+1282 
-1289 KSGAKAGIDAVF
+1289 GAKAGIDAVF
-1301 RFVTGIK
+1301 HFVTGLKDKIF
-1308 GRILGFF
+1308 GFF
-1315 SGAGQWLLN
+1315 KGAGQWLIN
-1324 AGRAILDGLLRGLK
+1324 AGKAILDGLLKGLK

-1351 GNWIKA
+1351 GSWIA
-1357 HKGPISYDK
+1357 QHKGPISYDK

-1381 KGLGDSWQGVQK
+1381 KGLGGSWQGVQK
-1393 QVAGFTKQSGNWF
+1393 QVAGFTKQSGDWF
-1406 DDASAIRLK
+1406 ADANAIRLK

-1429 TQLAKV
+1429 NQLAKV
-1435 AANYEVDASQH
+1435 AANYDVDASQH

>member
-45 NGSLGKYVKIGAA
+45 NSSLGKYVKIGAA
-58 LSGVAMLGKKIAG
+58 LAGVAMLGKKITG
-71 IAGSVINMGN
+71 IAGSVVNLGN
-81 EWGRTTSMLKVAVG
+81 EWGRTTSLLKVAVG
-95 TSGNWQ
+95 TSSNWQ

-110 ANGIGVPIKDMVEST
+110 ANGIGVPLKDMVESA

-201 LNVDVGKLKEMGKE
+201 LNVDVGKLKELGKA
-215 GKISGDALRDAI
+215 GQISGDALRDAI

-240 MPITA
+240 LPITA

-250 AIKNDWQMAANQT
+250 SIKNDWEMAANQT

-282 AVAALA
+282 AVTAVA
-288 NSLKGIIPLATSV
+288 NSLKGFIPLATSV

-323 SVEAFLKPLTALF
+323 NVEAFLKPLTALF

-342 SVDQLVNGLKML
+342 SVDQLVSGLKML

-366 KGADSFLS
+366 KGADSFLG
-374 RIPIIGGVL
+374 RIPIIGGAL
-383 VKLKNGLV
+383 IKLKNGLV
-391 AIGGAAG
+391 SIGGAAG

-407 SGAGLSKLGSGLQM
+407 SGAGLSKLGSGLQT
-421 IAKQIVRFEAGAPSI
+421 IAKQIGRFDAGAQSI
-436 KAFVQAVSDVDF
+436 KLFAQAVSSVDF
-448 KKMGKDGKEL
+448 GKMGKDGAEL
-458 VEIIGEME
+458 VDILNDMQRG
-466 NGTLNVR
+466 NLNVR
-473 DSVMQLFRAM
+473 DSVMQLANAM
-483 FEAQANGKK
+483 REAEANGTK
-492 IPSVLLKAFKELE
+492 IPAEFKNAFKLLE
-505 LEANASCNTI
+505 DEANASCNTI

-520 DMVSGIQALS
+520 DMVNGFQSISKQASG
-530 RYTSTIKL
+530 IKL
-538 FDTKVTLEDAAE
+538 FNSKVTLDEVTK
-550 VRAIIV
+550 VRASIASIV
-556 NAVHS
+556 SAV
-561 MTGIKIPDFL
+561 TGIKIPDFL
-571 TQPVGSMVASAVNT
+571 TQPVGSMVASAANT
-585 FNRLTNVAK
+585 LNRLGGAAQAVCNT
-594 TVGSAIGG
+594 IGA

-617 LANTMKT
+617 LANVAKT
-624 VGAGIKSGL
+624 VGAGIKSSL
-633 SNAISSACSRIPMLG
+633 NSAISDACSRIPMLG

-661 KARGSAVF
+661 KAHGGAAF
-669 RTVSSAALKAAGG
+669 KTVGAAALNAAGG

-691 KGVGTRLGA
+691 KGVGTCLGA
-700 VGKAA
+700 VDKAA
-705 SALGVNAAIMSGV
+705 SALGINAAIVSGV

-725 MHLDPAQF
+725 MHLDPSQF
-733 ASSVQNMATNV
+733 ASSVQNMAANV
-744 TNGIKNL
+744 TDGIKNL

-772 ITQCAPQIINGLAQ
+772 VTQCAPQIINGLAQ
-786 AFSQLAPVIMR
+786 AFSQLAPVIMQ

-810 QSLVA
+810 KALVA
-815 QLPSIASWLTN
+815 QLPSIASWLTK
-826 GFASLFQGACQ
+826 GFASLFQGACK
-837 ALPSI
+837 ALPSV

-882 LPQIAQQLAQT
+882 IPQIAQQLAQMM
-893 IPQIVQGLSQGLI
+893 PQVVQGLSQGLI

-921 SIAQTLPTL
+921 SIAQALPTL
-930 LPSLLQG
+930 LPSIVQG
-937 VVQLIVA
+937 VVQLIAA

-951 LIVQLITALPAII
+951 LIVQLVAALPSII
-964 GKIVV
+964 SNIVV
-969 ALANCL
+969 ALVNCL
-975 PILLAGVGQLIG
+975 PVLLEGVGQLIG

-1006 ILQAIWDTIIG
+1006 ILQAIWDTITG

-1023 NSLGAVFQGGGA
+1023 NSIGAIFNAGGA
-1035 VIGGAWSGIWQSLS
+1035 
-1049 SVFSGFMQ
+1049 
-1057 GIMQIAKSLW
+1057 
-1067 GAIQELFAALQPI
+1067 
-1080 ISNVIASISNFC
+1080 
-1092 QTLCSTLQPA
+1092 
-1102 LQNLWSAI
+1102 
-1110 QEFGSAVMGV
+1110 
-1120 IQKVIAAWQPVV
+1120 
-1132 KLAIS
+1132 
-1137 GIAALCQAIGSTLQP
+1137 

-1157 GGVIQSVIQVFTGL
+1157 
-1171 IEFLTGVFTGN
+1171 
-1182 WSKAWQGIQNIFSGV
+1182 
-1197 WNALNSIAKAM
+1197 WNALWDTIKGAAQAVWNWLTSTLQSICD
-1208 SNALYAF
+1208 
-1215 LGSILKS
+1215 SIGK
-1222 ISNAWNACWN
+1222 AWNACWNDISSFFTNVWNGIKSFGQSAWNWINSTISSVLNSISNTWNNMWN

-1246 SFAQSIWNGIK
+1246 N
-1257 SALGSVLNSIS
+1257 
-1268 STWKNMWNGIKSFF
+1268 
-1282 TNIWNGI
+1282 
-1289 KSGAKAGIDAVF
+1289 GAKAGIDAVF
-1301 RFVTGIK
+1301 RFVTGLK
-1308 GRILGFF
+1308 DRILGFF
-1315 SGAGQWLLN
+1315 RGAGQWLLN
-1324 AGRAILDGLLRGLK
+1324 AGRAILNGLLNGLK
-1338 GAWDGICNFVGGI
+1338 SAWNGICNFVGGI
-1351 GNWIKA
+1351 GNWIKN

-1393 QVAGFTKQSGNWF
+1393 QVAGFTKQSGSWF
-1406 DDASAIRLK
+1406 DDANAIRLK

-1424 WDAQQ
+1424 WEGQQ
-1429 TQLAKV
+1429 NQLAKV
-1435 AANYEVDASQH
+1435 AASYDVDASQH

>member
-58 LSGVAMLGKKIAG
+58 LTGVTMLGKKIAG
-71 IAGSVINMGN
+71 IAGSVVNLGN
-81 EWGRTTSMLKVAVG
+81 EWGRTTSLLKVAVG
-95 TSGNWQ
+95 TSSNWQ

-110 ANGIGVPIKDMVEST
+110 ANSIGVPIRDMVEST

-201 LNVDVGKLKEMGKE
+201 LNVDVGKLKEMGRQ

-233 INKQFAM
+233 INKQFAL

-282 AVAALA
+282 AITTLA

-366 KGADSFLS
+366 KGADSFLG
-374 RIPIIGGVL
+374 RIPIIGGAL
-383 VKLKNGLV
+383 VKIKNGLV

-407 SGAGLSKLGSGLQM
+407 SGAGLSKLGSGLQT
-421 IAKQIVRFEAGAPSI
+421 IAKQIGRFDAGAQSI
-436 KAFVQAVSDVDF
+436 KLFAQAVSGVDF
-448 KKMGKDGKEL
+448 GKMGKDGAEL
-458 VEIIGEME
+458 VDILNDMQRG
-466 NGTLNVR
+466 NLNVR
-473 DSVMQLFRAM
+473 DSVMQLANAM
-483 FEAQANGKK
+483 REAEANGSK
-492 IPSVLLKAFKELE
+492 IPAEFKNAFKLLE
-505 LEANASCNTI
+505 AEANASCNTI

-520 DMVSGIQALS
+520 DMVDGLATISKQASG
-530 RYTSTIKL
+530 IKL
-538 FDTKVTLEDAAE
+538 FNSQATDAEAAK
-550 VRAIIV
+550 VRATITSIV
-556 NAVHS
+556 SAV
-561 MTGIKIPDFL
+561 TGIKIPDFL
-571 TQPVGSMVASAVNT
+571 TQPIGSMVASAANT
-585 FNRLTNVAK
+585 LNRLGGAAQ
-594 TVGSAIGG
+594 TVCNTIGA

-617 LANTMKT
+617 LANVAKT
-624 VGAGIKSGL
+624 VGAGVKSGL
-633 SNAISSACSRIPMLG
+633 NGAISGACSKIPMIG

-661 KARGSAVF
+661 KAHGGAAFKSVGA
-669 RTVSSAALKAAGG
+669 AALNAAGG

-691 KGVGTRLGA
+691 KGVGTCLGA

-705 SALGVNAAIMSGV
+705 SALGVNAAIMGGV

-725 MHLDPAQF
+725 MKLNPSQF

-772 ITQCAPQIINGLAQ
+772 ITQCAPQIINGLGQ
-786 AFSQLAPVIMR
+786 AFSQLAPVIMQ

-837 ALPSI
+837 ALPSV

-857 AQALPQALPKMVAG
+857 DQALPQALPKMVAG

-882 LPQIAQQLAQT
+882 MPQIAQQLAQT

-906 ANLPQLMQGIVQMVT
+906 ANLPQLMQGVVQVVT
-921 SIAQTLPTL
+921 SIAQALPTL
-930 LPSLLQG
+930 LPAIVQG
-937 VVQLIVA
+937 VVQLIAA
-944 LAQQLPT
+944 LVQQLPT
-951 LIVQLITALPAII
+951 LLVQLIAALPTIL
-964 GKIVV
+964 GNIVV
-969 ALANCL
+969 ALVNCL
-975 PILLAGVGQLIG
+975 PVLLAGVGQLIG

-1006 ILQAIWDTIIG
+1006 ILQAIWDAITG

-1023 NSLGAVFQGGGA
+1023 NSIGSIFQAGGA
-1035 VIGGAWSGIWQSLS
+1035 II
-1049 SVFSGFMQ
+1049 Q
-1057 GIMQIAKSLW
+1057 GVW
-1067 GAIQELFAALQPI
+1067 GALWNG
-1080 ISNVIASISNFC
+1080 ISNLFSSIWN
-1092 QTLCSTLQPA
+1092 
-1102 LQNLWSAI
+1102 AI
-1110 QEFGSAVMGV
+1110 KG
-1120 IQKVIAAWQPVV
+1120 AA
-1132 KLAIS
+1132 
-1137 GIAALCQAIGSTLQP
+1137 QA
-1152 VLQGI
+1152 
-1157 GGVIQSVIQVFTGL
+1157 
-1171 IEFLTGVFTGN
+1171 
-1182 WSKAWQGIQNIFSGV
+1182 V
-1197 WNALNSIAKAM
+1197 WNWLTSTLNSICQ
-1208 SNALYAF
+1208 
-1215 LGSILKS
+1215 G
-1222 ISNAWNACWN
+1222 ISSAWNACWN

-1246 SFAQSIWNGIK
+1246 N
-1257 SALGSVLNSIS
+1257 
-1268 STWKNMWNGIKSFF
+1268 
-1282 TNIWNGI
+1282 
-1289 KSGAKAGIDAVF
+1289 GAKAGIDAVF
-1301 RFVTGIK
+1301 HFVTGLKDKIF
-1308 GRILGFF
+1308 GFF
-1315 SGAGQWLLN
+1315 RGAGQWLIN
-1324 AGRAILDGLLRGLK
+1324 AGKAILDGFLKGLK
-1338 GAWDGICNFVGGI
+1338 GAWDGVCNFVGGI
-1351 GNWIKA
+1351 GSWIA
-1357 HKGPISYDK
+1357 QHKGPISYDK

-1393 QVAGFTKQSGNWF
+1393 QVAVFTKQSGGWF
-1406 DDASAIRLK
+1406 DDANAIRLK

-1424 WDAQQ
+1424 WNAQQ
-1429 TQLAKV
+1429 NQLAKV
-1435 AANYEVDASQH
+1435 AASYDVDASQH

>member
-45 NGSLGKYVKIGAA
+45 NSSLGKYVKIGAA

-71 IAGSVINMGN
+71 IAGSVVNMGN
-81 EWGRTTSMLKVAVG
+81 EWGRTASMLKVAVG
-95 TSGNWQ
+95 TSGDWK
-101 KALEATHKA
+101 KALDATHKA

-201 LNVDVGKLKEMGKE
+201 LGVDVGQLKALGKA
-215 GKISGDALRDAI
+215 GQISGDALRDAVL
-227 FENADK
+227 ENADK

-245 DRAFT
+245 DRALT

-263 ATKISQ
+263 ATKISE

-282 AVAALA
+282 AITTLA
-288 NSLKGIIPLATSV
+288 NSLKGFIPLATSV
-301 GNAIANVFN
+301 GAAMSSIFIR
-310 KLAPVFAKAFSPD
+310 LAPILDRALSPD
-323 SVEAFLKPLTALF
+323 KVEAFLKPLTALF
-336 DKISNM
+336 DKLGSL

-366 KGADSFLS
+366 KGADSFLG
-374 RIPIIGGVL
+374 RIPIIGGAL

-407 SGAGLSKLGSGLQM
+407 SCAGLSKLGSGLQT
-421 IAKQIVRFEAGAPSI
+421 IAKQIGRFDAGAQSI
-436 KAFVQAVSDVDF
+436 KLFAQAVSAVDF
-448 KKMGKDGKEL
+448 GKMGKDGAQL
-458 VEIIGEME
+458 VDILNDMQRG
-466 NGTLNVR
+466 NLNVR
-473 DSVMQLFRAM
+473 DSVMQLANAM
-483 FEAQANGKK
+483 REAEANGTK
-492 IPSVLLKAFKELE
+492 IPAEFKNAFKLLE
-505 LEANASCNTI
+505 DEANASCNTI
-515 KARFA
+515 KARFT
-520 DMVSGIQALS
+520 DMVDGFQIISKQASG
-530 RYTSTIKL
+530 IKL
-538 FDTKVTLEDAAE
+538 FNSKVTVEEATKA
-550 VRAIIV
+550 RAIV
-556 NAVHS
+556 ANVVRDV
-561 MTGIKIPDFL
+561 TGIKIPDFL
-571 TQPVGSMVASAVNT
+571 TQPIGSMVASASNVLSRLAKVAQVTAFVIGKAFTPIT
-585 FNRLTNVAK
+585 FIASK
-594 TVGSAIGG
+594 TLVPLLGLFVKIGVGIKNGLGSAIN
-602 AFSPIASKVSAAFAP
+602 AACAKIP
-617 LANTMKT
+617 L
-624 VGAGIKSGL
+624 
-633 SNAISSACSRIPMLG
+633 LG
-648 RAASVVG
+648 RAVSVLQAPF
-655 SAFDGL
+655 SQIST
-661 KARGSAVF
+661 RGKAVF
-669 RTVSSAALKAAGG
+669 KAIGAAALNAAGG

-691 KGVGTRLGA
+691 KGVGTCLGA
-700 VGKAA
+700 VSKAA
-705 SALGVNAAIMSGV
+705 SALGINAAIMSGV

-725 MHLDPAQF
+725 LHLDPSQF

-759 KALATAIPQIAQT
+759 QALATTIPQIAQT
-772 ITQCAPQIINGLAQ
+772 ITQCAPQIINGIVQ
-786 AFSQLAPVIMR
+786 AFSQLAPVIMQ

-826 GFASLFQGACQ
+826 GFASLFQGACK
-837 ALPSI
+837 ALPSV

-857 AQALPQALPKMVAG
+857 AQALPQALPKMIAG

-882 LPQIAQQLAQT
+882 LPQIAQRLAQT
-893 IPQIVQGLSQGLI
+893 IPQVVQGLSHGLI

-921 SIAQTLPTL
+921 SIAQALPTL
-930 LPSLLQG
+930 LPAIVQG
-937 VVQLIVA
+937 VVQLIAA

-951 LIVQLITALPAII
+951 LIVQLVAALPTILSN
-964 GKIVV
+964 IVV
-969 ALANCL
+969 ALVNCL
-975 PILLAGVGQLIG
+975 PVLLEGVGQLIG
-987 GIIAGLPQAI
+987 GIIAGLPKAI

-1006 ILQAIWDTIIG
+1006 ILQAIWNAVTG

-1023 NSLGAVFQGGGA
+1023 NSIGAIFNAGGA
-1035 VIGGAWSGIWQSLS
+1035 
-1049 SVFSGFMQ
+1049 
-1057 GIMQIAKSLW
+1057 
-1067 GAIQELFAALQPI
+1067 
-1080 ISNVIASISNFC
+1080 
-1092 QTLCSTLQPA
+1092 
-1102 LQNLWSAI
+1102 
-1110 QEFGSAVMGV
+1110 
-1120 IQKVIAAWQPVV
+1120 
-1132 KLAIS
+1132 
-1137 GIAALCQAIGSTLQP
+1137 

-1157 GGVIQSVIQVFTGL
+1157 
-1171 IEFLTGVFTGN
+1171 
-1182 WSKAWQGIQNIFSGV
+1182 
-1197 WNALNSIAKAM
+1197 WNALWDTIKGAAQAVWNWLTSTLQSICD
-1208 SNALYAF
+1208 S
-1215 LGSILKS
+1215 LGK
-1222 ISNAWNACWN
+1222 AWNACWN
-1232 GIKSFFSNIWNGIK
+1232 GIKNFFVNNWDSIKKAAKAAWDCLNAYINNFLNGISQIWN
-1246 SFAQSIWNGIK
+1246 
-1257 SALGSVLNSIS
+1257 
-1268 STWKNMWNGIKSFF
+1268 STWSSVKSFF

-1289 KSGAKAGIDAVF
+1289 KSGAKAGIDAVYK
-1301 RFVTGIK
+1301 FVTGIK
-1308 GRILGFF
+1308 DRILGFF
-1315 SGAGQWLLN
+1315 SGAGQWLWN
-1324 AGRAILDGLLRGLK
+1324 AGKAILNGLLKGLK
-1338 GAWDGICNFVGGI
+1338 AAWDGICNFVGGI
-1351 GNWIKA
+1351 GSWIVK

-1393 QVAGFTKQSGNWF
+1393 QVAGFTKQSGSWF
-1406 DDASAIRLK
+1406 DDANTIRLK

-1424 WDAQQ
+1424 WNAQQ
-1429 TQLAKV
+1429 NQLAKI
-1435 AANYEVDASQH
+1435 ATNYDVDASQH

>member
-58 LSGVAMLGKKIAG
+58 LAGIKVLGKKIAG

-110 ANGIGVPIKDMVEST
+110 ANGIGIPIRDMVEST

-201 LNVDVGKLKEMGKE
+201 LNIDVGKLKEMGKE
-215 GKISGDALRDAI
+215 GEISGDALRDAI

-282 AVAALA
+282 AIATLA
-288 NSLKGIIPLATSV
+288 NSLKGIIPLATSI

-310 KLAPVFAKAFSPD
+310 KLTPVLAKAFSPD
-323 SVEAFLKPLTALF
+323 SVEAFLKPLTSLF

-374 RIPIIGGVL
+374 RIPIIGGAL

-421 IAKQIVRFEAGAPSI
+421 IAKQIVRFDAGAPSI

-473 DSVMQLFRAM
+473 DSVTQLFRAM

-492 IPSVLLKAFKELE
+492 IPSVLLKAFEQLE

-530 RYTSTIKL
+530 KYTSTIKL
-538 FDTKVTLEDAAE
+538 FDSKVTLEQAAE
-550 VRAIIV
+550 VRAIIA
-556 NAVHS
+556 NTVHS

-594 TVGSAIGG
+594 TVSSAIVG
-602 AFSPIASKVSAAFAP
+602 AFSPIASKVAAAFAP
-617 LANTMKT
+617 ITNIMKT
-624 VGAGIKSGL
+624 VGSGIKSGL
-633 SNAISSACSRIPMLG
+633 SSAISDACAKIPMLG
-648 RAASVVG
+648 RAVSVVG

-669 RTVSSAALKAAGG
+669 RAVSSAALKAAGG
-682 GIKMFGNAV
+682 GIKIFGNAV
-691 KGVGTRLGA
+691 KGVGTCLGA

-725 MHLDPAQF
+725 MHLDPSQF

-786 AFSQLAPVIMR
+786 AFSQLAPVIMQ

-826 GFASLFQGACQ
+826 GFASLFQGTCQ

-842 LGGLSQALLAAVGGM
+842 LGGLSQALLAAIGGM

-871 LSSLFQGLAAQ
+871 LSSLFKGLAAQ
-882 LPQIAQQLAQT
+882 IPQIAKQLAQT
-893 IPQIVQGLSQGLI
+893 MPQVVQGLSQGLI

-921 SIAQTLPTL
+921 AIAQALPTL
-930 LPSLLQG
+930 LPALLQG
-937 VVQLIVA
+937 IVQLIAA
-944 LAQQLPT
+944 LVQQLPT
-951 LIVQLITALPAII
+951 LLVQLIAALPTIL
-964 GKIVV
+964 GNIVV
-969 ALANCL
+969 ALVNCL
-975 PILLAGVGQLIG
+975 PVLLAGVGQLIG

-1006 ILQAIWDTIIG
+1006 ILQAIWDAITG

-1023 NSLGAVFQGGGA
+1023 NSIGSIFQAGGA
-1035 VIGGAWSGIWQSLS
+1035 IIQGVWDALWNGVSSLFSSIWNGIKGAAQAVWNWLTSTLNSIC
-1049 SVFSGFMQ
+1049 Q
-1057 GIMQIAKSLW
+1057 GISSAWNACWNGISSFFNSIWNGIK
-1067 GAIQELFAALQPI
+1067 GFAQ
-1080 ISNVIASISNFC
+1080 
-1092 QTLCSTLQPA
+1092 
-1102 LQNLWSAI
+1102 
-1110 QEFGSAVMGV
+1110 
-1120 IQKVIAAWQPVV
+1120 
-1132 KLAIS
+1132 
-1137 GIAALCQAIGSTLQP
+1137 
-1152 VLQGI
+1152 
-1157 GGVIQSVIQVFTGL
+1157 
-1171 IEFLTGVFTGN
+1171 
-1182 WSKAWQGIQNIFSGV
+1182 GV
-1197 WNALNSIAKAM
+1197 WNGIKNTLSGVLNGIT
-1208 SNALYAF
+1208 
-1215 LGSILKS
+1215 G
-1222 ISNAWNACWN
+1222 AWNACWN

-1246 SFAQSIWNGIK
+1246 N
-1257 SALGSVLNSIS
+1257 
-1268 STWKNMWNGIKSFF
+1268 
-1282 TNIWNGI
+1282 
-1289 KSGAKAGIDAVF
+1289 GAKAGIDAVF
-1301 RFVTGIK
+1301 HFVTGLKDKIF
-1308 GRILGFF
+1308 GFF
-1315 SGAGQWLLN
+1315 KGAGQWLIN
-1324 AGRAILDGLLRGLK
+1324 AGKAILDGLLKGLK

-1351 GNWIKA
+1351 GSWIA
-1357 HKGPISYDK
+1357 QHKGPISYDK

-1381 KGLGDSWQGVQK
+1381 KGLGGSWQGVQK
-1393 QVAGFTKQSGNWF
+1393 QVAGFTKQSGDWF
-1406 DDASAIRLK
+1406 ADANAIRLK

-1429 TQLAKV
+1429 NQLAKV
-1435 AANYEVDASQH
+1435 AANYDVDASQH

>member
-45 NGSLGKYVKIGAA
+45 NSSLGKYVKIGAA

-71 IAGSVINMGN
+71 IAGSVVNMGN

-95 TSGNWQ
+95 ASGDWK
-101 KALEATHKA
+101 KALDATHKA
-110 ANGIGVPIKDMVEST
+110 ANGIGVPIRDMVEST

-215 GKISGDALRDAI
+215 GRISGDALRDAI

-233 INKQFAM
+233 INKQFAL

-263 ATKISQ
+263 ATKISE

-282 AVAALA
+282 AIATLA

-310 KLAPVFAKAFSPD
+310 KLTPVLAKAFSPD
-323 SVEAFLKPLTALF
+323 SVEAFLKPLTSLF

-374 RIPIIGGVL
+374 RIPIIGGAL

-421 IAKQIVRFEAGAPSI
+421 IAKQIVRFDAGAPSI

-473 DSVMQLFRAM
+473 DSVTQLFRAM

-492 IPSVLLKAFKELE
+492 IPSVLLKAFGQLE

-530 RYTSTIKL
+530 KYTSTIKL
-538 FDTKVTLEDAAE
+538 FDSKVTLEQAAE
-550 VRAIIV
+550 VRAIIA

-594 TVGSAIGG
+594 TVSSAIVG
-602 AFSPIASKVSAAFAP
+602 AFSPIASKVAAAFAP
-617 LANTMKT
+617 ITNIMKT
-624 VGAGIKSGL
+624 VGSGIKSGL
-633 SNAISSACSRIPMLG
+633 SSAISDACAKIPMLG
-648 RAASVVG
+648 RAVSVVG

-669 RTVSSAALKAAGG
+669 RAVSSAALKAAGG
-682 GIKMFGNAV
+682 GIKIFGNAV
-691 KGVGTRLGA
+691 KGVGTCLGA

-705 SALGVNAAIMSGV
+705 SALGINAAIISGV

-725 MHLDPAQF
+725 MNLNPAQF
-733 ASSVQNMATNV
+733 ASSVQNMATTV
-744 TNGIKNL
+744 TRGINNL

-786 AFSQLAPVIMR
+786 SFSQLAPVIMQ

-837 ALPSI
+837 ALPSV
-842 LGGLSQALLAAVGGM
+842 LGGLSQALLAAIGGI

-893 IPQIVQGLSQGLI
+893 MPQVVQGLSQGLI

-921 SIAQTLPTL
+921 AIAQALPTL
-930 LPSLLQG
+930 LPALLQG
-937 VVQLIVA
+937 IVQLIAA
-944 LAQQLPT
+944 LVQQLPT
-951 LIVQLITALPAII
+951 LLVQLIAALPTIL
-964 GKIVV
+964 GNIVV
-969 ALANCL
+969 ALVNCL
-975 PILLAGVGQLIG
+975 PVLLAGVGQLIG

-1006 ILQAIWDTIIG
+1006 ILQAIWDAITG

-1023 NSLGAVFQGGGA
+1023 NSIGSIFQAGGA
-1035 VIGGAWSGIWQSLS
+1035 I
-1049 SVFSGFMQ
+1049 
-1057 GIMQIAKSLW
+1057 
-1067 GAIQELFAALQPI
+1067 IQ
-1080 ISNVIASISNFC
+1080 
-1092 QTLCSTLQPA
+1092 
-1102 LQNLWSAI
+1102 
-1110 QEFGSAVMGV
+1110 
-1120 IQKVIAAWQPVV
+1120 
-1132 KLAIS
+1132 
-1137 GIAALCQAIGSTLQP
+1137 
-1152 VLQGI
+1152 
-1157 GGVIQSVIQVFTGL
+1157 
-1171 IEFLTGVFTGN
+1171 
-1182 WSKAWQGIQNIFSGV
+1182 GV
-1197 WNALNSIAKAM
+1197 WDALWNGVSSLFSSIWNGIKGAAQAVWNWLTSTLNSICQGISSAW
-1208 SNALYAF
+1208 NACWNGISSF
-1215 LGSILKS
+1215 FNSIWNGIKNTLS
-1222 ISNAWNACWN
+1222 GVLNGITGAWNACWN

-1246 SFAQSIWNGIK
+1246 N
-1257 SALGSVLNSIS
+1257 
-1268 STWKNMWNGIKSFF
+1268 
-1282 TNIWNGI
+1282 
-1289 KSGAKAGIDAVF
+1289 GAKAGIDAVF
-1301 RFVTGIK
+1301 HFVTGLKDKIF
-1308 GRILGFF
+1308 GFF
-1315 SGAGQWLLN
+1315 KGAGQWLIN
-1324 AGRAILDGLLRGLK
+1324 AGKAILDGLLKGLK

-1351 GNWIKA
+1351 GSWIA
-1357 HKGPISYDK
+1357 QHKGPISYDK

-1381 KGLGDSWQGVQK
+1381 KGLGGSWQGVQK
-1393 QVAGFTKQSGNWF
+1393 QVAGFTKQSGDWF
-1406 DDASAIRLK
+1406 ADANAIRLK

-1429 TQLAKV
+1429 NQLAKV
-1435 AANYEVDASQH
+1435 AANYDVDASQH

>member
-22 VLQKAFA
+22 ALQKAFA

-58 LSGVAMLGKKIAG
+58 LAGVKVLGKKIAG
-71 IAGSVINMGN
+71 ITGSVINMGN

-95 TSGNWQ
+95 TSGNWR

-110 ANGIGVPIKDMVEST
+110 ANGIGVPIKDMVESA

-150 KNLIATGAS
+150 KNLIETGAS

-201 LNVDVGKLKEMGKE
+201 LGVDVGKLKELGKA
-215 GKISGDALRDAI
+215 GKISGDALRDAVL
-227 FENADK
+227 ENADK

-250 AIKNDWQMAANQT
+250 AVKNDWEAAANQT

-269 ALGHGLASISSSG
+269 ALGYGLASISRTG
-282 AVAALA
+282 VITTFA
-288 NSLKGIIPLATSV
+288 NSLKGLVSLATSV
-301 GNAIANVFN
+301 GTAISSVFIR
-310 KLAPVFAKAFSPD
+310 LAPILERALSPD
-323 SVEAFLKPLTALF
+323 KVEAFLQPLTALF
-336 DKISNM
+336 NKLGSM

-366 KGADSFLS
+366 KGADSFLG
-374 RIPIIGGVL
+374 RIPIIGGAL

-407 SGAGLSKLGSGLQM
+407 SGTGLSKLGSGLQT
-421 IAKQIVRFEAGAPSI
+421 IAKQIGRFDAGSRSI
-436 KAFVQAVSDVDF
+436 QAFVHAVRLVDF
-448 KKMGKDGKEL
+448 HKMGKDGSEL
-458 VEIIGEME
+458 
-466 NGTLNVR
+466 NGILHDMRRGNLNVR
-473 DSVMQLFRAM
+473 DSVLQLSNAM
-483 FEAQANGKK
+483 REAEANGRK
-492 IPSVLLKAFKELE
+492 IPAVFKNAFKLLE
-505 LEANASCNTI
+505 DEATASGNTI
-515 KARFA
+515 KARFD
-520 DMVSGIQALS
+520 DMVSGFQAIS
-530 RYTSTIKL
+530 EHACEIKL
-538 FDTKVTLEDAAE
+538 FDSSVTNNEAAR
-550 VRAIIV
+550 VRKRIAAIVSTI
-556 NAVHS
+556 A
-561 MTGIKIPDFL
+561 GIKIPDFL
-571 TQPVGSMVASAVNT
+571 KQPIGSMVASAVNT
-585 FNRLTNVAK
+585 LNRLVGAAQ
-594 TVGSAIGG
+594 TVGNTISA
-602 AFSPIASKVSAAFAP
+602 AFFPVAAKVSAAFTP
-617 LANTMKT
+617 LTNVMRT

-633 SNAISSACSRIPMLG
+633 SGAIRDACSKIPMLD
-648 RAASVVG
+648 RAASVVRI
-655 SAFDGL
+655 SFRRL
-661 KARGSAVF
+661 KAHGDAVF
-669 RTVSSAALKAAGG
+669 KSIGAAALNAAGG

-691 KGVGTRLGA
+691 KGVGSCLGA

-725 MHLDPAQF
+725 MHLDPSQF

-772 ITQCAPQIINGLAQ
+772 ITKCAPQIINGLAQ

-815 QLPSIASWLTN
+815 QLPSIASWLTK

-842 LGGLSQALLAAVGGM
+842 LGGLSKALLAAIGGM

-871 LSSLFQGLAAQ
+871 LNSLFQGLAAQ
-882 LPQIAQQLAQT
+882 MPQIAQRLAQMM
-893 IPQIVQGLSQGLI
+893 PKVVQGLSQGLI

-921 SIAQTLPTL
+921 SIAQALPTL
-930 LPSLLQG
+930 LPAIVRG

-944 LAQQLPT
+944 LARQLPT
-951 LIVQLITALPAII
+951 LIVQLVAALPAII
-964 GKIVV
+964 GNIAV
-969 ALANCL
+969 ALVNCL
-975 PILLAGVGQLIG
+975 PILLEGVGQLIG

-1006 ILQAIWDTIIG
+1006 ILQAIWDTITG
-1017 LLQAGW
+1017 LLKAGW
-1023 NSLGAVFQGGGA
+1023 DSIGAVFKAGGA
-1035 VIGGAWSGIWQSLS
+1035 I
-1049 SVFSGFMQ
+1049 
-1057 GIMQIAKSLW
+1057 
-1067 GAIQELFAALQPI
+1067 
-1080 ISNVIASISNFC
+1080 
-1092 QTLCSTLQPA
+1092 
-1102 LQNLWSAI
+1102 
-1110 QEFGSAVMGV
+1110 
-1120 IQKVIAAWQPVV
+1120 
-1132 KLAIS
+1132 
-1137 GIAALCQAIGSTLQP
+1137 
-1152 VLQGI
+1152 LQGI
-1157 GGVIQSVIQVFTGL
+1157 WSALWNGISSLFSAIWNAIKGVAQT
-1171 IEFLTGVFTGN
+1171 
-1182 WSKAWQGIQNIFSGV
+1182 V
-1197 WNALNSIAKAM
+1197 WNWLTST
-1208 SNALYAF
+1208 F
-1215 LGSILKS
+1215 KS
-1222 ISNAWNACWN
+1222 IGQMLGNIWKDCWN
-1232 GIKSFFSNIWNGIK
+1232 GIKSFFTNIWNGIK

-1257 SALGSVLNSIS
+1257 SALSSVLNSIS

-1289 KSGAKAGIDAVF
+1289 KSGAKAGVDAVF
-1301 RFVTGIK
+1301 HFVTGIK
-1308 GRILGFF
+1308 DRILGFF

-1324 AGRAILDGLLRGLK
+1324 AGRAILDGLLKGLK
-1338 GAWDGICNFVGGI
+1338 AAWDGICNFVGGI
-1351 GNWIKA
+1351 GSWIAK

-1406 DDASAIRLK
+1406 DDANTIRLK
-1415 TTVVPPDGG
+1415 TTVVPPDGDWEG
-1424 WDAQQ
+1424 QQ
-1429 TQLAKV
+1429 NQLAKV
-1435 AANYEVDASQH
+1435 AANYDVDASQR

>member
-22 VLQKAFA
+22 VLQKAFT

-71 IAGSVINMGN
+71 ITGSVINMGN

-95 TSGNWQ
+95 TSNNWQ

-215 GKISGDALRDAI
+215 GKISGDALRDAL

-240 MPITA
+240 LPITA

-282 AVAALA
+282 AITVLA

-323 SVEAFLKPLTALF
+323 KVEAFLEPLTSLF

-342 SVDQLVNGLKML
+342 SVDQLINGLKML

-366 KGADSFLS
+366 KGADSFLG
-374 RIPIIGGVL
+374 RIPIIGGAL

-407 SGAGLSKLGSGLQM
+407 SGTGLSKLGSGLQT
-421 IAKQIVRFEAGAPSI
+421 IAKQIGRFDAGSRSI
-436 KAFVQAVSDVDF
+436 KLFAQAVSGVDF
-448 KKMGKDGKEL
+448 GKMGKDGAEL
-458 VEIIGEME
+458 VDVLNDMQRG
-466 NGTLNVR
+466 NLNVR
-473 DSVMQLFRAM
+473 DSVMQLANAM
-483 FEAQANGKK
+483 REAEANGTK
-492 IPSVLLKAFKELE
+492 IPSEFKNAFKLLE
-505 LEANASCNTI
+505 DEANASCNTI
-515 KARFA
+515 KARFT
-520 DMVSGIQALS
+520 DMVDGFQTISKQAGS
-530 RYTSTIKL
+530 IKL
-538 FDTKVTLEDAAE
+538 FNSQATDAE
-550 VRAIIV
+550 VAKVRASIASIV
-556 NAVHS
+556 SAV
-561 MTGIKIPDFL
+561 TGIKIPDFL
-571 TQPVGSMVASAVNT
+571 TQPIGSMVASAVNT
-585 FNRLTNVAK
+585 LNRL
-594 TVGSAIGG
+594 GG
-602 AFSPIASKVSAAFAP
+602 VVNAVFSPIATKASAAFAP
-617 LANTMKT
+617 LANVAKT
-624 VGAGIKSGL
+624 VGAGIKSSL
-633 SNAISSACSRIPMLG
+633 NSAISDACSRIPMLG

-661 KARGSAVF
+661 KAHGGAAF
-669 RTVSSAALKAAGG
+669 KTVGAAALNAAGG

-691 KGVGTRLGA
+691 KGVGTCLGA

-725 MHLDPAQF
+725 MHLDPSQF

-759 KALATAIPQIAQT
+759 KALSTAIPQIAQT
-772 ITQCAPQIINGLAQ
+772 ITKCAPQIINGFAQ
-786 AFSQLAPVIMR
+786 AFSQLAPVIMQ

-815 QLPSIASWLTN
+815 QLPSIASWLTK

-842 LGGLSQALLAAVGGM
+842 LGGLSKALLAAIGGM

-882 LPQIAQQLAQT
+882 IPQIAQQLAQT

-921 SIAQTLPTL
+921 SIAQALPTL
-930 LPSLLQG
+930 LPAIVRG
-937 VVQLIVA
+937 VVQLIAA
-944 LAQQLPT
+944 LARQLPT
-951 LIVQLITALPAII
+951 LIVQLVAALPAIVGNI
-964 GKIVV
+964 AV
-969 ALANCL
+969 ALVNCL
-975 PILLAGVGQLIG
+975 PVLLEGVGQLIG

-1006 ILQAIWDTIIG
+1006 ILQAIWDTITG
-1017 LLQAGW
+1017 LLKAGW
-1023 NSLGAVFQGGGA
+1023 DSIGAIFKAGGA
-1035 VIGGAWSGIWQSLS
+1035 ILKGIWDALWNTVSGI
-1049 SVFSGFMQ
+1049 FST
-1057 GIMQIAKSLW
+1057 IW
-1067 GAIQELFAALQPI
+1067 NAIKGVA
-1080 ISNVIASISNFC
+1080 
-1092 QTLCSTLQPA
+1092 QTVWNWLPSTLK
-1102 LQNLWSAI
+1102 S
-1110 QEFGSAVMGV
+1110 V
-1120 IQKVIAAWQPVV
+1120 
-1132 KLAIS
+1132 
-1137 GIAALCQAIGSTLQP
+1137 CQ
-1152 VLQGI
+1152 
-1157 GGVIQSVIQVFTGL
+1157 
-1171 IEFLTGVFTGN
+1171 
-1182 WSKAWQGIQNIFSGV
+1182 
-1197 WNALNSIAKAM
+1197 
-1208 SNALYAF
+1208 
-1215 LGSILKS
+1215 S
-1222 ISNAWNACWN
+1222 ISNAWNAC
-1232 GIKSFFSNIWNGIK
+1232 
-1246 SFAQSIWNGIK
+1246 
-1257 SALGSVLNSIS
+1257 
-1268 STWKNMWNGIKSFF
+1268 WNGIKSFF

-1301 RFVTGIK
+1301 RFVTGLK
-1308 GRILGFF
+1308 NRILGFF
-1315 SGAGQWLLN
+1315 SSAGQWLLN

-1338 GAWDGICNFVGGI
+1338 AAWNGICNFVGGI
-1351 GNWIKA
+1351 GNWIKN

-1393 QVAGFTKQSGNWF
+1393 QVAGFTKQSGSWF
-1406 DDASAIRLK
+1406 DDTNAIRLK

-1424 WDAQQ
+1424 WNAQQ
-1429 TQLAKV
+1429 NQLAKV
-1435 AANYEVDASQH
+1435 AANYDVDASQH